1 MEEMDNKPYQPLS
14 KGHHEMEMSYTSSS
28 DESEDGRAA
37 HQRSYASR
45 ETLPDYAHELRL
57 TLGSAHRE
65 RQTGYNQHPPDLDF
79 IKASQMRS
87 PDYHLHQQ
95 QPPLLPP
102 QQQCQQQQQQ
112 QEEEE
117 EEEEGEVV
125 HRSGPP
131 ALGSGRGYSLG
142 VSSDVDTE
150 PEVEPSPAH
159 GLQHMWMSGLK
170 SEQSSCM
177 SSRANSA
184 LSLTDTE
191 HDRKSEPDNELP
203 SSPGGQFTFRPLP
216 PPPPPPHACTC
227 ARPAPYAQVSLQRKT
242 MPTRCPSSHQGSQ
255 PGTESGTNTDPAQ
268 LHNSWVL
275 NSNIP
280 LETRHFLFKQGSG
293 SSALL
298 SGAGQGY
305 PLTSGTVYSPP
316 PRPLPRGSV
325 TRPLFTF
332 NKPHRC
338 CNWKCTA
345 LSASLLTL
353 TLALLLT
360 YVIAVHLLGLTWH
373 LQHGENQLYENG
385 LSSADHAQ
393 DSSRPTSSIHLLDT
407 LTPEHTHAGDK
418 EKWVRG
424 RAIDKGEVDVGT
436 QQSQAIPPGLFW
448 RFHMTVHHPTYVKFN
463 LSLSHSALL
472 GVYGRRN
479 IPPTHTQFDFVKL
492 LDGKALPRSIA
503 DPVSAAKAPRG
514 LLLNALQETGFI
526 EYMDPGTWHLAL
538 YNDGRNME
546 QVLLHST
553 TIDSMDGCSTDCN
566 GNGEC
571 VAGHC
576 HCFAGFLGPDCAKD
590 SCPVLCSG
598 NGVYEKGRCVCLT
611 GWKGAECNVEEG
623 QCIDPTCS
631 NHGSCIQ
638 GICICG
644 PAYKGVNCEQV
655 DCADPQCG
663 GHGVCVRGECVCSS
677 GWAGVSCDDPLPACQ
692 DQCSGHGTY
701 LPESDRCACQ
711 PNWTGPDC
719 STELCPVPCGSH
731 GVCSEGQCQCEEG
744 WVGAACDQRACHP
757 RCEEHG
763 QCHDGTCVCQPGW
776 EGEHCNMDGC
786 PGLCSGHGRC
796 TLEQSGWRCICQAG
810 WSGPGCSV
818 VMETDCSDGADND
831 GDGLMDCVDP
841 DCCEQLSCA
850 SDPLCQGS
858 ADPLALLLQ
867 KPPPPAA
874 SATTAAA
881 SSPAASHTQ
890 SFYQRVR
897 FLLGKTA
904 THILP
909 GEVPFDTSRVAVVRG
924 NVVLQDG
931 SPLVGVNISFLQ
943 HPEYGYTISR
953 QDGSFDLL
961 TSGASSMTLM
971 FQRPPFLPQT
981 RPIWTPNNNFLVLD
995 QVTMSREEAPPT
1007 RCDIKMVL
1015 SPYPLVLPS
1024 PLPRY
1029 TGACAER
1036 GPVIPELQAVQEEV
1050 PIPGSFVRLSYLST
1064 RAGGY
1069 MSLLRVL
1076 LTPATPSAPVSPLGS
1091 LSKVHVRTSV
1101 QGRLYQRWYPASP
1114 GLVHRM
1120 VWNKTDIYGQPVW
1133 GLTHATVS
1141 VGYEYESCPGVIQW
1155 ELRTAMMQGFELVPS
1170 NLGGWSLDKHHALNI
1185 ASGILHKGN
1194 GENVFLSQQ
1203 PPVIA
1208 TVMGNGFYRSVPC
1221 GPGCSGAAR
1230 DMMLFAPVALACGSD
1245 GSLYVGDFNFIRR
1258 VHPDGYTRTVL
1269 ELKNRDTRHSTS
1281 PAHKYYLAMDPMG
1294 DILYVSDTS
1303 SRRVYRVR
1311 NLGQPKD
1318 PARNLEVV
1326 AGTGEQ
1332 CLPFDQN
1339 HCGEGGK
1346 ATEAALSNPRGIAV
1360 DKRGV
1365 VYFVDGT
1372 TIQKINERGLL
1383 STVIGSNGLMSTQPL
1398 SCDSRMD
1405 ITQVRLEWPTDL
1417 AINPLDN
1424 SLYILDNNIVLQVS
1438 DSLHVRIVAGR
1449 PIHCQVPGIDHHL
1462 VSRAAVRATLEAA
1475 KAIALSHLGTLF
1487 IAETDERRI
1496 NRVQQVSTNGE
1507 ISIISGA
1514 PTDCDCKID
1523 PNCDCFS
1530 GDSGYAR
1537 DARLKAPSSLAVA
1550 PNGTLYIA
1558 DLGNIR
1564 IRAVSPNQPLP
1575 GPTGLVE
1582 ISSPLDQELYLF
1594 SQNGSHLFTK
1604 HLITGHHLY
1613 NFSYGS
1619 DGQLFAVSGR
1629 DGRGLQVRRDAHGV
1643 PLWLA
1648 LPGGQVYW
1656 LSLSNSGTLRKVSAQ
1671 GHDVAHITYHGNS
1684 GLLATKSDENSW
1696 TTVYEYNNEGHVT
1709 NITLPTGEV
1718 SGFHGNPERWSRVE
1732 VEASNRE
1739 NFVTSTNLSASDTI
1753 YTFRQD
1759 HAQSSYRVS
1768 ADGSFLVSLASGME
1782 LSLNTEPL
1790 LPGGVGGGVSPTAS
1804 RCNISLPGDHA
1815 PSLIEW
1821 RQRKEQAKT
1830 NFSTYERRLR
1840 AHNRNLLSIDFDQS
1854 TRVGK
1859 IYDDHRKFTLHIQYD
1874 LLGRPVVWS
1883 PSSKYTEVNV
1893 SYSSGGLLTAIHRGD
1908 WSERLE
1914 YEGNRVVSRAWVNGK
1929 IWSYTYVDR
1938 STMLLLHSQRRYVF
1952 EYDHTDR
1959 LVAVTMPSMVRHVL
1973 QSFLSVGYYRN
1984 MYTPP
1989 DSQAHF
1995 LQDYSLNGRLLK
2007 TQYLGTGR
2015 SVVYRYTPAARL
2027 SEVVYDSTLVTFTYD
2042 EALGTVKTIHLTH
2055 NGFISSI
2062 RYRQTGPL
2070 TTRQIFR
2077 FSEEGLVNA
2086 RFDYSYNNFRVTSM
2100 QAVINENPLPIDLY
2114 RYVDVSGRVE
2124 QFGKFSVIFYD
2135 LNQVITTHLM
2145 KHTKVFNSYGQ
2156 VVEVQYEILKSIA
2169 YWMTIQYDAAGRT
2182 TTCDIRVGVDSNV
2195 TRYAYEYD
2203 ADSQLQSASV
2213 NERPQWRYSYDLNGN
2228 INLLSHG
2235 TSARLTP
2242 LRYDQ
2247 RDRIT
2252 RLGELQYTVDE
2263 DGFLRQRG
2271 NDLFHYNSNGLL
2283 TRVLNRVSE
2292 RSVRYRY
2299 DGLGRRVA
2307 TRTSQGH
2314 QLQFFY
2320 ADLSRPTR
2328 VTHLFNHS
2336 SSQITSLY
2344 YDLQGHLIAMERTG
2358 GEEYYVACDSTGT
2371 PRAVFSSRGRL
2382 VKEVLYTPY
2391 GEVYQDTNPEFQ
2403 LVIGF
2408 HGGLYDP
2415 FTRLVH
2421 LGRRDYDTL
2430 AGRWT
2435 SPNHEL
2441 WAELSEEP
2449 QPFNLYTFRNNC
2461 PVGRVEEVTQFT
2473 SDIGS
2478 WLQLFGFQL
2487 HNVVPGFPKPEVGSM
2502 EQAYELMKTQTKTQD
2517 WDSSKVALG
2526 IQCELQRQLRSF
2538 ISLERLPLVSDPV
2551 GSTCHRP
2558 LHPPPFATRP
2568 SLLGPSIRFSAAGGR
2583 VTAEI
2588 IGVASEDSRRVA
2600 AILNGAVHLGGL
2612 SFTVQGCDTHHFLQ
2626 SRPIEEDLGLGL
2638 GVGGRVLD
2646 SGVNVSVSQ
2655 MSATVGG
2662 RTRRFADI
2670 VLQQGALCLCVR
2682 YGGSEE
2688 EERAR
2693 VREEAWRRAV
2703 DGAWEAERKRAEEGD
2718 AGSRAW
2724 SETEKQQL
2732 LSEGRVASYDGYYS
2746 LPVEQQPELSDCP
2759 SNIHFMTLSEVGGR

>member
-1 MEEMDNKPYQPLS
+1 KP
-14 KGHHEMEMSYTSSS
+14 TS
-28 DESEDGRAA
+28 
-37 HQRSYASR
+37 RSAY
-45 ETLPDYAHELRL
+45 
-57 TLGSAHRE
+57 
-65 RQTGYNQHPPDLDF
+65 LDF
-79 IKASQMRS
+79 CKSGPMRS
-87 PDYHLHQQ
+87 PDFHLR
-95 QPPLLPP
+95 QP
-102 QQQCQQQQQQ
+102 QSQQQQQQ
-112 QEEEE
+112 QEEEALC
-117 EEEEGEVV
+117 
-125 HRSGPP
+125 SGPG
-131 ALGSGRGYSLG
+131 AHVGRPGGRSYSLG
-142 VSSDVDTE
+142 VGSDGDTE
-150 PEVEPSPAH
+150 PEVEASP
-159 GLQHMWMSGLK
+159 GLQHMWMRGIK
-170 SEQSSCM
+170 SEQSSCLT
-177 SSRANSA
+177 SRANSA

-191 HDRKSEPDNELP
+191 HDRKSEPDNGELTQDSMAIVKPFSMSLTTNSLVFPHLFTELP

-227 ARPAPYAQVSLQRKT
+227 ARPAPYTQVSLQRKT
-242 MPTRCPSSHQGSQ
+242 MPSRCPTNQTGQGAD
-255 PGTESGTNTDPAQ
+255 NTSNSDQAQ

-316 PRPLPRGSV
+316 PRPLPRSSV

-373 LQHGENQLYENG
+373 LRHGESHLYENG
-385 LSSADHAQ
+385 LSSADHQQ
-393 DSSRPTSSIHLLDT
+393 DERGKTRPTSSIHLLDT
-407 LTPEHTHAGDK
+407 LNPENTHA
-418 EKWVRG
+418 
-424 RAIDKGEVDVGT
+424 AIDRGEVDVGAH
-436 QQSQAIPPGLFW
+436 QSQAIPPGLFW
-448 RFHMTVHHPTYVKFN
+448 RFHMTVHHPTYIKFN
-463 LSLSHSALL
+463 LSLSHNALL

-492 LDGKALPRSIA
+492 LDGKALPRSLT
-503 DPVSAAKAPRG
+503 DPVSAAKTPKG
-514 LLLNALQETGFI
+514 LLLSGLQETGFI

-538 YNDGRNME
+538 YNDGRNLE

-553 TIDSMDGCSTDCN
+553 PIDSMDGCSTDCN

-598 NGVYEKGRCVCLT
+598 NGVYEKGRCVCLP

-638 GICICG
+638 GMCICS

-655 DCADPQCG
+655 DCIDPQCSS
-663 GHGVCVRGECVCSS
+663 HGVCVRGECVCQA
-677 GWAGVSCDDPLPACQ
+677 GWAGVNCDDPLPACQ

-701 LPESDRCACQ
+701 LPETDSCACQ

-719 STELCPVPCGSH
+719 FTELCPVPCGSH
-731 GVCSEGQCQCEEG
+731 GVCSQGQCQCEEG

-776 EGEHCNMDGC
+776 EGEHCNIDGC

-796 TLEQSGWRCICQAG
+796 TLEQSGWRCVCQAG

-818 VMETDCSDGADND
+818 VMETDCSDGTDND
-831 GDGLMDCVDP
+831 GDGLVDCVDP
-841 DCCEQLSCA
+841 DCCEQLSCG
-850 SDPLCQGS
+850 SDPLCHE
-858 ADPLALLLQ
+858 
-867 KPPPPAA
+867 PPAP
-874 SATTAAA
+874 TGPT
-881 SSPAASHTQ
+881 H
-890 SFYQRVR
+890 SFYRRIR
-897 FLLGKTA
+897 FLLGKSA
-904 THILP
+904 THTLP
-909 GEVPFDTSRVAVVRG
+909 GEVPFDTSRVAVIRG

-931 SPLVGVNISFLQ
+931 SPLVGVNITFPQ

-953 QDGSFDLL
+953 KDGSFDLVTL
-961 TSGASSMTLM
+961 GAMSVTLM

-981 RPIWTPNNNFLVLD
+981 RTLWTPNNNFLVFD
-995 QVTMSREEAPPT
+995 QVTMSREEAET
-1007 RCDIKMVL
+1007 AKCDDLSVL
-1015 SPYPLVLPS
+1015 SPYPLVLPY

-1029 TGACAER
+1029 TGVCADK
-1036 GPVIPELQAVQEEV
+1036 GTAIPELQAVQEEV
-1050 PIPGSFVRLSYLST
+1050 SIPGAFVKLNYLST
-1064 RAGGY
+1064 RAAGY
-1069 MSLLRVL
+1069 QSLLRVL
-1076 LTPATPSAPVSPLGS
+1076 LTPPSTASPVSPLGG
-1091 LSKVHVRTSV
+1091 LSKVHVRASV
-1101 QGRLYQRWYPASP
+1101 QGRLYQRWYPAGP
-1114 GLVHRM
+1114 GLVHRL
-1120 VWNKTDIYGQPVW
+1120 VWNKTDIYGQEVW
-1133 GLTHATVS
+1133 GLTHATVA
-1141 VGYEYESCPGVIQW
+1141 VGYEFESCPGVIQW
-1155 ELRTAMMQGFELVPS
+1155 ERRTAMMQGFELVPS
-1170 NLGGWSLDKHHALNI
+1170 NLGGWSLDRHHALNLR
-1185 ASGILHKGN
+1185 SGILHKGN

-1203 PPVIA
+1203 PPVIS

-1221 GPGCSGAAR
+1221 GPSCSGAAR
-1230 DMMLFAPVALACGSD
+1230 DMMLFAPVALASGPD

-1258 VHPDGYTRTVL
+1258 VHADGYTRTIL
-1269 ELKNRDTRHSTS
+1269 ELNTS

-1294 DILYVSDTS
+1294 EVLYVSDTS

-1318 PARNLEVV
+1318 PSRNLEVV

-1332 CLPFDQN
+1332 CLPFDQS
-1339 HCGEGGK
+1339 HCGEGRK
-1346 ATEAALSNPRGIAV
+1346 ATEAALNNPRGIAV

-1383 STVIGSNGLMSTQPL
+1383 STVIGSNSLMSTQPL
-1398 SCDSRMD
+1398 SCDARMD
-1405 ITQVRLEWPTDL
+1405 ISQVRLEWPTDL

-1438 DSLHVRIVAGR
+1438 ESLHVRIVAGR
-1449 PIHCQVPGIDHHL
+1449 PIHCQVPRIDHHL

-1475 KAIALSHLGTLF
+1475 KAIAMSHLGTLY

-1496 NRVQQVSTNGE
+1496 NRIQQVSTNGE
-1507 ISIISGA
+1507 ISVISGA

-1530 GDSGYAR
+1530 GDNGYAR

-1564 IRAVSPNQPLP
+1564 IRAVSLNQPQP
-1575 GPTGLVE
+1575 NVAGLVE

-1594 SQNGSHLFTK
+1594 SQNGSHLYTK
-1604 HLITGHHLY
+1604 HLITGHYLY
-1613 NFSYGS
+1613 NFTYGT
-1619 DGQLFAVSGR
+1619 DGQLSGTSFR
-1629 DGRGLQVRRDAHGV
+1629 DGQGLQVRRDAHGV

-1671 GHDVAHITYHGNS
+1671 GHDIAHISYHGNT

-1696 TTVYEYNNEGHVT
+1696 TTVYEYNSEGRVT
-1709 NITLPTGEV
+1709 NITMPTGEV
-1718 SGFHGNPERWSRVE
+1718 SGFHGNLERWSRVE
-1732 VEASNRE
+1732 VEVSNRE
-1739 NFVTSTNLSASDTI
+1739 NFVTSTNLSASDTV

-1768 ADGSFLVSLASGME
+1768 ADGSFLVSLANGME
-1782 LSLNTEPL
+1782 LTLSTEPL
-1790 LPGGVGGGVSPTAS
+1790 LPGATGGGVSPIAS

-1821 RQRKEQAKT
+1821 RQRKEQSKT
-1830 NFSTYERRLR
+1830 NYSTYERRLR
-1840 AHNRNLLSIDFDQS
+1840 AHNRNLLSIDFDQN

-1874 LLGRPVVWS
+1874 ALGRPVVWS
-1883 PSSKYTEVNV
+1883 PSSKYTDVNIT
-1893 SYSSGGLLTAIHRGD
+1893 YSGAGLLSSIHRGD
-1908 WSERLE
+1908 WSERLD
-1914 YEGNRVVSRAWVNGK
+1914 YESERVVSRAWVNGK
-1929 IWSYTYVDR
+1929 IWTYTYADK
-1938 STMLLLHSQRRYVF
+1938 SIMLLLHSQRRYVF
-1952 EYDHTDR
+1952 EYDQTDR
-1959 LVAVTMPSMVRHVL
+1959 LVAVTMPSMVKHTL
-1973 QSFLSVGYYRN
+1973 QSLLSVGYYRN
-1984 MYTPP
+1984 IYTPP
-1989 DSQAHF
+1989 DSQASY
-1995 LQDYSLNGRLLK
+1995 LQDYTLDGRLLR

-2015 SVVYRYTPAARL
+2015 SVIYRYTAAARL
-2027 SEVVYDSTLVTFTYD
+2027 SEVVYDSTLATFTYD
-2042 EALGTVKTIHLTH
+2042 EATGTIKTIHLTH

-2070 TTRQIFR
+2070 TSRQIFR

-2100 QAVINENPLPIDLY
+2100 QAVINETPLPIDLY

-2156 VVEVQYEILKSIA
+2156 VVEVQYEILKSIS

-2195 TRYAYEYD
+2195 TRYTYEYD
-2203 ADSQLQSASV
+2203 ADSQLQSVSV

-2252 RLGELQYTVDE
+2252 HLGELQYSVDD
-2263 DGFLRQRG
+2263 DGFLRQRAS
-2271 NDLFHYNSNGLL
+2271 DLFDYNSNGLL
-2283 TRVLNRVSE
+2283 TRVFNRVSE
-2292 RSVRYRY
+2292 RTVSYRY

-2307 TRTSQGH
+2307 TKSSEGQ

-2320 ADLSRPTR
+2320 ADLSQPTR
-2328 VTHLFNHS
+2328 VTHMYNRTSNL
-2336 SSQITSLY
+2336 ITSLY
-2344 YDLQGHLIAMERTG
+2344 YDLQGHLIAMELSS
-2358 GEEYYVACDSTGT
+2358 GEEYYVACDSTGS
-2371 PRAVFSSRGRL
+2371 PRAVFSSKGRL
-2382 VKEVLYTPY
+2382 VKEILYTPY
-2391 GEVYQDTNPEFQ
+2391 GEVYQDTNPDFQ

-2408 HGGLYDP
+2408 HGGLYDSS
-2415 FTRLVH
+2415 TRLVH

-2441 WAELSEEP
+2441 WAELSKEP
-2449 QPFNLYTFRNNC
+2449 KPFNLYAFKSNY

-2473 SDIGS
+2473 TDIES

-2487 HNVVPGFPKPEVGSM
+2487 HNVVPGFPRPEVASM
-2502 EQAYELMKTQTKTQD
+2502 EQTYELMKTQTKTQD
-2517 WDSSKVALG
+2517 WDTTKVVLG
-2526 IQCELQRQLRSF
+2526 IQCELRRQLRSF
-2538 ISLERLPLVSDPV
+2538 ISLERLPLVSEPV
-2551 GSTCHRP
+2551 GSACHRP
-2558 LHPPPFATRP
+2558 PHPPPFASRP
-2568 SLLGPSIRFSAAGGR
+2568 SILGPSIRFAVSHGR
-2583 VTAEI
+2583 VSAEV

-2600 AILNGAVHLGGL
+2600 AILNGAVHLSGL

-2626 SRPIEEDLGLGL
+2626 SRPIEEDLALGL
-2638 GVGGRVLD
+2638 GVGGRVLEG
-2646 SGVNVSVSQ
+2646 GVNVSVSQ
-2655 MSATVGG
+2655 MSANVNG
-2662 RTRRFADI
+2662 RTRRFADFT
-2670 VLQQGALCLCVR
+2670 LQQGALCLCVR
-2682 YGGSEE
+2682 YGGTEE
-2688 EERAR
+2688 EEWAR
-2693 VREEAWRRAV
+2693 VREEARRRAV
-2703 DGAWEAERKRAEEGD
+2703 EGAWERERRRVEQGD
-2718 AGSRAW
+2718 TGSRAW
-2724 SETEKQQL
+2724 SDAEKQQL
-2732 LSEGRVASYDGYYS
+2732 LSKGRVPGYDGYYS

-2759 SNIHFMTLSEVGGR
+2759 TNIHFMTLSEVGGR

>member
-1 MEEMDNKPYQPLS
+1 MEEMDSKPYQPLS
-14 KGHHEMEMSYTSSS
+14 KGRHEMEMSYTSSS
-28 DESEDGRAA
+28 DESEDGHA
-37 HQRSYASR
+37 HHRSYTSR
-45 ETLPDYAHELRL
+45 ETLPDYTHELRL
-57 TLGSAHRE
+57 TLGSHRE
-65 RQTGYNQHPPDLDF
+65 RQNNYSQAQPGIPYAQDF
-79 IKASQMRS
+79 CNAAQLRS
-87 PDYHLHQQ
+87 PDYVH
-95 QPPLLPP
+95 
-102 QQQCQQQQQQ
+102 QQQQQQ
-112 QEEEE
+112 QHQEDDEEALCA
-117 EEEEGEVV
+117 
-125 HRSGPP
+125 GPT
-131 ALGSGRGYSLG
+131 AHIHSRGYSLG
-142 VSSDVDTE
+142 IGSDVDTE
-150 PEVEPSPAH
+150 PDVEPSAAH
-159 GLQHMWMSGLK
+159 GLQHMWMRGLK
-170 SEQSSCM
+170 SEQSSCLT
-177 SSRANSA
+177 SRANSA

-227 ARPAPYAQVSLQRKT
+227 ARPAPYTQVSLQRKT
-242 MPTRCPSSHQGSQ
+242 MPTRCQASQGVQGADTSSS
-255 PGTESGTNTDPAQ
+255 TDQAQ
-268 LHNSWVL
+268 LHDSWVL

-316 PRPLPRGSV
+316 PRPLPRSSV

-373 LQHGENQLYENG
+373 LRHGESQLYENG
-385 LSSADHAQ
+385 VSSADHQ
-393 DSSRPTSSIHLLDT
+393 QEDRKTRPTSSIHLLDT
-407 LTPEHTHAGDK
+407 LNPENTHASDR

-424 RAIDKGEVDVGT
+424 RTIDSGEVDIGT
-436 QQSQAIPPGLFW
+436 QQNQAIPPGVFW
-448 RFHMTVHHPTYVKFN
+448 RFHMTVHHPTHIKFN
-463 LSLSHSALL
+463 LSLSHNALL

-492 LDGKALPRSIA
+492 LEGKALPRSLS
-503 DPVSAAKAPRG
+503 DHVSAGKAPKG
-514 LLLNALQETGFI
+514 LLLSGFQETRFI

-538 YNDGRNME
+538 YNDGRNLE

-553 TIDSMDGCSTDCN
+553 PIETMDGCSKGCN

-571 VAGHC
+571 VAGRC
-576 HCFAGFLGPDCAKD
+576 HCFAGFMGPNCAKD

-631 NHGSCIQ
+631 NHGSCLH
-638 GICICG
+638 GICICS
-644 PAYKGVNCEQV
+644 PAYKGVNCELV
-655 DCADPQCG
+655 DCVDPQCG
-663 GHGVCVRGECVCSS
+663 GHGVCVRGECVCSP

-692 DQCSGHGTY
+692 EQCSGHGTY
-701 LPESDRCACQ
+701 LPESDTCACQ

-719 STELCPVPCGSH
+719 YIELCPVPCGSH

-744 WVGAACDQRACHP
+744 WLGAACDQRACHP

-763 QCHDGTCVCQPGW
+763 QCHDGTCICQPGW
-776 EGEHCNMDGC
+776 EGEHCNIVAHDLDIVVKDGC

-796 TLEQSGWRCICQAG
+796 TLEQSGWRCVCQAG

-818 VMETDCSDGADND
+818 VMETDCSDGTDND
-831 GDGLMDCVDP
+831 GDGLIDCVDP
-841 DCCEQLSCA
+841 DCCEQLSCG
-850 SDPLCQGS
+850 SDPLCRGS
-858 ADPLALLLQ
+858 ADPMALLQRSPL
-867 KPPPPAA
+867 PPTAPA
-874 SATTAAA
+874 
-881 SSPAASHTQ
+881 SPINTHTY
-890 SFYQRVR
+890 SFYRR
-897 FLLGKTA
+897 IHFLLGKAA
-904 THILP
+904 THALP
-909 GEVPFDTSRVAVVRG
+909 GDVPFDTSRVAVIRG
-924 NVVLQDG
+924 SVALQDG
-931 SPLVGVNISFLQ
+931 SSLVGVNITFPQ

-953 QDGSFDLL
+953 QDGSYDLVTL
-961 TSGASSMTLM
+961 GAMSVTLM
-971 FQRPPFLPQT
+971 FQRPPFLSQT
-981 RPIWTPNNNFLVLD
+981 RTVWTPNNNFLVLD
-995 QVTMSREEAPPT
+995 QVIMSREEVQPQK
-1007 RCDIKMVL
+1007 CDIRTVL
-1015 SPYPLVLPS
+1015 SPYPLVLPY
-1024 PLPRY
+1024 PLPKY
-1029 TGACAER
+1029 TGTCAEK
-1036 GPVIPELQAVQEEV
+1036 GSAVPELQAVQEEV
-1050 PIPGSFVRLSYLST
+1050 AIPGSFMKLNYLST
-1064 RAGGY
+1064 RAAGY
-1069 MSLLRVL
+1069 LSLLRIL
-1076 LTPATPSAPVSPLGS
+1076 LTPSSASSPISPLGS
-1091 LSKVHVRTSV
+1091 LSKVHVRASV
-1101 QGRLYQRWYPASP
+1101 QGRLYQRWYPAGP
-1114 GLVHRM
+1114 GLVHRV
-1120 VWNKTDIYGQPVW
+1120 VWNKTDVYGQKVW

-1155 ELRTAMMQGFELVPS
+1155 ERRTALMQGFELVPS
-1170 NLGGWSLDKHHALNI
+1170 HLGGWSLDKHHSLNI
-1185 ASGILHKGN
+1185 RSGILHKGN

-1203 PPVIA
+1203 PAVIA

-1221 GPGCSGAAR
+1221 GPSCSGAAR
-1230 DMMLFAPVALACGSD
+1230 DLMLYAPVALCSGPD

-1258 VHPDGYTRTVL
+1258 VHPDGYTRTIL

-1294 DILYVSDTS
+1294 EVLYVSDTS

-1318 PARNLEVV
+1318 PSRNLEVV

-1332 CLPFDQN
+1332 CLPFDQS
-1339 HCGEGGK
+1339 HCGEGRK
-1346 ATEAALSNPRGIAV
+1346 ATEAALNNPRGIAV
-1360 DKRGV
+1360 DKKGV

-1372 TIQKINERGLL
+1372 TIQKINERGFL

-1398 SCDSRMD
+1398 SCDARMD
-1405 ITQVRLEWPTDL
+1405 ISQVRLEWPTDL

-1438 DSLHVRIVAGR
+1438 ETLQVRIVAGR

-1462 VSRAAVRATLEAA
+1462 MSRAAVRATLEAA
-1475 KAIALSHLGTLF
+1475 KAIAVSHLGTLY

-1496 NRVQQVSTNGE
+1496 NRIQQVSTNGE
-1507 ISIISGA
+1507 ISVICGA

-1530 GDSGYAR
+1530 GDGGYAR
-1537 DARLKAPSSLAVA
+1537 DARLKAPSSLAVG

-1564 IRAVSPNQPLP
+1564 IRAVSPNQPQP
-1575 GPTGLVE
+1575 GPAGLVE

-1594 SQNGSHLFTK
+1594 SQNGSHLHTK
-1604 HLITGHHLY
+1604 HLITGHYLY
-1613 NFSYGS
+1613 NFSYGR
-1619 DGQLFAVSGR
+1619 DGLLSAVTGR
-1629 DGRGLQVRRDAHGV
+1629 DAHGLQVKRDAHGV

-1648 LPGGQVYW
+1648 LPGGQVYR

-1671 GHDVAHITYHGNS
+1671 GHDVAHIIYHGNT

-1696 TTVYEYNNEGHVT
+1696 TTVYEYNNEGRLT
-1709 NITLPTGEV
+1709 NITLPTGDV
-1718 SGFHGNPERWSRVE
+1718 RGFQGNLERWSRVE

-1753 YTFRQD
+1753 YTFKRD
-1759 HAQSSYRVS
+1759 HAQSSYKVN
-1768 ADGSFLVSLASGME
+1768 ADGSFFVSLASGME
-1782 LSLNTEPL
+1782 LSLSTEPF

-1821 RQRKEQAKT
+1821 RQRKEQSKT
-1830 NFSTYERRLR
+1830 NYTTYERRLR

-1874 LLGRPVVWS
+1874 ILGRPVVWS

-1893 SYSSGGLLTAIHRGD
+1893 SYSGGGLLSAIHRGE
-1908 WSERLE
+1908 WFERLK
-1914 YEGNRVVSRAWVNGK
+1914 YENDKVVSRAWVNGK
-1929 IWSYTYVDR
+1929 IWSYTYIDR
-1938 STMLLLHSQRRYVF
+1938 AVMLLLHSQRRYVF
-1952 EYDHTDR
+1952 EYDQTDR
-1959 LVAVTMPSMVRHVL
+1959 LIAVTMPSMAKHNLRSL
-1973 QSFLSVGYYRN
+1973 LSIGYYRN

-1989 DSQAHF
+1989 DSLASF
-1995 LQDYSLNGRLLK
+1995 LQDYTLDGRLLR

-2015 SVVYRYTPAARL
+2015 SVIYRYTPAAHL
-2027 SEVVYDSTLVTFTYD
+2027 SEVTYDSTLVTFTYD
-2042 EALGTVKTIHLTH
+2042 EASGSVKIIHLTH

-2062 RYRQTGPL
+2062 RYRQTG
-2070 TTRQIFR
+2070 TRAF
-2077 FSEEGLVNA
+2077 VW
-2086 RFDYSYNNFRVTSM
+2086 
-2100 QAVINENPLPIDLY
+2100 
-2114 RYVDVSGRVE
+2114 VE

-2169 YWMTIQYDAAGRT
+2169 YWMTIQYDSAGRT

-2195 TRYAYEYD
+2195 TRYTYEYD
-2203 ADSQLQSASV
+2203 ADSQLQSAAV

-2235 TSARLTP
+2235 TSARLVP

-2252 RLGELQYTVDE
+2252 HLGEIQYSVDD
-2263 DGFLRQRG
+2263 DGFLRQRA
-2271 NDLFHYNSNGLL
+2271 NDLFDYNSNG
-2283 TRVLNRVSE
+2283 
-2292 RSVRYRY
+2292 
-2299 DGLGRRVA
+2299 A
-2307 TRTSQGH
+2307 
-2314 QLQFFY
+2314 
-2320 ADLSRPTR
+2320 
-2328 VTHLFNHS
+2328 
-2336 SSQITSLY
+2336 LY
-2344 YDLQGHLIAMERTG
+2344 YDLQGHLIAMELSS
-2358 GEEYYVACDSTGT
+2358 GEEYYVACDSVGT
-2371 PRAVFSSRGRL
+2371 PRAVFSSKGRL
-2382 VKEVLYTPY
+2382 VKEILYTPY
-2391 GEVYQDTNPEFQ
+2391 GEVYQDTNPDFQ
-2403 LVIGF
+2403 LIIGF

-2415 FTRLVH
+2415 LTRLVH

-2441 WAELSEEP
+2441 WVELSKEP
-2449 QPFNLYTFRNNC
+2449 RPFNLYAFKNNC
-2461 PVGRVEEVTQFT
+2461 PMGKVEEVTQFT
-2473 SDIGS
+2473 TDIGS

-2487 HNVVPGFPKPEVGSM
+2487 HNVVPGFPKPEISRL
-2502 EQAYELMKTQTKTQD
+2502 EQTYELMKTQTKTQD
-2517 WDSSKVALG
+2517 WDSSKVVLG
-2526 IQCELQRQLRSF
+2526 IQCELRRQLRRF
-2538 ISLERLPLVSDPV
+2538 ISLERLPLVSAPV

-2558 LHPPPFATRP
+2558 TRPPPFGSRP
-2568 SLLGPSIRFSAAGGR
+2568 FLLGPSIRFAISHSRVSAE
-2583 VTAEI
+2583 V

-2600 AILNGAVHLGGL
+2600 AILNGAVYLDGL
-2612 SFTVQGCDTHHFLQ
+2612 SFTVHGCDSHHFLQ
-2626 SRPIEEDLGLGL
+2626 SRPIEEDLALGL
-2638 GVGGRVLD
+2638 GVGGRVLE

-2655 MSATVGG
+2655 MSAMLNG

-2670 VLQQGALCLCVR
+2670 TLQQGTLCLCIR
-2682 YGGSEE
+2682 YGGNEE

-2693 VREEAWRRAV
+2693 VREEARRRAV
-2703 DGAWEAERKRAEEGD
+2703 EGAWDHERKRVELGD
-2718 AGSRAW
+2718 AGSRTW
-2724 SETEKQQL
+2724 SDVEKQQL
-2732 LSEGRVASYDGYYS
+2732 LSAGRVQGYDGYYS
-2746 LPVEQQPELSDCP
+2746 LPIEQQTELSDCP
-2759 SNIHFMTLSEVGGR
+2759 YNIHFMTLSEVGGR

>member
-1 MEEMDNKPYQPLS
+1 MR
-14 KGHHEMEMSYTSSS
+14 GHAFVRQCRKSRTHCFRKRGKSAPVNIVGCGPAVLRVVCDRGPGGERSTDDAAKFDLFYSFRMNGAPPPTQFFGIHPCAWRPSNFSTPPES
-28 DESEDGRAA
+28 DDW
-37 HQRSYASR
+37 
-45 ETLPDYAHELRL
+45 P
-57 TLGSAHRE
+57 
-65 RQTGYNQHPPDLDF
+65 LDF
-79 IKASQMRS
+79 F
-87 PDYHLHQQ
+87 QQ
-95 QPPLLPP
+95 
-102 QQQCQQQQQQ
+102 
-112 QEEEE
+112 
-117 EEEEGEVV
+117 
-125 HRSGPP
+125 
-131 ALGSGRGYSLG
+131 
-142 VSSDVDTE
+142 
-150 PEVEPSPAH
+150 
-159 GLQHMWMSGLK
+159 
-170 SEQSSCM
+170 
-177 SSRANSA
+177 
-184 LSLTDTE
+184 
-191 HDRKSEPDNELP
+191 
-203 SSPGGQFTFRPLP
+203 
-216 PPPPPPHACTC
+216 
-227 ARPAPYAQVSLQRKT
+227 
-242 MPTRCPSSHQGSQ
+242 
-255 PGTESGTNTDPAQ
+255 
-268 LHNSWVL
+268 
-275 NSNIP
+275 
-280 LETRHFLFKQGSG
+280 HFLFKQGSG

-316 PRPLPRGSV
+316 PRPLPRSSV

-360 YVIAVHLLGLTWH
+360 YVI
-373 LQHGENQLYENG
+373 
-385 LSSADHAQ
+385 
-393 DSSRPTSSIHLLDT
+393 
-407 LTPEHTHAGDK
+407 

-424 RAIDKGEVDVGT
+424 RAIDRGEVDVGT

-448 RFHMTVHHPTYVKFN
+448 RFHMTVHHPTYIKFN
-463 LSLSHSALL
+463 LSLSHNALL

-492 LDGKALPRSIA
+492 LDGKALPRSLT
-503 DPVSAAKAPRG
+503 DPVSTAKAPKG
-514 LLLNALQETGFI
+514 LLLSGLQETGFI

-538 YNDGRNME
+538 YNDGRNLE

-553 TIDSMDGCSTDCN
+553 PIDSMDGCSTDCN
-566 GNGEC
+566 GKGEC

-598 NGVYEKGRCVCLT
+598 NGVYEKGRCVCLA

-655 DCADPQCG
+655 DCTDPQCG
-663 GHGVCVRGECVCSS
+663 GHGVCVRGDCVCSA

-692 DQCSGHGTY
+692 EQCSGHGTY
-701 LPESDRCACQ
+701 LPESDTCACQ

-719 STELCPVPCGSH
+719 YTELCPVPCGSH

-744 WVGAACDQRACHP
+744 WIGAACDQRACHP

-763 QCHDGTCVCQPGW
+763 QCHDGTCICQPGW
-776 EGEHCNMDGC
+776 EGEHCNIGELYGC

-796 TLEQSGWRCICQAG
+796 TLEQSGWRCVCQAG

-818 VMETDCSDGADND
+818 VMETDCSDGTDND

-841 DCCEQLSCA
+841 DCCEQLSCG
-850 SDPLCQGS
+850 SDPLCHGS
-858 ADPLALLLQ
+858 ADPLALLQQGPLPPTAS
-867 KPPPPAA
+867 PPPTSTHA
-874 SATTAAA
+874 
-881 SSPAASHTQ
+881 H
-890 SFYQRVR
+890 SFYRRIR
-897 FLLGKTA
+897 FLLGKAA
-904 THILP
+904 THSLP
-909 GEVPFDTSRVAVVRG
+909 GDVPFDTSRVAVIRG
-924 NVVLQDG
+924 SVALQDG
-931 SPLVGVNISFLQ
+931 SPLVGVNITFPQ

-953 QDGSFDLL
+953 QDGSFDLVTL
-961 TSGASSMTLM
+961 GTMSMTLM

-981 RPIWTPNNNFLVLD
+981 RTIWTPNNNFLVLD
-995 QVTMSREEAPPT
+995 QVTMSREEAQTPT
-1007 RCDIKMVL
+1007 CDIQSVL
-1015 SPYPLVLPS
+1015 SPYPLVLPY

-1029 TGACAER
+1029 MGACAEK
-1036 GPVIPELQAVQEEV
+1036 GPAVPELQAVQEEV
-1050 PIPGSFVRLSYLST
+1050 SIPGAFLKLSYLST
-1064 RAGGY
+1064 RSAGY
-1069 MSLLRVL
+1069 LSLLRIL
-1076 LTPATPSAPVSPLGS
+1076 LTPPSLLSPISPLGG
-1091 LSKVHVRTSV
+1091 LSKVHVRASV
-1101 QGRLYQRWYPASP
+1101 QGRLYQRWYPAGP
-1114 GLVHRM
+1114 GLVHRL
-1120 VWNKTDIYGQPVW
+1120 VWNKTDIYGQEVW

-1141 VGYEYESCPGVIQW
+1141 VGYEYEACPGFIQW
-1155 ELRTAMMQGFELVPS
+1155 ERRTALMQGFELIPS

-1185 ASGILHKGN
+1185 RSGILHKGN

-1203 PPVIA
+1203 PPVIS

-1221 GPGCSGAAR
+1221 GPSCSGAAR
-1230 DMMLFAPVALACGSD
+1230 DMMLFAPVALASGPD

-1258 VHPDGYTRTVL
+1258 VHPDGYTRTIL
-1269 ELKNRDTRHSTS
+1269 ELN

-1294 DILYVSDTS
+1294 EVLYVSDTS

-1318 PARNLEVV
+1318 PSRNLEVV

-1332 CLPFDQN
+1332 CLPFDQS
-1339 HCGEGGK
+1339 HCGEGRK
-1346 ATEAALSNPRGIAV
+1346 ATEAALNNPRGIAV

-1398 SCDSRMD
+1398 SCDARMD
-1405 ITQVRLEWPTDL
+1405 ISQVRLEWPTDL
-1417 AINPLDN
+1417 AINPLDD

-1438 DSLHVRIVAGR
+1438 ENLQVRIVAGR

-1462 VSRAAVRATLEAA
+1462 VRWAAVRATLEAA

-1496 NRVQQVSTNGE
+1496 NRIQQVSTNGE
-1507 ISIISGA
+1507 ISVISGA

-1530 GDSGYAR
+1530 GGRRRAT
-1537 DARLKAPSSLAVA
+1537 PV
-1550 PNGTLYIA
+1550 T
-1558 DLGNIR
+1558 
-1564 IRAVSPNQPLP
+1564 AVSPNQPQP
-1575 GPTGLVE
+1575 SPVGLVE

-1594 SQNGSHLFTK
+1594 SQNGSHMHTK
-1604 HLITGHHLY
+1604 HLITGQYLH
-1613 NFSYGS
+1613 NFSYIS
-1619 DGQLFAVSGR
+1619 DGQLSGLTSR
-1629 DGRGLQVRRDAHGV
+1629 DGHELQVRRDARGV

-1656 LSLSNSGTLRKVSAQ
+1656 LSLSNSGTMRKVSAQ
-1671 GHDVAHITYHGNS
+1671 GHDIAHITYHGNT

-1696 TTVYEYNNEGHVT
+1696 TTVYEYNSEGRVT

-1718 SGFHGNPERWSRVE
+1718 SGFHGNLERWSRVE
-1732 VEASNRE
+1732 VESSTRE

-1768 ADGSFLVSLASGME
+1768 ADGSFLVTLASGME
-1782 LSLNTEPL
+1782 LSLITEPL
-1790 LPGGVGGGVSPTAS
+1790 LPGGAGGGVSPTAS

-1821 RQRKEQAKT
+1821 RQRKEQSKT
-1830 NFSTYERRLR
+1830 NYSTYERRLR

-1874 LLGRPVVWS
+1874 SLGRPVVWS
-1883 PSSKYTEVNV
+1883 PSSKYTEVNI
-1893 SYSSGGLLTAIHRGD
+1893 SYSAGGLLSSIHRGD

-1914 YEGNRVVSRAWVNGK
+1914 YENDRVVSRAWVNGK
-1929 IWSYTYVDR
+1929 IWSYTYADK
-1938 STMLLLHSQRRYVF
+1938 SIMLLLHSQRRYVF
-1952 EYDHTDR
+1952 EYDQTNR
-1959 LVAVTMPSMVRHVL
+1959 LVAVTMPSMVKHTL
-1973 QSFLSVGYYRN
+1973 QSLLSIGYYRN
-1984 MYTPP
+1984 IYTPP
-1989 DSQAHF
+1989 DSRSSF
-1995 LQDYSLNGRLLK
+1995 IQDYTLDGRLLR

-2015 SVVYRYTPAARL
+2015 SVIYRYTPAARL
-2027 SEVVYDSTLVTFTYD
+2027 FEVVYDSTLVTFTYD
-2042 EALGTVKTIHLTH
+2042 EASGTVKTIHLTH
-2055 NGFISSI
+2055 SGFISSI

-2070 TTRQIFR
+2070 TSRQIFR

-2100 QAVINENPLPIDLY
+2100 QAVINETPLPIDLY

-2169 YWMTIQYDAAGRT
+2169 YWMTIQYDSAGRT
-2182 TTCDIRVGVDSNV
+2182 TTCDIRVGVDNNV
-2195 TRYAYEYD
+2195 TRYTYEYD

-2252 RLGELQYTVDE
+2252 HLGELQYSVDD
-2263 DGFLRQRG
+2263 DGFLRQRA
-2271 NDLFHYNSNGLL
+2271 NDLFDYNSNGLL
-2283 TRVLNRVSE
+2283 TRVFNRATE
-2292 RSVRYRY
+2292 RTVWYRY

-2307 TRTSQGH
+2307 TKSSQGE

-2320 ADLSRPTR
+2320 ADLSHPTR
-2328 VTHLFNHS
+2328 VSHLYNHS
-2336 SSQITSLY
+2336 SNLITSLY
-2344 YDLQGHLIAMERTG
+2344 YDLQGHLIAMELSS
-2358 GEEYYVACDSTGT
+2358 GEEYYVACDSVGT
-2371 PRAVFSSRGRL
+2371 PRAVFSSKGRL
-2382 VKEVLYTPY
+2382 VKEILYTPY
-2391 GEVYQDTNPEFQ
+2391 GEVYQDTNPDFQ

-2415 FTRLVH
+2415 LTRLVH

-2441 WAELSEEP
+2441 WGELSKEP
-2449 QPFNLYTFRNNC
+2449 KPFNVYAFKNNC
-2461 PVGRVEEVTQFT
+2461 PVGRVEEVT
-2473 SDIGS
+2473 D

-2487 HNVVPGFPKPEVGSM
+2487 HNVVPGFPKPEVGRM
-2502 EQAYELMKTQTKTQD
+2502 EQT
-2517 WDSSKVALG
+2517 
-2526 IQCELQRQLRSF
+2526 QLRSF
-2538 ISLERLPLVSDPV
+2538 ISLERLPLVSEPV
-2551 GSTCHRP
+2551 GSTCHSP
-2558 LHPPPFATRP
+2558 THPPPFGSRP
-2568 SLLGPSIRFSAAGGR
+2568 SLLGPSIRFAVSHGR
-2583 VTAEI
+2583 VSAEV

-2600 AILNGAVHLGGL
+2600 AILNGAVHLSGL
-2612 SFTVQGCDTHHFLQ
+2612 SFTVHGCDTHHFLQ
-2626 SRPIEEDLGLGL
+2626 SRPIEEDLALGL
-2638 GVGGRVLD
+2638 GVGGRVLE

-2655 MSATVGG
+2655 MSATVNG

-2670 VLQQGALCLCVR
+2670 TLQQGLLCLCVR

-2693 VREEAWRRAV
+2693 VREEARKRAV
-2703 DGAWEAERKRAEEGD
+2703 EGAWEKERKRVDLGD
-2718 AGSRAW
+2718 VGGRPW
-2724 SETEKQQL
+2724 SEAEKQQL
-2732 LSEGRVASYDGYYS
+2732 LSGGLVQGYDGYYS
-2746 LPVEQQPELSDCP
+2746 LPIEQQPELSDCP

>member
-1 MEEMDNKPYQPLS
+1 
-14 KGHHEMEMSYTSSS
+14 
-28 DESEDGRAA
+28 
-37 HQRSYASR
+37 
-45 ETLPDYAHELRL
+45 
-57 TLGSAHRE
+57 
-65 RQTGYNQHPPDLDF
+65 
-79 IKASQMRS
+79 
-87 PDYHLHQQ
+87 
-95 QPPLLPP
+95 
-102 QQQCQQQQQQ
+102 
-112 QEEEE
+112 
-117 EEEEGEVV
+117 
-125 HRSGPP
+125 
-131 ALGSGRGYSLG
+131 
-142 VSSDVDTE
+142 
-150 PEVEPSPAH
+150 
-159 GLQHMWMSGLK
+159 
-170 SEQSSCM
+170 
-177 SSRANSA
+177 
-184 LSLTDTE
+184 
-191 HDRKSEPDNELP
+191 
-203 SSPGGQFTFRPLP
+203 
-216 PPPPPPHACTC
+216 
-227 ARPAPYAQVSLQRKT
+227 
-242 MPTRCPSSHQGSQ
+242 
-255 PGTESGTNTDPAQ
+255 
-268 LHNSWVL
+268 
-275 NSNIP
+275 
-280 LETRHFLFKQGSG
+280 
-293 SSALL
+293 
-298 SGAGQGY
+298 
-305 PLTSGTVYSPP
+305 
-316 PRPLPRGSV
+316 
-325 TRPLFTF
+325 
-332 NKPHRC
+332 
-338 CNWKCTA
+338 
-345 LSASLLTL
+345 
-353 TLALLLT
+353 
-360 YVIAVHLLGLTWH
+360 
-373 LQHGENQLYENG
+373 
-385 LSSADHAQ
+385 
-393 DSSRPTSSIHLLDT
+393 
-407 LTPEHTHAGDK
+407 
-418 EKWVRG
+418 
-424 RAIDKGEVDVGT
+424 
-436 QQSQAIPPGLFW
+436 
-448 RFHMTVHHPTYVKFN
+448 
-463 LSLSHSALL
+463 
-472 GVYGRRN
+472 
-479 IPPTHTQFDFVKL
+479 
-492 LDGKALPRSIA
+492 
-503 DPVSAAKAPRG
+503 
-514 LLLNALQETGFI
+514 
-526 EYMDPGTWHLAL
+526 
-538 YNDGRNME
+538 
-546 QVLLHST
+546 
-553 TIDSMDGCSTDCN
+553 
-566 GNGEC
+566 
-571 VAGHC
+571 
-576 HCFAGFLGPDCAKD
+576 
-590 SCPVLCSG
+590 
-598 NGVYEKGRCVCLT
+598 
-611 GWKGAECNVEEG
+611 
-623 QCIDPTCS
+623 
-631 NHGSCIQ
+631 
-638 GICICG
+638 
-644 PAYKGVNCEQV
+644 
-655 DCADPQCG
+655 
-663 GHGVCVRGECVCSS
+663 
-677 GWAGVSCDDPLPACQ
+677 
-692 DQCSGHGTY
+692 
-701 LPESDRCACQ
+701 
-711 PNWTGPDC
+711 
-719 STELCPVPCGSH
+719 
-731 GVCSEGQCQCEEG
+731 
-744 WVGAACDQRACHP
+744 
-757 RCEEHG
+757 
-763 QCHDGTCVCQPGW
+763 
-776 EGEHCNMDGC
+776 
-786 PGLCSGHGRC
+786 
-796 TLEQSGWRCICQAG
+796 
-810 WSGPGCSV
+810 
-818 VMETDCSDGADND
+818 
-831 GDGLMDCVDP
+831 
-841 DCCEQLSCA
+841 
-850 SDPLCQGS
+850 
-858 ADPLALLLQ
+858 
-867 KPPPPAA
+867 
-874 SATTAAA
+874 
-881 SSPAASHTQ
+881 
-890 SFYQRVR
+890 
-897 FLLGKTA
+897 
-904 THILP
+904 
-909 GEVPFDTSRVAVVRG
+909 
-924 NVVLQDG
+924 
-931 SPLVGVNISFLQ
+931 
-943 HPEYGYTISR
+943 
-953 QDGSFDLL
+953 
-961 TSGASSMTLM
+961 
-971 FQRPPFLPQT
+971 
-981 RPIWTPNNNFLVLD
+981 
-995 QVTMSREEAPPT
+995 
-1007 RCDIKMVL
+1007 
-1015 SPYPLVLPS
+1015 
-1024 PLPRY
+1024 
-1029 TGACAER
+1029 
-1036 GPVIPELQAVQEEV
+1036 
-1050 PIPGSFVRLSYLST
+1050 
-1064 RAGGY
+1064 
-1069 MSLLRVL
+1069 
-1076 LTPATPSAPVSPLGS
+1076 
-1091 LSKVHVRTSV
+1091 
-1101 QGRLYQRWYPASP
+1101 
-1114 GLVHRM
+1114 
-1120 VWNKTDIYGQPVW
+1120 
-1133 GLTHATVS
+1133 
-1141 VGYEYESCPGVIQW
+1141 
-1155 ELRTAMMQGFELVPS
+1155 
-1170 NLGGWSLDKHHALNI
+1170 
-1185 ASGILHKGN
+1185 
-1194 GENVFLSQQ
+1194 
-1203 PPVIA
+1203 
-1208 TVMGNGFYRSVPC
+1208 
-1221 GPGCSGAAR
+1221 
-1230 DMMLFAPVALACGSD
+1230 
-1245 GSLYVGDFNFIRR
+1245 
-1258 VHPDGYTRTVL
+1258 
-1269 ELKNRDTRHSTS
+1269 
-1281 PAHKYYLAMDPMG
+1281 
-1294 DILYVSDTS
+1294 
-1303 SRRVYRVR
+1303 
-1311 NLGQPKD
+1311 
-1318 PARNLEVV
+1318 
-1326 AGTGEQ
+1326 
-1332 CLPFDQN
+1332 
-1339 HCGEGGK
+1339 
-1346 ATEAALSNPRGIAV
+1346 IAV

-1383 STVIGSNGLMSTQPL
+1383 STVIGSNGLMPTQPL

-1438 DSLHVRIVAGR
+1438 ESLYVRIVAGR

-1575 GPTGLVE
+1575 GPAGLVE

-1619 DGQLFAVSGR
+1619 DGQLSALAGR

-1790 LPGGVGGGVSPTAS
+1790 LPGAVGGGVSPTAS

-1874 LLGRPVVWS
+1874 LQGRPVVWS

-1914 YEGNRVVSRAWVNGK
+1914 YEGGRVVSRAWVNGK

-1959 LVAVTMPSMVRHVL
+1959 LVAVTMPSMVRHTL

-2015 SVVYRYTPAARL
+2015 SVVYRYTPSARL

-2169 YWMTIQYDAAGRT
+2169 YWMTLQYDAAGRT

-2320 ADLSRPTR
+2320 ADLARPTR

-2358 GEEYYVACDSTGT
+2358 GEEYYVACDGTGT
-2371 PRAVFSSRGRL
+2371 PRAVFSSKGRL

-2449 QPFNLYTFRNNC
+2449 RPFNLYTFRNNC
-2461 PVGRVEEVTQFT
+2461 PVGKVEEVTQFT

-2538 ISLERLPLVSDPV
+2538 ISLERLPLVSHPV

-2558 LHPPPFATRP
+2558 LHLPPFATRP
-2568 SLLGPSIRFSAAGGR
+2568 SLLGPSIRFAAAAGGR
-2583 VTAEI
+2583 VTAEV

-2612 SFTVQGCDTHHFLQ
+2612 SFSVHGCDTHHFLQ
-2626 SRPIEEDLGLGL
+2626 SRPVEEDLAPGLGL
-2638 GVGGRVLD
+2638 GGRVLD

-2655 MSATVGG
+2655 VSATVGG

-2703 DGAWEAERKRAEEGD
+2703 DGAWRAERRRAEEGD

>member
-1 MEEMDNKPYQPLS
+1 MEEMDSKPYQPLS
-14 KGHHEMEMSYTSSS
+14 KGRHEMEMSYTSSS
-28 DESEDGRAA
+28 DESEDGRT
-37 HQRSYASR
+37 HHRSYTSR
-45 ETLPDYAHELRL
+45 ETLPDYTNELRL
-57 TLGSAHRE
+57 TLGSHRE
-65 RQTGYNQHPPDLDF
+65 RQNNYKEAL
-79 IKASQMRS
+79 
-87 PDYHLHQQ
+87 
-95 QPPLLPP
+95 
-102 QQQCQQQQQQ
+102 C
-112 QEEEE
+112 
-117 EEEEGEVV
+117 
-125 HRSGPP
+125 SGP
-131 ALGSGRGYSLG
+131 AAHVHSRAYSLG
-142 VSSDVDTE
+142 VGSDVDTE

-159 GLQHMWMSGLK
+159 GLQHMWMRGLK
-170 SEQSSCM
+170 SEQSSCLT
-177 SSRANSA
+177 SRANSA

-191 HDRKSEPDNELP
+191 HDRKSEPDNGCWTPPCCPNDGPLQLLP

-216 PPPPPPHACTC
+216 PPPPPPHSCTC
-227 ARPAPYAQVSLQRKT
+227 ARPAPYTQVSLQRKT
-242 MPTRCPSSHQGSQ
+242 MPTRCQASQGSQ
-255 PGTESGTNTDPAQ
+255 GADTGSSTDQAQ

-316 PRPLPRGSV
+316 PRPLPRSSV

-373 LQHGENQLYENG
+373 LRHNESQLYENG
-385 LSSADHAQ
+385 LSSADHQ
-393 DSSRPTSSIHLLDT
+393 QEDQGRSSPTSS
-407 LTPEHTHAGDK
+407 
-418 EKWVRG
+418 KWVRG
-424 RAIDKGEVDVGT
+424 RAIDRGEVDIGT

-463 LSLSHSALL
+463 LSLTHNALL

-492 LDGKALPRSIA
+492 LDGKALPRSLT
-503 DPVSAAKAPRG
+503 DPVSNAKAPKG
-514 LLLNALQETGFI
+514 LLLNGLQETGFI

-538 YNDGRNME
+538 YNDGRNLE

-553 TIDSMDGCSTDCN
+553 PIDSMDGCSSDCN

-576 HCFAGFLGPDCAKD
+576 HCFAGFLGPECAKD

-598 NGVYEKGRCVCLT
+598 NGLYEKGKCACLA
-611 GWKGAECNVEEG
+611 GWKGAECNVEED

-631 NHGSCIQ
+631 NHGTCIQ
-638 GICICG
+638 GVCICS

-655 DCADPQCG
+655 DCTDPQCG
-663 GHGVCVRGECVCSS
+663 GHGVCVRGECVCSA
-677 GWAGVSCDDPLPACQ
+677 GWAGQNCDEPLPACQ
-692 DQCSGHGTY
+692 EQCSGHGTY
-701 LPESDRCACQ
+701 LPESDSCACQ

-719 STELCPVPCGSH
+719 FTELCPVPCGSH

-744 WVGAACDQRACHP
+744 WTGAACDQRACHP

-763 QCHDGTCVCQPGW
+763 QCHDGTCICQPGW
-776 EGEHCNMDGC
+776 EGEHCNIGAYGC

-796 TLEQSGWRCICQAG
+796 TLEQNGWRCICQPG

-818 VMETDCSDGADND
+818 VMETDCSDGTDND
-831 GDGLMDCVDP
+831 GDGLIDCVDP
-841 DCCEQLSCA
+841 DCCEQLSCS
-850 SDPLCQGS
+850 SDPLCHGS
-858 ADPLALLLQ
+858 ADPLALLQQSPL
-867 KPPPPAA
+867 PSNTPPA
-874 SATTAAA
+874 STGT
-881 SSPAASHTQ
+881 HTQ
-890 SFYQRVR
+890 GFYSRIR
-897 FLLGKTA
+897 FLLSKAA
-904 THILP
+904 THTIP
-909 GEVPFDTSRVAVVRG
+909 GDVPFDTSRVAVIRG
-924 NVVLQDG
+924 SVVLQDG
-931 SPLVGVNISFLQ
+931 SPLVGVNVTFPQ

-953 QDGSFDLL
+953 QDGSFDLV
-961 TSGASSMTLM
+961 TFGAMSVTLM
-971 FQRPPFLPQT
+971 FQRPPFLQQT
-981 RPIWTPNNNFLVLD
+981 RTVWTPNNDFLVLD
-995 QVTMSREEAPPT
+995 QVIMSREEAHSPK
-1007 RCDIKMVL
+1007 CDIKSVL
-1015 SPYPLVLPS
+1015 SPYPLVLPY

-1029 TGACAER
+1029 TGACPDK
-1036 GPVIPELQAVQEEV
+1036 GPAVPELQAVQEEV
-1050 PIPGSFVRLSYLST
+1050 SIPGAFVRLNYLST
-1064 RAGGY
+1064 RAAGY
-1069 MSLLRVL
+1069 LSLLRIL
-1076 LTPATPSAPVSPLGS
+1076 LTPPSPSSPVSPLGG
-1091 LSKVHVRTSV
+1091 LSKVHVRASV
-1101 QGRLYQRWYPASP
+1101 QGRLYQRWYPAGP
-1114 GLVHRM
+1114 GLVHRL
-1120 VWNKTDIYGQPVW
+1120 VWNKTDVYGQEVH
-1133 GLTHATVS
+1133 GLTYAAVS
-1141 VGYEYESCPGVIQW
+1141 VGYEYESCPGVIHW
-1155 ELRTAMMQGFELVPS
+1155 ERRTALMQGFELVPS
-1170 NLGGWSLDKHHALNI
+1170 HLGGWSLDKHHALNI
-1185 ASGILHKGN
+1185 QSGILHKGN
-1194 GENVFLSQQ
+1194 GENLFLSQQ
-1203 PPVIA
+1203 PPVIS

-1221 GPGCSGAAR
+1221 GPSCNGPAR
-1230 DMMLFAPVALACGSD
+1230 DMMLFAPVALACGPD
-1245 GSLYVGDFNFIRR
+1245 GSLYIGDFNFIRR
-1258 VHPDGYTRTVL
+1258 VYPDGYTRTIL
-1269 ELKNRDTRHSTS
+1269 ELNTS
-1281 PAHKYYLAMDPMG
+1281 PAHKYYLAMDPVG
-1294 DILYVSDTS
+1294 EVLYVSDTS

-1318 PARNLEVV
+1318 PSRNLEVV

-1332 CLPFDQN
+1332 CLPFDQS
-1339 HCGEGGK
+1339 HCGEGRK
-1346 ATEAALSNPRGIAV
+1346 ATEAALNNPRGIAV

-1398 SCDSRMD
+1398 SCDARMD
-1405 ITQVRLEWPTDL
+1405 ISQVRLEWPTDL

-1438 DSLHVRIVAGR
+1438 ENLQVRIVAGR

-1496 NRVQQVSTNGE
+1496 NRIQQVSTNGE

-1514 PTDCDCKID
+1514 PTECDCKID

-1530 GDSGYAR
+1530 GDGGYAR

-1564 IRAVSPNQPLP
+1564 IRAVCPNQPQP
-1575 GPTGLVE
+1575 NQNGMVE

-1594 SQNGSHLFTK
+1594 SQNGSHMHTK
-1604 HLITGHHLY
+1604 HLITGHYLF
-1613 NFSYGS
+1613 NFSYGT
-1619 DGQLFAVSGR
+1619 DGLLSGLTCQ
-1629 DGRGLQVRRDAHGV
+1629 DGRGFQVRRDAHGV

-1671 GHDVAHITYHGNS
+1671 GHDIAHITYHGNT

-1696 TTVYEYNNEGHVT
+1696 TTVYEYNGEGRVT

-1718 SGFHGNPERWSRVE
+1718 SGLHGNLERWSRVE
-1732 VEASNRE
+1732 VEASNHE
-1739 NFVTSTNLSASDTI
+1739 NYVTSTNLSASDTI
-1753 YTFRQD
+1753 YTFKQD
-1759 HAQSSYRVS
+1759 HTQSSYRVS
-1768 ADGSFLVSLASGME
+1768 SDGSFLVSLASGME
-1782 LSLNTEPL
+1782 LSLSTEPL
-1790 LPGGVGGGVSPTAS
+1790 LPGIIGGGVSPTAS

-1821 RQRKEQAKT
+1821 RQRKEQSKT
-1830 NFSTYERRLR
+1830 NYSTYERRLR

-1854 TRVGK
+1854 TRIGK

-1883 PSSKYTEVNV
+1883 PNSKYTEVNV
-1893 SYSSGGLLTAIHRGD
+1893 SYSSGGLLSNIHRGE

-1914 YEGNRVVSRAWVNGK
+1914 YENDRVVSRAWVNGK
-1929 IWSYTYVDR
+1929 IWSYTYADK
-1938 STMLLLHSQRRYVF
+1938 SIMLLLHSQRRYVF
-1952 EYDHTDR
+1952 EYDQTDR
-1959 LVAVTMPSMVRHVL
+1959 LIAVTMPSMVKHSL
-1973 QSFLSVGYYRN
+1973 QSLLSVGYYRN
-1984 MYTPP
+1984 VYTPP
-1989 DSQAHF
+1989 DSQASF
-1995 LQDYSLNGRLLK
+1995 TQDYALDGRLLR

-2015 SVVYRYTPAARL
+2015 SIIYRYTSAARL

-2042 EALGTVKTIHLTH
+2042 EASGTVKTIHLTH

-2070 TTRQIFR
+2070 TSRQIFR

-2100 QAVINENPLPIDLY
+2100 QAVINETPLPIDLY
-2114 RYVDVSGRVE
+2114 RNVDVSGLVE
-2124 QFGKFSVIFYD
+2124 QFGKFNVIYYD
-2135 LNQVITTHLM
+2135 LNQVITTQLM

-2169 YWMTIQYDAAGRT
+2169 YWMTIQYDSAGRT

-2195 TRYAYEYD
+2195 TRYTYEYD

-2213 NERPQWRYSYDLNGN
+2213 NDLGMSASHFE
-2228 INLLSHG
+2228 ILLKQKVLSF
-2235 TSARLTP
+2235 TFRLTP

-2252 RLGELQYTVDE
+2252 HLGELQYSVDE
-2263 DGFLRQRG
+2263 DGFLRQRA
-2271 NDLFHYNSNGLL
+2271 NDLFDYNSNGLL
-2283 TRVLNRVSE
+2283 TRVYNRVTQ
-2292 RSVRYRY
+2292 RTVWYHY

-2307 TRTSQGH
+2307 TKSSEGG

-2320 ADLSRPTR
+2320 ADLSQPTR
-2328 VTHLFNHS
+2328 VSHLYNHS
-2336 SSQITSLY
+2336 SNSITSLY
-2344 YDLQGHLIAMERTG
+2344 YDLQGHLIAMELSS
-2358 GEEYYVACDSTGT
+2358 GEEYYVACDSVGS
-2371 PRAVFSSRGRL
+2371 PRAVFSSKGRL
-2382 VKEVLYTPY
+2382 IKEILYTPY
-2391 GEVYQDTNPEFQ
+2391 GEVYQDTNPSFQ

-2408 HGGLYDP
+2408 HGGLYDTV
-2415 FTRLVH
+2415 TRLVH

-2441 WAELSEEP
+2441 WEELSKDP
-2449 QPFNLYTFRNNC
+2449 KPFNLYAFKNNC
-2461 PVGRVEEVTQFT
+2461 PVGRVEEVTKFT
-2473 SDIGS
+2473 TGISS
-2478 WLQLFGFQL
+2478 WLQLFGIKL
-2487 HNVVPGFPKPEVGSM
+2487 HNVVPGFPKPEVGKM
-2502 EQAYELMKTQTKTQD
+2502 EQTYELMNTQTKTQD
-2517 WDSSKVALG
+2517 WDSSKMALG
-2526 IQCELQRQLRSF
+2526 IQCELRRQLRNF
-2538 ISLERLPLVSDPV
+2538 ISLERLPLVPDSV
-2551 GSTCHRP
+2551 GSTYHKP
-2558 LHPPPFATRP
+2558 SHPPPFGSRP
-2568 SLLGPSIRFSAAGGR
+2568 SILGPSIRFAVSHGR
-2583 VTAEI
+2583 VSAEV
-2588 IGVASEDSRRVA
+2588 IGVASEDSRRLA
-2600 AILNGAVHLGGL
+2600 AILNGAIYLSGL

-2626 SRPIEEDLGLGL
+2626 TRPIEEDLALGL
-2638 GVGGRVLD
+2638 GVGGRLLEG
-2646 SGVNVSVSQ
+2646 GVNVSVSQ
-2655 MSATVGG
+2655 MSSTVNG

-2670 VLQQGALCLCVR
+2670 TLQQGALCLCVR

-2693 VREEAWRRAV
+2693 VREEARKRAV
-2703 DGAWEAERKRAEEGD
+2703 DAAWEKERRRLESGE

-2724 SETEKQQL
+2724 SKAEKQQL
-2732 LSEGRVASYDGYYS
+2732 QSTGRVQGYDGYYS
-2746 LPVEQQPELSDCP
+2746 LPVEQQLELSDSA

>member
-1 MEEMDNKPYQPLS
+1 MEEMDSKPYQPLS
-14 KGHHEMEMSYTSSS
+14 KGRHEMEMSYTSSS
-28 DESEDGRAA
+28 DESEDGRT
-37 HQRSYASR
+37 HHRSYTSR
-45 ETLPDYAHELRL
+45 ETLPDYTNELRL
-57 TLGSAHRE
+57 TLGSHRE
-65 RQTGYNQHPPDLDF
+65 RQSNY
-79 IKASQMRS
+79 K
-87 PDYHLHQQ
+87 
-95 QPPLLPP
+95 
-102 QQQCQQQQQQ
+102 
-112 QEEEE
+112 EEALC
-117 EEEEGEVV
+117 
-125 HRSGPP
+125 SGP
-131 ALGSGRGYSLG
+131 AAHVHSRAYSHG
-142 VSSDVDTE
+142 VGSDVDTE

-159 GLQHMWMSGLK
+159 GLQHMWMRGLK
-170 SEQSSCM
+170 SEQSSCLT
-177 SSRANSA
+177 SRANSA

-191 HDRKSEPDNELP
+191 HDRKSEPDNGCWTPPCCPNDGPLQLLP

-227 ARPAPYAQVSLQRKT
+227 ARPAPYTQVSLQRKT
-242 MPTRCPSSHQGSQ
+242 MPTRCQASQGSQ
-255 PGTESGTNTDPAQ
+255 GADTGSSTDQAQ

-316 PRPLPRGSV
+316 PRPLPRSSV

-373 LQHGENQLYENG
+373 LRHNESQLYENG
-385 LSSADHAQ
+385 LSSADHQ
-393 DSSRPTSSIHLLDT
+393 QEDQGRSSPTSS
-407 LTPEHTHAGDK
+407 
-418 EKWVRG
+418 KWVRG
-424 RAIDKGEVDVGT
+424 RAIDRGEVDIGT

-463 LSLSHSALL
+463 LSLTHNALL

-492 LDGKALPRSIA
+492 LDGKALPRSLT
-503 DPVSAAKAPRG
+503 DPVSNAKAPKG
-514 LLLNALQETGFI
+514 LLLNGLQETGFI

-538 YNDGRNME
+538 YNDGRNLE

-553 TIDSMDGCSTDCN
+553 PIDSMDGCSSDCN

-576 HCFAGFLGPDCAKD
+576 HCFAGFLGPECAKD

-598 NGVYEKGRCVCLT
+598 NGLYEKGKCACLA
-611 GWKGAECNVEEG
+611 GWKGAECNVEED

-631 NHGSCIQ
+631 NHGTCIQ
-638 GICICG
+638 GVCICS

-655 DCADPQCG
+655 DCTDPQCG
-663 GHGVCVRGECVCSS
+663 GHGVCVRGECVCSA
-677 GWAGVSCDDPLPACQ
+677 GWAGQNCNEPLPACQ
-692 DQCSGHGTY
+692 EQCSGHGTY
-701 LPESDRCACQ
+701 LPESDSCACQ

-719 STELCPVPCGSH
+719 FTELCPVPCGSH

-744 WVGAACDQRACHP
+744 WTGAACDQRACHP

-763 QCHDGTCVCQPGW
+763 QCHDGTCICQPGW
-776 EGEHCNMDGC
+776 EGEHCNIVTHDLDVVVKDGC

-796 TLEQSGWRCICQAG
+796 TLEQNGWRCICQPG

-818 VMETDCSDGADND
+818 VMETDCSDGTDND
-831 GDGLMDCVDP
+831 GDGLIDCVDP
-841 DCCEQLSCA
+841 DCCEQLSCS
-850 SDPLCQGS
+850 SDPLCHGS
-858 ADPLALLLQ
+858 ADPLALLQQSPL
-867 KPPPPAA
+867 PSNAPPA
-874 SATTAAA
+874 STST
-881 SSPAASHTQ
+881 HTQ
-890 SFYQRVR
+890 GFYSRIR
-897 FLLGKTA
+897 FLLSKAA
-904 THILP
+904 THTIP
-909 GEVPFDTSRVAVVRG
+909 GDVPFDTSRVAVIRG
-924 NVVLQDG
+924 SVVLQDG
-931 SPLVGVNISFLQ
+931 SPLVGVNVTFPQ

-953 QDGSFDLL
+953 QDGSFDLV
-961 TSGASSMTLM
+961 TFGAMSVTLM
-971 FQRPPFLPQT
+971 FQRPPFLQQT
-981 RPIWTPNNNFLVLD
+981 RTVWTPNNDFLVLD
-995 QVTMSREEAPPT
+995 QVIMSREEAHSPK
-1007 RCDIKMVL
+1007 CDIKSVL
-1015 SPYPLVLPS
+1015 SPYPLVLPY

-1029 TGACAER
+1029 TGACPDK
-1036 GPVIPELQAVQEEV
+1036 GPAVPELQAVQEEV
-1050 PIPGSFVRLSYLST
+1050 SIPGAFVRLNYLST
-1064 RAGGY
+1064 RAAGY
-1069 MSLLRVL
+1069 LSLLRIL
-1076 LTPATPSAPVSPLGS
+1076 LTPPSPSSPVSPLGG
-1091 LSKVHVRTSV
+1091 LSKVHVRASV
-1101 QGRLYQRWYPASP
+1101 QGRLYQRWYPAGP
-1114 GLVHRM
+1114 GLVHRL
-1120 VWNKTDIYGQPVW
+1120 VWNKTDVYGQEVH
-1133 GLTHATVS
+1133 GLTYAAVS
-1141 VGYEYESCPGVIQW
+1141 VGYEYESCPGVIHW
-1155 ELRTAMMQGFELVPS
+1155 ERRTALMQGFELVPS
-1170 NLGGWSLDKHHALNI
+1170 HLGGWSLDKHHALNI
-1185 ASGILHKGN
+1185 QSGILHKGN
-1194 GENVFLSQQ
+1194 GENLFLSQQ
-1203 PPVIA
+1203 PPVIS

-1221 GPGCSGAAR
+1221 GPSCNGPAR
-1230 DMMLFAPVALACGSD
+1230 DMMLFAPVALACGPD
-1245 GSLYVGDFNFIRR
+1245 GSLYIGDFNFIRR
-1258 VHPDGYTRTVL
+1258 VYPDGYTRTIL

-1281 PAHKYYLAMDPMG
+1281 PAHKYYLAMDPVG
-1294 DILYVSDTS
+1294 EVLYVSDTS

-1318 PARNLEVV
+1318 PSRNLEVV

-1332 CLPFDQN
+1332 CLPFDQS
-1339 HCGEGGK
+1339 HCGEGRK
-1346 ATEAALSNPRGIAV
+1346 ATEAALNNPRGIAV

-1398 SCDSRMD
+1398 SCDARMD
-1405 ITQVRLEWPTDL
+1405 ISQVRLEWPTDL

-1438 DSLHVRIVAGR
+1438 ENLQVRIVAGR

-1496 NRVQQVSTNGE
+1496 NRIQQVSTNGE

-1514 PTDCDCKID
+1514 PTECDCKID

-1530 GDSGYAR
+1530 GDGGYAR

-1564 IRAVSPNQPLP
+1564 IRAVCPNQPQP
-1575 GPTGLVE
+1575 NQNGMVE

-1594 SQNGSHLFTK
+1594 SQNGSHMHTK
-1604 HLITGHHLY
+1604 HLITGHYLF
-1613 NFSYGS
+1613 NFSYGT
-1619 DGQLFAVSGR
+1619 DGLLSGLTCQ
-1629 DGRGLQVRRDAHGV
+1629 DGRGFQVRRDAHGV

-1671 GHDVAHITYHGNS
+1671 GHDIAHITYHGNT

-1696 TTVYEYNNEGHVT
+1696 TTVYEYNGEGRVT

-1718 SGFHGNPERWSRVE
+1718 SGLHGNLERWSRVE

-1739 NFVTSTNLSASDTI
+1739 NYVTSTNLSASDTI
-1753 YTFRQD
+1753 YTFKQD
-1759 HAQSSYRVS
+1759 HTQSSYRVS
-1768 ADGSFLVSLASGME
+1768 SDGSFLVSLASGME
-1782 LSLNTEPL
+1782 LSLSTEPL
-1790 LPGGVGGGVSPTAS
+1790 LPGIIGGGVSPTAS

-1821 RQRKEQAKT
+1821 RQRKEQSKT
-1830 NFSTYERRLR
+1830 NYSTYERRLR

-1854 TRVGK
+1854 TRIGK

-1883 PSSKYTEVNV
+1883 PNSKYTEVNV
-1893 SYSSGGLLTAIHRGD
+1893 SYSSGGLLSNIHRGE

-1914 YEGNRVVSRAWVNGK
+1914 YENDKVVSRAWVNGK
-1929 IWSYTYVDR
+1929 IWSYTYADK
-1938 STMLLLHSQRRYVF
+1938 SIMLLLHSQRRYVF
-1952 EYDHTDR
+1952 EYDRTDR
-1959 LVAVTMPSMVRHVL
+1959 LIAVTMPSMVKHSL
-1973 QSFLSVGYYRN
+1973 QSLLSVGYYRN
-1984 MYTPP
+1984 VYTPP
-1989 DSQAHF
+1989 DSQASF
-1995 LQDYSLNGRLLK
+1995 TQDYALDGRLLR

-2015 SVVYRYTPAARL
+2015 SIIYRYTSAARL

-2042 EALGTVKTIHLTH
+2042 EASGTVKTIHLTH

-2070 TTRQIFR
+2070 TSRQIFR

-2100 QAVINENPLPIDLY
+2100 QAVINETPLPIDLY
-2114 RYVDVSGRVE
+2114 RNVDVSGLVE
-2124 QFGKFSVIFYD
+2124 QFGKFNVIYYD
-2135 LNQVITTHLM
+2135 LNQVITTQLM

-2169 YWMTIQYDAAGRT
+2169 YWMTIQYDSAGRT

-2195 TRYAYEYD
+2195 TRYTYEYD

-2228 INLLSHG
+2228 INLLS
-2235 TSARLTP
+2235 
-2242 LRYDQ
+2242 
-2247 RDRIT
+2247 
-2252 RLGELQYTVDE
+2252 LGMSMTTIQFEILLKQKYSVDE
-2263 DGFLRQRG
+2263 DVWY
-2271 NDLFHYNSNGLL
+2271 H
-2283 TRVLNRVSE
+2283 
-2292 RSVRYRY
+2292 Y

-2307 TRTSQGH
+2307 TKSSEGG

-2320 ADLSRPTR
+2320 ADLSQPTR
-2328 VTHLFNHS
+2328 VSHLYNHS
-2336 SSQITSLY
+2336 SNSITSLY
-2344 YDLQGHLIAMERTG
+2344 YDLQGHLIAMELSS
-2358 GEEYYVACDSTGT
+2358 GEEYYVACDSVGS
-2371 PRAVFSSRGRL
+2371 PRAVFSSKGRL
-2382 VKEVLYTPY
+2382 IKEILYTPY
-2391 GEVYQDTNPEFQ
+2391 GEVYQDTNPSFQ

-2408 HGGLYDP
+2408 HGGLYDTV
-2415 FTRLVH
+2415 TRLVH

-2441 WAELSEEP
+2441 WEELSKDP
-2449 QPFNLYTFRNNC
+2449 KPFNLYAFKNNC
-2461 PVGRVEEVTQFT
+2461 PVGRVEEVTKFT
-2473 SDIGS
+2473 TGISS
-2478 WLQLFGFQL
+2478 WLQLFGIKL
-2487 HNVVPGFPKPEVGSM
+2487 HNVVPGFPKPEVDKM
-2502 EQAYELMKTQTKTQD
+2502 EQTYELMNTQTKTQD
-2517 WDSSKVALG
+2517 WDSSKMALG
-2526 IQCELQRQLRSF
+2526 IQCELRRQLRNF
-2538 ISLERLPLVSDPV
+2538 ISLERLPLVPDSV
-2551 GSTCHRP
+2551 GSTYHKP
-2558 LHPPPFATRP
+2558 SHPPPFGSRP
-2568 SLLGPSIRFSAAGGR
+2568 SILGPSIRFAVSHGR
-2583 VTAEI
+2583 VSAEV
-2588 IGVASEDSRRVA
+2588 IGVASEDSRRLA
-2600 AILNGAVHLGGL
+2600 AILNGAIYLSGL

-2626 SRPIEEDLGLGL
+2626 TRPIEEDLALGL
-2638 GVGGRVLD
+2638 GVGGRLLEG
-2646 SGVNVSVSQ
+2646 GVNVSVSQ
-2655 MSATVGG
+2655 MSSTVNG

-2670 VLQQGALCLCVR
+2670 TLQQGALCLCVR

-2693 VREEAWRRAV
+2693 VREEARKRAV
-2703 DGAWEAERKRAEEGD
+2703 DAAWEKERRRLESGE

-2724 SETEKQQL
+2724 SKAEKQQL
-2732 LSEGRVASYDGYYS
+2732 QSTGRVQGYDGYYS
-2746 LPVEQQPELSDCP
+2746 LPVEQQLELSDSA

>member
-1 MEEMDNKPYQPLS
+1 MEEMDSKPYQPLS
-14 KGHHEMEMSYTSSS
+14 KGRHEIELSYTSSS
-28 DESEDGRAA
+28 DESEDGRA
-37 HQRSYASR
+37 HRRSYASR
-45 ETLPDYAHELRL
+45 ETLPDYTHELL
-57 TLGSAHRE
+57 NNGNAKKKKKITMELNFFYPDETLCSGMAAHI
-65 RQTGYNQHPPDLDF
+65 H
-79 IKASQMRS
+79 
-87 PDYHLHQQ
+87 
-95 QPPLLPP
+95 
-102 QQQCQQQQQQ
+102 
-112 QEEEE
+112 
-117 EEEEGEVV
+117 
-125 HRSGPP
+125 
-131 ALGSGRGYSLG
+131 GRGYSLG
-142 VSSDVDTE
+142 VGSDVDTE
-150 PEVEPSPAH
+150 PEVDTSPNH
-159 GLQHMWMSGLK
+159 GLQHMWVHGLK
-170 SEQSSCM
+170 SEQSSCLT
-177 SSRANSA
+177 SRANSA

-191 HDRKSEPDNELP
+191 HDRKSEPDNGECALLH
-203 SSPGGQFTFRPLP
+203 SISPGGQFTFRPLP

-227 ARPAPYAQVSLQRKT
+227 ARPAPYTQVSLQRKT
-242 MPTRCPSSHQGSQ
+242 MPTRCPPSQGSQ
-255 PGTESGTNTDPAQ
+255 GADTSSSTDQAQ

-316 PRPLPRGSV
+316 PRPLPRSSV

-373 LQHGENQLYENG
+373 LRHGESQLYENG
-385 LSSADHAQ
+385 LSSRDHQQEELCAQ
-393 DSSRPTSSIHLLDT
+393 TISPLWFLS
-407 LTPEHTHAGDK
+407 A

-424 RAIDKGEVDVGT
+424 RAIDRGEIDVGT
-436 QQSQAIPPGLFW
+436 QQNQVIPPGLFW
-448 RFHMTVHHPTYVKFN
+448 RFHVTVHHPTYIKFN
-463 LSLSHSALL
+463 LSLSHNALL

-492 LDGKALPRSIA
+492 LDGKALPRSLA
-503 DPVSAAKAPRG
+503 DPVSNVKAPKG
-514 LLLNALQETGFI
+514 LLLSSLQETGFI

-538 YNDGRNME
+538 YNDGRNLE

-598 NGVYEKGRCVCLT
+598 NGVYEKGRCVCLA

-638 GICICG
+638 GICICS
-644 PAYKGVNCEQV
+644 PAYKGDNCEQV
-655 DCADPQCG
+655 DCIDPQCG
-663 GHGVCVRGECVCSS
+663 GHGVCVHGECVCSA
-677 GWAGVSCDDPLPACQ
+677 GWAGVNCDDPLPACQ
-692 DQCSGHGTY
+692 EQCSGHGTY
-701 LPESDRCACQ
+701 LPESDTCACQ
-711 PNWTGPDC
+711 PNWTGSFSCLSFSFLPTLMYFLFFFSRISSPTC
-719 STELCPVPCGSH
+719 LAELCPVPCGRH
-731 GVCSEGQCQCEEG
+731 GVCSEGQCQCSEG
-744 WVGAACDQRACHP
+744 WI
-757 RCEEHG
+757 E
-763 QCHDGTCVCQPGW
+763 CVLLT
-776 EGEHCNMDGC
+776 NLSDGC

-796 TLEQSGWRCICQAG
+796 TLEQSGWRCVCQSG

-818 VMETDCSDGADND
+818 VMETDCSDGTDND
-831 GDGLMDCVDP
+831 GDGLTDCVDP
-841 DCCEQLSCA
+841 DCCEQLSCG
-850 SDPLCQGS
+850 SDPLCHGS
-858 ADPLALLLQ
+858 ADPLALLQQNPL
-867 KPPPPAA
+867 P
-874 SATTAAA
+874 TTAHP
-881 SSPAASHTQ
+881 SPASTYTHG
-890 SFYQRVR
+890 FYRRVR
-897 FLLGKTA
+897 FLVGKAA
-904 THILP
+904 THTLP
-909 GEVPFDTSRVAVVRG
+909 GDVPFDTSRVAVIRG
-924 NVVLQDG
+924 TVVLQDS
-931 SPLVGVNISFLQ
+931 SPLVGVNITFPQ
-943 HPEYGYTISR
+943 HPEYGFTISR
-953 QDGSFDLL
+953 QDGSFDLVTL
-961 TSGASSMTLM
+961 GAMSVTLL
-971 FQRPPFLPQT
+971 FQRPPFLSQT
-981 RPIWTPNNNFLVLD
+981 RTIWTPNNNFLVMD
-995 QVTMSREEAPPT
+995 QVFMSREEVQPPK
-1007 RCDIKMVL
+1007 CDIRSVL
-1015 SPYPLVLPS
+1015 SPYPLVLPY

-1029 TGACAER
+1029 TAACAEK
-1036 GPVIPELQAVQEEV
+1036 GPAVPELQVVQEEI
-1050 PIPGSFVRLSYLST
+1050 PIPGAFVKLNYLST
-1064 RAGGY
+1064 RSAGY
-1069 MSLLRVL
+1069 LSMLRIL
-1076 LTPATPSAPVSPLGS
+1076 LTPPSPMSPVSPLGG
-1091 LSKVHVRTSV
+1091 LSKVHVCASV
-1101 QGRLYQRWYPASP
+1101 EGRLYQRWYPAGP
-1114 GLVHRM
+1114 GLVHRL
-1120 VWNKTDIYGQPVW
+1120 VWNKTDVYGQEVW

-1155 ELRTAMMQGFELVPS
+1155 ERRTALMQGYELVPS

-1185 ASGILHKGN
+1185 RSGILHKGN

-1203 PPVIA
+1203 PPVIS

-1221 GPGCSGAAR
+1221 GPSCSGAAR
-1230 DMMLFAPVALACGSD
+1230 DMMLFAPVALASGPD

-1258 VHPDGYTRTVL
+1258 VHPDGYTRTIL
-1269 ELKNRDTRHSTS
+1269 ELNTS

-1294 DILYVSDTS
+1294 EVLYVSDTT

-1318 PARNLEVV
+1318 PSRNMEVV

-1332 CLPFDQN
+1332 CLPFDQS
-1339 HCGEGGK
+1339 HCGEGRK
-1346 ATEAALSNPRGIAV
+1346 ATEAALNNPRGISV

-1398 SCDSRMD
+1398 SCDARMD
-1405 ITQVRLEWPTDL
+1405 ISQVRLEWPTDL

-1438 DSLHVRIVAGR
+1438 ESLQVRIVAGR

-1462 VSRAAVRATLEAA
+1462 VRWAAVRATLEAA
-1475 KAIALSHLGTLF
+1475 KAIALSHLGTLY

-1496 NRVQQVSTNGE
+1496 NRIQQVSANGE
-1507 ISIISGA
+1507 ISVISGA

-1530 GDSGYAR
+1530 GDGGYAR
-1537 DARLKAPSSLAVA
+1537 DARLKAPSSLTVA

-1564 IRAVSPNQPLP
+1564 IRAVSPNQPLA
-1575 GPTGLVE
+1575 GPAGLLE

-1594 SQNGSHLFTK
+1594 SQNGSHMNTK
-1604 HLITGHHLY
+1604 HLVTGHYLY
-1613 NFSYGS
+1613 NFSYGT
-1619 DGQLFAVSGR
+1619 DGQLSGLTSR

-1671 GHDVAHITYHGNS
+1671 GHDITHITYHGS
-1684 GLLATKSDENSW
+1684 TGLLATKSDENSW
-1696 TTVYEYNNEGHVT
+1696 TTVYEYSSEGRVT

-1718 SGFHGNPERWSRVE
+1718 NGFHGNLERWSRVE
-1732 VEASNRE
+1732 VEASSRE

-1759 HAQSSYRVS
+1759 HTQSSYRVS
-1768 ADGSFLVSLASGME
+1768 TDGSFLVSLASGME
-1782 LSLNTEPL
+1782 LSLSTEPL
-1790 LPGGVGGGVSPTAS
+1790 LLGVIGGGVSPTAS

-1821 RQRKEQAKT
+1821 RQRKEQSKT
-1830 NFSTYERRLR
+1830 NYSTYERRLR

-1854 TRVGK
+1854 TKVGK

-1874 LLGRPVVWS
+1874 SLGRPVVWS
-1883 PSSKYTEVNV
+1883 PSNKYTEVNI
-1893 SYSSGGLLTAIHRGD
+1893 SYSGGGLLSAIYRGE

-1914 YEGNRVVSRAWVNGK
+1914 YENDRVVSRAWINGK
-1929 IWSYTYVDR
+1929 IWSYTYADR
-1938 STMLLLHSQRRYVF
+1938 SIMLLLHSQRRFVF
-1952 EYDHTDR
+1952 EYDQTDR
-1959 LVAVTMPSMVRHVL
+1959 LVAVTMPSMVKHTL
-1973 QSFLSVGYYRN
+1973 QSLLSIGYYRN
-1984 MYTPP
+1984 IYTPP
-1989 DSQAHF
+1989 DSQASF
-1995 LQDYSLNGRLLK
+1995 MQDYTLDGRLLR
-2007 TQYLGTGR
+2007 TQYLGTRR
-2015 SVVYRYTPAARL
+2015 SVIYRYTPAARL

-2042 EALGTVKTIHLTH
+2042 DASGMVKTIHLTH
-2055 NGFISSI
+2055 KGFISSI

-2070 TTRQIFR
+2070 TSRQIVR

-2100 QAVINENPLPIDLY
+2100 QAVINETPLPIDLY

-2169 YWMTIQYDAAGRT
+2169 YWMTIQYDTAGRT
-2182 TTCDIRVGVDSNV
+2182 ITCDIRVGVDSNV
-2195 TRYAYEYD
+2195 TRYTYEYD

-2252 RLGELQYTVDE
+2252 HLGELQYNVDD
-2263 DGFLRQRG
+2263 DGFLCQRA
-2271 NDLFHYNSNGLL
+2271 NDLFEYNSNGLL
-2283 TRVLNRVSE
+2283 TRVFNRVTGHT
-2292 RSVRYRY
+2292 VWYRY

-2307 TRTSQGH
+2307 TKSSQGE

-2320 ADLSRPTR
+2320 ADLSHPTR
-2328 VTHLFNHS
+2328 VSHLYNHS
-2336 SSQITSLY
+2336 SNLITSLY
-2344 YDLQGHLIAMERTG
+2344 YDLQGQLIAMELSS
-2358 GEEYYVACDSTGT
+2358 GEEYYVACDSLGS
-2371 PRAVFSSRGRL
+2371 PRAVFSSKGRL
-2382 VKEVLYTPY
+2382 VKEILYTPY
-2391 GEVYQDTNPEFQ
+2391 GEVYLDTNPDFQ

-2415 FTRLVH
+2415 LTQLVH

-2441 WAELSEEP
+2441 WGDLSKEP
-2449 QPFNLYTFRNNC
+2449 TPFNLYAFKNNS
-2461 PVGRVEEVTQFT
+2461 PVGKVEEVTQFT
-2473 SDIGS
+2473 TDIGS

-2487 HNVVPGFPKPEVGSM
+2487 HNVVPGFPKPEVGRL
-2502 EQAYELMKTQTKTQD
+2502 EQTYELMKTQTKTQN
-2517 WDSSKVALG
+2517 WDSSKVVLG
-2526 IQCELQRQLRSF
+2526 IQCELRRQLRSF
-2538 ISLERLPLVSDPV
+2538 ISLERLPLVSKPV
-2551 GSTCHRP
+2551 GSTWHRP
-2558 LHPPPFATRP
+2558 ARPPPFSSRP
-2568 SLLGPSIRFSAAGGR
+2568 SLLGPSIRFAVSHGR
-2583 VTAEI
+2583 VSAEV

-2600 AILNGAVHLGGL
+2600 AILNGAIHLSGL
-2612 SFTVQGCDTHHFLQ
+2612 SFTLNICDTHHFLQ
-2626 SRPIEEDLGLGL
+2626 SRPIEEDLALGL

-2655 MSATVGG
+2655 MSALVNG

-2670 VLQQGALCLCVR
+2670 TLQQGALCLCVR

-2693 VREEAWRRAV
+2693 VKEEARKRAV
-2703 DGAWEAERKRAEEGD
+2703 VGAWEKERKRLDLGD
-2718 AGSRAW
+2718 VGSRAW
-2724 SETEKQQL
+2724 SEAEKQQL
-2732 LSEGRVASYDGYYS
+2732 LTEGLVQGYDGYYS
-2746 LPVEQQPELSDCP
+2746 LPIDQQPELSDCP

>member
-1 MEEMDNKPYQPLS
+1 MEEMDSKPYQPLS
-14 KGHHEMEMSYTSSS
+14 KGRHEMEMSYTSSS
-28 DESEDGRAA
+28 DESEDGRA
-37 HQRSYASR
+37 HHRSYTSR
-45 ETLPDYAHELRL
+45 ETLPDYTHELRL
-57 TLGSAHRE
+57 TLGSHRE
-65 RQTGYNQHPPDLDF
+65 RQSNYSQPQPGTTLR
-79 IKASQMRS
+79 ASS
-87 PDYHLHQQ
+87 
-95 QPPLLPP
+95 
-102 QQQCQQQQQQ
+102 
-112 QEEEE
+112 
-117 EEEEGEVV
+117 
-125 HRSGPP
+125 
-131 ALGSGRGYSLG
+131 
-142 VSSDVDTE
+142 
-150 PEVEPSPAH
+150 
-159 GLQHMWMSGLK
+159 
-170 SEQSSCM
+170 
-177 SSRANSA
+177 
-184 LSLTDTE
+184 
-191 HDRKSEPDNELP
+191 ELP

-242 MPTRCPSSHQGSQ
+242 MPTRCQASQGGQGADTSSS
-255 PGTESGTNTDPAQ
+255 TDQAQ

-316 PRPLPRGSV
+316 PRPLPRSSV

-373 LQHGENQLYENG
+373 LRHGDSQLYENG
-385 LSSADHAQ
+385 LKRSVHLDNSAA
-393 DSSRPTSSIHLLDT
+393 R
-407 LTPEHTHAGDK
+407 LTGITCLWFLPA

-424 RAIDKGEVDVGT
+424 RAIDRGEVDMGT

-448 RFHMTVHHPTYVKFN
+448 RFHMTVHHPTYIKFN
-463 LSLSHSALL
+463 LSLSHNALL

-492 LDGKALPRSIA
+492 LDGKALPRSLT
-503 DPVSAAKAPRG
+503 DPVSTAKAPKG
-514 LLLNALQETGFI
+514 LLLSGLQETGFI

-538 YNDGRNME
+538 YNDGRNLE

-553 TIDSMDGCSTDCN
+553 PIGEVDYYRFTENNCN

-576 HCFAGFLGPDCAKD
+576 HCFAGFLGPDY

-598 NGVYEKGRCVCLT
+598 NGVYEKGRCVCLA

-638 GICICG
+638 GICICS

-655 DCADPQCG
+655 DCVDPQCG
-663 GHGVCVRGECVCSS
+663 GHGVCVRGECVCSA

-692 DQCSGHGTY
+692 EQCSGHGTY
-701 LPESDRCACQ
+701 LPESDTCACQ

-719 STELCPVPCGSH
+719 YTELCPVPCGSH
-731 GVCSEGQCQCEEG
+731 GVCSEGRCQCEEG
-744 WVGAACDQRACHP
+744 WIGAACDQRACHP

-763 QCHDGTCVCQPGW
+763 QCHDGTCICQPGW
-776 EGEHCNMDGC
+776 EGEHCNIDGC

-796 TLEQSGWRCICQAG
+796 TLEQSGWRCVCQAG

-818 VMETDCSDGADND
+818 VMETDCSDGTDND

-841 DCCEQLSCA
+841 DCCEQLSCG
-850 SDPLCQGS
+850 SDPLCHGS
-858 ADPLALLLQ
+858 ADPLALLQ
-867 KPPPPAA
+867 QSPQPPTAPP
-874 SATTAAA
+874 
-881 SSPAASHTQ
+881 SPTSTHTY
-890 SFYQRVR
+890 SFYRRIR
-897 FLLGKTA
+897 FLLGKAA
-904 THILP
+904 THTLP
-909 GEVPFDTSRVAVVRG
+909 GDVPFDTSRVAVIRG
-924 NVVLQDG
+924 SVVLQDG
-931 SPLVGVNISFLQ
+931 SPLVGVNVTFPQ

-953 QDGSFDLL
+953 QDGSFDLVTL
-961 TSGASSMTLM
+961 GAMSVTLM

-981 RPIWTPNNNFLVLD
+981 RTVWTPNNNFLVLD
-995 QVTMSREEAPPT
+995 QVTMSREEAQPSK
-1007 RCDIKMVL
+1007 CDIKSVL
-1015 SPYPLVLPS
+1015 SPYPLVLPY

-1029 TGACAER
+1029 TGACAEK
-1036 GPVIPELQAVQEEV
+1036 GPAVPELQAVQEEV
-1050 PIPGSFVRLSYLST
+1050 SIPGAFVKLNYLST
-1064 RAGGY
+1064 RAAGY
-1069 MSLLRVL
+1069 LSLLRIL
-1076 LTPATPSAPVSPLGS
+1076 LTPPSPSSPVSPLGG
-1091 LSKVHVRTSV
+1091 LSKVHVRASV
-1101 QGRLYQRWYPASP
+1101 QGRLYQRWYPAGP
-1114 GLVHRM
+1114 GLVHRV
-1120 VWNKTDIYGQPVW
+1120 VWNKTDVYGQEVW

-1155 ELRTAMMQGFELVPS
+1155 ERRTALMQGFELVPS
-1170 NLGGWSLDKHHALNI
+1170 NLGGWSLDKHHSLNVQ
-1185 ASGILHKGN
+1185 SGILHKGN

-1203 PPVIA
+1203 PPVIS

-1221 GPGCSGAAR
+1221 GPSCSGAAR
-1230 DMMLFAPVALACGSD
+1230 DMMLFAPVALASGPD

-1258 VHPDGYTRTVL
+1258 VHPDGYTRTIL
-1269 ELKNRDTRHSTS
+1269 ELN

-1294 DILYVSDTS
+1294 EVLYVSDTS

-1318 PARNLEVV
+1318 PSRNLEVV

-1332 CLPFDQN
+1332 CLPFDQS
-1339 HCGEGGK
+1339 HCGEGRK
-1346 ATEAALSNPRGIAV
+1346 ATEAALNNPRGIAV

-1372 TIQKINERGLL
+1372 TIQKINERGML

-1398 SCDSRMD
+1398 SCDARMD
-1405 ITQVRLEWPTDL
+1405 ISQVRLEWPTDL

-1438 DSLHVRIVAGR
+1438 ESLQVRIVAGR

-1462 VSRAAVRATLEAA
+1462 VSRAAVHATLEAA

-1496 NRVQQVSTNGE
+1496 NRIQQVSTNGE
-1507 ISIISGA
+1507 ISVISGA

-1530 GDSGYAR
+1530 GDGGYAR

-1564 IRAVSPNQPLP
+1564 IRAVSPNQPQP
-1575 GPTGLVE
+1575 SPAGLVE

-1594 SQNGSHLFTK
+1594 SQNGSHMYTK
-1604 HLITGHHLY
+1604 HLITGHFLY
-1613 NFSYGS
+1613 NFSYGT
-1619 DGQLFAVSGR
+1619 DGQLSAVTCRNGH
-1629 DGRGLQVRRDAHGV
+1629 GLQVRRDAHGV

-1671 GHDVAHITYHGNS
+1671 GHDIAHITYHGNT

-1696 TTVYEYNNEGHVT
+1696 TTVYEYNSEGRVT

-1718 SGFHGNPERWSRVE
+1718 SGFQGNLERWSRVE

-1753 YTFRQD
+1753 YTFRQGR
-1759 HAQSSYRVS
+1759 SSYRVS
-1768 ADGSFLVSLASGME
+1768 ADGSFHVSLASGME
-1782 LSLNTEPL
+1782 LSLSTEPL
-1790 LPGGVGGGVSPTAS
+1790 LPGGIGGGVSPTAS
-1804 RCNISLPGDHA
+1804 RCNISLPGDHT

-1821 RQRKEQAKT
+1821 RQRKEQSKT
-1830 NFSTYERRLR
+1830 NYSTYERRFR
-1840 AHNRNLLSIDFDQS
+1840 AHNRNLLSIDFDQN

-1874 LLGRPVVWS
+1874 ALGRPVVWS
-1883 PSSKYTEVNV
+1883 PSSKYTEVNI
-1893 SYSSGGLLTAIHRGD
+1893 SYSGGGLLSAIHRGE

-1914 YEGNRVVSRAWVNGK
+1914 YENDRVVSRAWVNGK
-1929 IWSYTYVDR
+1929 IWSYTYADR
-1938 STMLLLHSQRRYVF
+1938 SIMLLLHSQRRYVF
-1952 EYDHTDR
+1952 EYDQTDR
-1959 LVAVTMPSMVRHVL
+1959 LVAVTMPSMVKHTL
-1973 QSFLSVGYYRN
+1973 QSMLSIGYYRN
-1984 MYTPP
+1984 IYTPP
-1989 DSQAHF
+1989 DSQASF
-1995 LQDYSLNGRLLK
+1995 MQDYTLDGRLLR

-2015 SVVYRYTPAARL
+2015 SIIYRYTPAARL

-2042 EALGTVKTIHLTH
+2042 EASGTVKTIHLTH

-2070 TTRQIFR
+2070 TSRQIFR

-2100 QAVINENPLPIDLY
+2100 QAVINETPLPIDLY

-2169 YWMTIQYDAAGRT
+2169 YWMTIQYDSAGRT

-2195 TRYAYEYD
+2195 TRYTYEYD

-2252 RLGELQYTVDE
+2252 HLGELQYTVDD
-2263 DGFLRQRG
+2263 DGFLRQRA
-2271 NDLFHYNSNGLL
+2271 NDLFDYNSNGLL
-2283 TRVLNRVSE
+2283 TRVFNRVTE
-2292 RSVRYRY
+2292 HTVWYRY

-2307 TRTSQGH
+2307 TKTSQGE

-2320 ADLSRPTR
+2320 ADLSHPTR
-2328 VTHLFNHS
+2328 VSHLYNHS
-2336 SSQITSLY
+2336 SNLITSLY
-2344 YDLQGHLIAMERTG
+2344 YDLQGHLIAMELSS
-2358 GEEYYVACDSTGT
+2358 GEEYYVACDSVGS
-2371 PRAVFSSRGRL
+2371 PRAVFSSKGRL
-2382 VKEVLYTPY
+2382 VKEILYTPY
-2391 GEVYQDTNPEFQ
+2391 GEVYQDTNPDFQ

-2415 FTRLVH
+2415 LTRLVH

-2435 SPNHEL
+2435 LPNHEL
-2441 WAELSEEP
+2441 WSELSKEP
-2449 QPFNLYTFRNNC
+2449 KPFNLYAFKNNC

-2473 SDIGS
+2473 TDIGS

-2487 HNVVPGFPKPEVGSM
+2487 HNVVPGFPKPEVGRM
-2502 EQAYELMKTQTKTQD
+2502 EQTYELMKTQTKTQD
-2517 WDSSKVALG
+2517 WDSSKLILG
-2526 IQCELQRQLRSF
+2526 IQCELRRQLRSF
-2538 ISLERLPLVSDPV
+2538 ISLDRLPLVSEPV

-2558 LHPPPFATRP
+2558 TRPPPFSSKP
-2568 SLLGPSIRFSAAGGR
+2568 SLLGPNIRFAVSHGR
-2583 VTAEI
+2583 VGAEV

-2600 AILNGAVHLGGL
+2600 AILNGAIHLSGL
-2612 SFTVQGCDTHHFLQ
+2612 SFTVHGCDTHHFLQ
-2626 SRPIEEDLGLGL
+2626 SRPIEEDLALGL
-2638 GVGGRVLD
+2638 GVGGRVLE

-2655 MSATVGG
+2655 MSATVNG

-2670 VLQQGALCLCVR
+2670 TLQQGALCLCVR
-2682 YGGSEE
+2682 YGGNEE

-2693 VREEAWRRAV
+2693 VREEARKRAV
-2703 DGAWEAERKRAEEGD
+2703 EGAWEKERKRVDLGD

-2724 SETEKQQL
+2724 TEAEKQQL
-2732 LSEGRVASYDGYYS
+2732 LSGGRVQGYDGYYS
-2746 LPVEQQPELSDCP
+2746 LPIEQQPELSDCP

>member
-1 MEEMDNKPYQPLS
+1 MEEMDSKPYQPLS
-14 KGHHEMEMSYTSSS
+14 KGRHEMEMSYTSSS
-28 DESEDGRAA
+28 DESEDGRA
-37 HQRSYASR
+37 HHRSYTSR
-45 ETLPDYAHELRL
+45 ETLPDYTHELRL
-57 TLGSAHRE
+57 TLGSHRE
-65 RQTGYNQHPPDLDF
+65 RQNNYSQAQPDLDF
-79 IKASQMRS
+79 CKAGQMSS
-87 PDYHLHQQ
+87 PDYIH
-95 QPPLLPP
+95 
-102 QQQCQQQQQQ
+102 QQQQQQ
-112 QEEEE
+112 HQHQED
-117 EEEEGEVV
+117 EVEALC
-125 HRSGPP
+125 SGPTVHIH
-131 ALGSGRGYSLG
+131 SRGYSLG
-142 VSSDVDTE
+142 IGSDVDTE

-159 GLQHMWMSGLK
+159 GLQHMWMRGLK
-170 SEQSSCM
+170 SEQSSCL

-227 ARPAPYAQVSLQRKT
+227 VRPAPYTQVSLQRKT
-242 MPTRCPSSHQGSQ
+242 MPTRCQASQGVQGADTSSS
-255 PGTESGTNTDPAQ
+255 TDQAQ
-268 LHNSWVL
+268 LHDSWVL

-316 PRPLPRGSV
+316 PRPLPRSSV

-373 LQHGENQLYENG
+373 LRHGESQLYENG
-385 LSSADHAQ
+385 GSSADHQ
-393 DSSRPTSSIHLLDT
+393 QEDRKSRPTSSIHLLDT
-407 LTPEHTHAGDK
+407 LNPENTHASDR

-424 RAIDKGEVDVGT
+424 RAIDRGEVNIGM
-436 QQSQAIPPGLFW
+436 QQNQAIPPGVFW
-448 RFHMTVHHPTYVKFN
+448 RFHMTVHHPTHMKFN
-463 LSLSHSALL
+463 LSLSHNALL

-492 LDGKALPRSIA
+492 LDGKAVPRSLS
-503 DPVSAAKAPRG
+503 DPISAGNEPKG
-514 LLLNALQETGFI
+514 LLLSGLQETRFI

-538 YNDGRNME
+538 YNDGRNLE

-553 TIDSMDGCSTDCN
+553 PIDTMDGCSKGCN

-571 VAGHC
+571 VAGRC
-576 HCFAGFLGPDCAKD
+576 HCFAGFMGPNCAK
-590 SCPVLCSG
+590 
-598 NGVYEKGRCVCLT
+598 
-611 GWKGAECNVEEG
+611 
-623 QCIDPTCS
+623 
-631 NHGSCIQ
+631 
-638 GICICG
+638 
-644 PAYKGVNCEQV
+644 V
-655 DCADPQCG
+655 DCVDPQCG
-663 GHGVCVRGECVCSS
+663 RHGVCVRGECVCSP
-677 GWAGVSCDDPLPACQ
+677 GWAGVICDDPLPACQ
-692 DQCSGHGTY
+692 EQCSGHGTY
-701 LPESDRCACQ
+701 LPESDTCACQ

-719 STELCPVPCGSH
+719 YIELCPVPCGSH

-744 WVGAACDQRACHP
+744 WLSAACDQRACHP

-763 QCHDGTCVCQPGW
+763 QCHDGTCICQPGW
-776 EGEHCNMDGC
+776 EGEHCNIVTHDLDIVVKDGC

-796 TLEQSGWRCICQAG
+796 TLEQSGWRCVCQAG

-818 VMETDCSDGADND
+818 VMETDCSDGTDND
-831 GDGLMDCVDP
+831 GDGLIDCVDP
-841 DCCEQLSCA
+841 DCCEQLSCG
-850 SDPLCQGS
+850 SDPLCRGS
-858 ADPLALLLQ
+858 ADPMALLQRNPL
-867 KPPPPAA
+867 PPAA
-874 SATTAAA
+874 PP
-881 SSPAASHTQ
+881 SPINTHTH
-890 SFYQRVR
+890 SFYQRIN
-897 FLLGKTA
+897 FLLGKAA
-904 THILP
+904 THTLP
-909 GEVPFDTSRVAVVRG
+909 GDVPFDTSRVAVIRG
-924 NVVLQDG
+924 NVALQDG
-931 SPLVGVNISFLQ
+931 SPLVGVNITFPQ

-953 QDGSFDLL
+953 QDGSYDLVTL
-961 TSGASSMTLM
+961 GAMSVTLM
-971 FQRPPFLPQT
+971 FQRPPFLAQT
-981 RPIWTPNNNFLVLD
+981 RSVWTPNNNFLVLD
-995 QVTMSREEAPPT
+995 QVIMSREEVQPPK
-1007 RCDIKMVL
+1007 CDIRTVL
-1015 SPYPLVLPS
+1015 SPYPLVLPY

-1029 TGACAER
+1029 TETCAEK
-1036 GPVIPELQAVQEEV
+1036 GPAVPELQAVQEEV
-1050 PIPGSFVRLSYLST
+1050 AIPGAAMKLNYLST
-1064 RAGGY
+1064 RAAGY
-1069 MSLLRVL
+1069 LALLRIL
-1076 LTPATPSAPVSPLGS
+1076 LTPPSPSSPISPLGG
-1091 LSKVHVRTSV
+1091 LSKVHVRASV
-1101 QGRLYQRWYPASP
+1101 QGRLYQRWYPAGP
-1114 GLVHRM
+1114 GLVHRL
-1120 VWNKTDIYGQPVW
+1120 VWNKTDVYGQEVW

-1155 ELRTAMMQGFELVPS
+1155 EKRTALIQAFELVPS
-1170 NLGGWSLDKHHALNI
+1170 HLGGWSLDKHHSLNI
-1185 ASGILHKGN
+1185 RSGILHKGN

-1203 PPVIA
+1203 PAVIA

-1221 GPGCSGAAR
+1221 GPSCSGAAR
-1230 DMMLFAPVALACGSD
+1230 DMMLYGPVALSSGPD

-1258 VHPDGYTRTVL
+1258 VHPDGYTRTIL

-1281 PAHKYYLAMDPMG
+1281 PAHKYYLAMDPKG
-1294 DILYVSDTS
+1294 EVLYVSDTS

-1318 PARNLEVV
+1318 PSRNLEVI

-1332 CLPFDQN
+1332 CLPFDQS
-1339 HCGEGGK
+1339 HCGEGRK
-1346 ATEAALSNPRGIAV
+1346 ATEAALNNPRGIAV
-1360 DKRGV
+1360 DKEGV

-1372 TIQKINERGLL
+1372 TIQRINERGLL

-1398 SCDSRMD
+1398 SCDARMD
-1405 ITQVRLEWPTDL
+1405 ISQVRLEWPTDL

-1438 DSLHVRIVAGR
+1438 ETLQVRIVAGR

-1462 VSRAAVRATLEAA
+1462 MSRAAVRATLEAA
-1475 KAIALSHLGTLF
+1475 KAIAVSHLGTLF

-1496 NRVQQVSTNGE
+1496 NRIQQVSTNGE
-1507 ISIISGA
+1507 LSVIAGA

-1530 GDSGYAR
+1530 GDGGYAR
-1537 DARLKAPSSLAVA
+1537 DARLKAPSSLAVG

-1564 IRAVSPNQPLP
+1564 IRAVSPNQPQP
-1575 GPTGLVE
+1575 GPAGLVE

-1594 SQNGSHLFTK
+1594 SKNGSHLYTK
-1604 HLITGHHLY
+1604 HLITGHYLY
-1613 NFSYGS
+1613 NFSYS
-1619 DGQLFAVSGR
+1619 RDGLLSAVTGR
-1629 DGRGLQVRRDAHGV
+1629 DAHGLQVKRDAHGV
-1643 PLWLA
+1643 PIWLA
-1648 LPGGQVYW
+1648 LPGGQVYR

-1671 GHDVAHITYHGNS
+1671 GHDVAHIIYHGNT

-1696 TTVYEYNNEGHVT
+1696 TTVYEYNNEGRVT
-1709 NITLPTGEV
+1709 NITLPTGDV
-1718 SGFHGNPERWSRVE
+1718 RGFQGNLERWSRVE

-1753 YTFRQD
+1753 YTFKRD
-1759 HAQSSYRVS
+1759 HAQSSYKVN
-1768 ADGSFLVSLASGME
+1768 ADGSFFASLASGME
-1782 LSLNTEPL
+1782 LSLSTEPF

-1821 RQRKEQAKT
+1821 RQRKEQSKT
-1830 NFSTYERRLR
+1830 NYTTYERRLR

-1874 LLGRPVVWS
+1874 IHGRPVVWS

-1893 SYSSGGLLTAIHRGD
+1893 SYSGGGFLSAIHRGE
-1908 WSERLE
+1908 WFERLK
-1914 YEGNRVVSRAWVNGK
+1914 YENDKVVSRAWVNGK
-1929 IWSYTYVDR
+1929 IWSYTYIDKSV
-1938 STMLLLHSQRRYVF
+1938 MLLLHSQRRYLF
-1952 EYDHTDR
+1952 EYDQTDR
-1959 LVAVTMPSMVRHVL
+1959 LMAVTMPSMTKHSL
-1973 QSFLSVGYYRN
+1973 HSLLSIGYYRN

-1989 DSQAHF
+1989 DSLASF
-1995 LQDYSLNGRLLK
+1995 LQDFTLDGRLLR

-2015 SVVYRYTPAARL
+2015 SVIYRYTPAARL
-2027 SEVVYDSTLVTFTYD
+2027 SEVTYDSTLVTFTYD
-2042 EALGTVKTIHLTH
+2042 EASGSVKTIHLTH

-2070 TTRQIFR
+2070 TSRQIFR

-2100 QAVINENPLPIDLY
+2100 QAVINETPLPIDLY

-2169 YWMTIQYDAAGRT
+2169 YWMTIQYDSAGRA

-2195 TRYAYEYD
+2195 TRYTYEYD
-2203 ADSQLQSASV
+2203 ADSQLQSAAV

-2235 TSARLTP
+2235 TSARLVP

-2252 RLGELQYTVDE
+2252 HLGEIQYSVDE
-2263 DGFLRQRG
+2263 DGFLRQRA
-2271 NDLFHYNSNGLL
+2271 NDFFDYNSNGLL
-2283 TRVLNRVSE
+2283 MRVFNRATEHTVW
-2292 RSVRYRY
+2292 YRY

-2307 TRTSQGH
+2307 TKTSQGE

-2320 ADLSRPTR
+2320 ADLSYPTR
-2328 VTHLFNHS
+2328 VSHLYNHS
-2336 SSQITSLY
+2336 SSLITSLY
-2344 YDLQGHLIAMERTG
+2344 YDLQGHLIAMELSS
-2358 GEEYYVACDSTGT
+2358 GEEYYVACDSVGT
-2371 PRAVFSSRGRL
+2371 PRAVFSSKGRL
-2382 VKEVLYTPY
+2382 VKEILYTPY
-2391 GEVYQDTNPEFQ
+2391 GEVYQDTNPDFQ
-2403 LVIGF
+2403 LIIGF

-2415 FTRLVH
+2415 LTRLVH

-2441 WAELSEEP
+2441 WAELSKEP
-2449 QPFNLYTFRNNC
+2449 RPFNLYAFKNNC
-2461 PVGRVEEVTQFT
+2461 PVGKVEEVTQFT
-2473 SDIGS
+2473 TDIGS

-2487 HNVVPGFPKPEVGSM
+2487 HNVVPGFPKPEISHM
-2502 EQAYELMKTQTKTQD
+2502 EQTYELMKTQTKTQD
-2517 WDSSKVALG
+2517 WDSSKVVLG
-2526 IQCELQRQLRSF
+2526 IQCELRRQLRRF
-2538 ISLERLPLVSDPV
+2538 ISLERLPLVSTPV

-2558 LHPPPFATRP
+2558 TRPPPFGSRP
-2568 SLLGPSIRFSAAGGR
+2568 FLLGPSIRFAISHNRVSAE
-2583 VTAEI
+2583 V

-2600 AILNGAVHLGGL
+2600 AILNGAIHLSGL
-2612 SFTVQGCDTHHFLQ
+2612 SFTVHGCDTHHFLQ
-2626 SRPIEEDLGLGL
+2626 SRPIEEDLALGL
-2638 GVGGRVLD
+2638 GVGGRVLE

-2655 MSATVGG
+2655 MSAMVNG

-2670 VLQQGALCLCVR
+2670 TLQQGALCLCIR

-2688 EERAR
+2688 EERER
-2693 VREEAWRRAV
+2693 VREEARRRAV
-2703 DGAWEAERKRAEEGD
+2703 EVAWIHEKKRVELGD
-2718 AGSRAW
+2718 AGSRPW
-2724 SETEKQQL
+2724 SDVEKQQL
-2732 LSEGRVASYDGYYS
+2732 LSAGRVQGYDGYYS
-2746 LPVEQQPELSDCP
+2746 LPIEQHPELSDCAY
-2759 SNIHFMTLSEVGGR
+2759 NIHFMTLSEVGGR

>member
-1 MEEMDNKPYQPLS
+1 
-14 KGHHEMEMSYTSSS
+14 MSPV
-28 DESEDGRAA
+28 
-37 HQRSYASR
+37 SYANHHVSKMSCNLHD
-45 ETLPDYAHELRL
+45 TFLWYLGLL
-57 TLGSAHRE
+57 TMARM
-65 RQTGYNQHPPDLDF
+65 TF
-79 IKASQMRS
+79 
-87 PDYHLHQQ
+87 
-95 QPPLLPP
+95 
-102 QQQCQQQQQQ
+102 
-112 QEEEE
+112 
-117 EEEEGEVV
+117 
-125 HRSGPP
+125 
-131 ALGSGRGYSLG
+131 
-142 VSSDVDTE
+142 
-150 PEVEPSPAH
+150 
-159 GLQHMWMSGLK
+159 
-170 SEQSSCM
+170 
-177 SSRANSA
+177 
-184 LSLTDTE
+184 LSLC
-191 HDRKSEPDNELP
+191 
-203 SSPGGQFTFRPLP
+203 F
-216 PPPPPPHACTC
+216 
-227 ARPAPYAQVSLQRKT
+227 
-242 MPTRCPSSHQGSQ
+242 SH
-255 PGTESGTNTDPAQ
+255 
-268 LHNSWVL
+268 
-275 NSNIP
+275 
-280 LETRHFLFKQGSG
+280 RHFLFKQGSG

-298 SGAGQGY
+298 SGTGQGY

-316 PRPLPRGSV
+316 PRPLPRSSV

-360 YVIAVHLLGLTWH
+360 YVI
-373 LQHGENQLYENG
+373 
-385 LSSADHAQ
+385 
-393 DSSRPTSSIHLLDT
+393 
-407 LTPEHTHAGDK
+407 

-424 RAIDKGEVDVGT
+424 RAIDRGELDIGT

-448 RFHMTVHHPTYVKFN
+448 RFHLTVHHPTYIKFN
-463 LSLSHSALL
+463 LSLSHNALL

-479 IPPTHTQFDFVKL
+479 IPPTHTQVKE
-492 LDGKALPRSIA
+492 A
-503 DPVSAAKAPRG
+503 PVVASPKG
-514 LLLNALQETGFI
+514 LLLSGLQETGFI

-538 YNDGRNME
+538 YNDGRNLE

-553 TIDSMDGCSTDCN
+553 PIDSMDGCSTDCN

-598 NGVYEKGRCVCLT
+598 NGVYEKGRCVCLA

-623 QCIDPTCS
+623 HCIDPTCS

-638 GICICG
+638 GICICS

-655 DCADPQCG
+655 DCIDPQCG
-663 GHGVCVRGECVCSS
+663 GHGVCVRGECVCSA

-692 DQCSGHGTY
+692 EQCSGHGTY
-701 LPESDRCACQ
+701 LPESDTCACQ

-719 STELCPVPCGSH
+719 YTELCPVPCGSH
-731 GVCSEGQCQCEEG
+731 GVCSEGRCQCGEG
-744 WVGAACDQRACHP
+744 WIGAACDQRACHP

-763 QCHDGTCVCQPGW
+763 QCHDGTCICQPGW
-776 EGEHCNMDGC
+776 EGEHCNIGELYGC

-796 TLEQSGWRCICQAG
+796 TLEQSGWRCVCQAG

-818 VMETDCSDGADND
+818 VMETDCSDGTDND

-841 DCCEQLSCA
+841 DCCEQLSCS
-850 SDPLCQGS
+850 SDPLCHGS
-858 ADPLALLLQ
+858 ADPLALLQQSPL
-867 KPPPPAA
+867 PPTAPP
-874 SATTAAA
+874 
-881 SSPAASHTQ
+881 SPTNTHTH
-890 SFYQRVR
+890 SFYHRIR
-897 FLLGKTA
+897 FLLGKAA
-904 THILP
+904 THTLP
-909 GEVPFDTSRVAVVRG
+909 GDVPFDTSRVAVIRG
-924 NVVLQDG
+924 SVVLQDG
-931 SPLVGVNISFLQ
+931 SPLVGVNITFPQ

-953 QDGSFDLL
+953 QDGSFDLVTL
-961 TSGASSMTLM
+961 GAMSMTLM

-981 RPIWTPNNNFLVLD
+981 RTIWTPNNNFLVLD
-995 QVTMSREEAPPT
+995 QVTMSREETQPPK
-1007 RCDIKMVL
+1007 CDIRSVL
-1015 SPYPLVLPS
+1015 SPYPLVLPY

-1029 TGACAER
+1029 TGACAEK
-1036 GPVIPELQAVQEEV
+1036 GPAVPELQAVQEEV
-1050 PIPGSFVRLSYLST
+1050 SIPGAFLKLSYLST
-1064 RAGGY
+1064 RAAGY
-1069 MSLLRVL
+1069 LSLLRIL
-1076 LTPATPSAPVSPLGS
+1076 LTPPSPLSPISLLGG
-1091 LSKVHVRTSV
+1091 LSKVHVRASV
-1101 QGRLYQRWYPASP
+1101 QGRLYQRWYPAGP
-1114 GLVHRM
+1114 GLVHRL
-1120 VWNKTDIYGQPVW
+1120 VWNKTDVYGQEVW
-1133 GLTHATVS
+1133 GLTYATVS
-1141 VGYEYESCPGVIQW
+1141 VGYEYESCPGVILW
-1155 ELRTAMMQGFELVPS
+1155 ERRTALMQGFELVPS
-1170 NLGGWSLDKHHALNI
+1170 NLGGWSVDKHHALNI
-1185 ASGILHKGN
+1185 RSGILHKGN

-1203 PPVIA
+1203 PPVIS

-1221 GPGCSGAAR
+1221 GPSCSGAAR
-1230 DMMLFAPVALACGSD
+1230 DMMLFAPVALASGPD

-1258 VHPDGYTRTVL
+1258 VHPDGYTRTIL
-1269 ELKNRDTRHSTS
+1269 ELNTS

-1294 DILYVSDTS
+1294 EVLYVSDTS

-1318 PARNLEVV
+1318 PSRNLEVV

-1332 CLPFDQN
+1332 CLPFDQS
-1339 HCGEGGK
+1339 HCGEGRK
-1346 ATEAALSNPRGIAV
+1346 ATESALNNPRGIAV
-1360 DKRGV
+1360 DKRGL

-1383 STVIGSNGLMSTQPL
+1383 STMIGSNGLMSTQPL
-1398 SCDSRMD
+1398 SCDARMD
-1405 ITQVRLEWPTDL
+1405 ISQVRLEWPTDL

-1438 DSLHVRIVAGR
+1438 ENLQVRIVAGR

-1462 VSRAAVRATLEAA
+1462 VRWAAVRATLEAA
-1475 KAIALSHLGTLF
+1475 KAIALSHLGTLY

-1496 NRVQQVSTNGE
+1496 NRIQQVSTNGE
-1507 ISIISGA
+1507 ISVISGA

-1530 GDSGYAR
+1530 GDGGYAR
-1537 DARLKAPSSLAVA
+1537 DARLKAPSSIAVA

-1564 IRAVSPNQPLP
+1564 IRAVSPNQPQP
-1575 GPTGLVE
+1575 SPVGLVE

-1594 SQNGSHLFTK
+1594 SQNGSHMYTK
-1604 HLITGHHLY
+1604 HLITGHYLY
-1613 NFSYGS
+1613 NFSYGT
-1619 DGQLFAVSGR
+1619 DGQLSGLTSR
-1629 DGRGLQVRRDAHGV
+1629 DGHGLQVRRDAHGV

-1671 GHDVAHITYHGNS
+1671 GHDIAHITYHGNT

-1696 TTVYEYNNEGHVT
+1696 TTVYEYNGEGRVT

-1718 SGFHGNPERWSRVE
+1718 SGFHGNLERWSRVE

-1753 YTFRQD
+1753 YTFKQD

-1768 ADGSFLVSLASGME
+1768 ADGSFLVTLASGME
-1782 LSLNTEPL
+1782 LSLITEPL
-1790 LPGGVGGGVSPTAS
+1790 LPGGAGGGVSPTAS

-1821 RQRKEQAKT
+1821 RQRKEQSKT
-1830 NFSTYERRLR
+1830 NYSTYERRLR

-1874 LLGRPVVWS
+1874 SLGRPVVWS
-1883 PSSKYTEVNV
+1883 PSSKYTEVNI
-1893 SYSSGGLLTAIHRGD
+1893 SYSGGGLLSSIHRGD

-1914 YEGNRVVSRAWVNGK
+1914 YENDRVVSRAWVNGK
-1929 IWSYTYVDR
+1929 IWSYTYADK
-1938 STMLLLHSQRRYVF
+1938 SIMLLLHSQRRYVF
-1952 EYDHTDR
+1952 EYDQTDR
-1959 LVAVTMPSMVRHVL
+1959 LVAVTMPSMVKHTL
-1973 QSFLSVGYYRN
+1973 QSLLSIGYYRN
-1984 MYTPP
+1984 IYTPP
-1989 DSQAHF
+1989 DSQSSF
-1995 LQDYSLNGRLLK
+1995 MQDYKYYRLL
-2007 TQYLGTGR
+2007 
-2015 SVVYRYTPAARL
+2015 VL
-2027 SEVVYDSTLVTFTYD
+2027 SVVYDSTLVTFTYD
-2042 EALGTVKTIHLTH
+2042 EASGTVKTIHLTH

-2070 TTRQIFR
+2070 TSRQIFR
-2077 FSEEGLVNA
+2077 FSEEHLVNA

-2100 QAVINENPLPIDLY
+2100 QAVINETPLPIDLY

-2169 YWMTIQYDAAGRT
+2169 YWMTIQYDSAGRT
-2182 TTCDIRVGVDSNV
+2182 TTCDIRVGVDNNV
-2195 TRYAYEYD
+2195 TRYTYEYD

-2252 RLGELQYTVDE
+2252 HLGELQYSVDD
-2263 DGFLRQRG
+2263 DGFLRQRA
-2271 NDLFHYNSNGLL
+2271 NDLFDYNSNGLL
-2283 TRVLNRVSE
+2283 TRVYNRVTE
-2292 RSVRYRY
+2292 RTVWYRY

-2307 TRTSQGH
+2307 TKSSQGE

-2320 ADLSRPTR
+2320 ADLSHPTR
-2328 VTHLFNHS
+2328 ASHLYNHS
-2336 SSQITSLY
+2336 SNLITSLY
-2344 YDLQGHLIAMERTG
+2344 YDLQGHLIAMELSS
-2358 GEEYYVACDSTGT
+2358 GEEYYVACDSVGS
-2371 PRAVFSSRGRL
+2371 PRAVFSSKGRL
-2382 VKEVLYTPY
+2382 VKEILYTPY
-2391 GEVYQDTNPEFQ
+2391 GEVYQDTNPDFQ

-2415 FTRLVH
+2415 LTRLVH

-2441 WAELSEEP
+2441 WGELSKEP
-2449 QPFNLYTFRNNC
+2449 KPFNVYAFKNNC
-2461 PVGRVEEVTQFT
+2461 PDSHASDQLVFLTQVAV
-2473 SDIGS
+2473 

-2487 HNVVPGFPKPEVGSM
+2487 HNVVPGFPKPEVGRM
-2502 EQAYELMKTQTKTQD
+2502 EQTYELMKTQTKTQD
-2517 WDSSKVALG
+2517 WDSSKV
-2526 IQCELQRQLRSF
+2526 
-2538 ISLERLPLVSDPV
+2538 SLPHS
-2551 GSTCHRP
+2551 
-2558 LHPPPFATRP
+2558 RP
-2568 SLLGPSIRFSAAGGR
+2568 SLLGPSIRFAVSHGR
-2583 VTAEI
+2583 VSAEV

-2600 AILNGAVHLGGL
+2600 AILNGAVHLSGL
-2612 SFTVQGCDTHHFLQ
+2612 SFTVHGCDTHHFLQ
-2626 SRPIEEDLGLGL
+2626 TRPIEEDLTLGL
-2638 GVGGRVLD
+2638 GVGGRVLE

-2655 MSATVGG
+2655 MSAMVNG

-2670 VLQQGALCLCVR
+2670 TLQQGALCLCVR

-2688 EERAR
+2688 EEMAR
-2693 VREEAWRRAV
+2693 VREEARKRAV
-2703 DGAWEAERKRAEEGD
+2703 EGAWEKERKRVEVGD
-2718 AGSRAW
+2718 VGSRAW
-2724 SETEKQQL
+2724 SEVEKQQL
-2732 LSEGRVASYDGYYS
+2732 LSGGLVQGYDGYYS
-2746 LPVEQQPELSDCP
+2746 LPIEQQPELSDCP

>member
-1 MEEMDNKPYQPLS
+1 MDRRERRVVPARFEVRGSCFCESVCVATPVTATAATRLS
-14 KGHHEMEMSYTSSS
+14 ITQCMWKELESNSGPQSRNTLSMLKISNRMCECELCIIADGPAAINNNGRTATFRCETPACFSETMKYMRDVRNQDVMSDGEIVFYLCQYA
-28 DESEDGRAA
+28 EDGDKELITCSKDHAA
-37 HQRSYASR
+37 IWHHGDITRKCFIDYFTSFLQQR
-45 ETLPDYAHELRL
+45 
-57 TLGSAHRE
+57 
-65 RQTGYNQHPPDLDF
+65 
-79 IKASQMRS
+79 
-87 PDYHLHQQ
+87 
-95 QPPLLPP
+95 
-102 QQQCQQQQQQ
+102 
-112 QEEEE
+112 
-117 EEEEGEVV
+117 
-125 HRSGPP
+125 
-131 ALGSGRGYSLG
+131 
-142 VSSDVDTE
+142 
-150 PEVEPSPAH
+150 
-159 GLQHMWMSGLK
+159 LQHFSR
-170 SEQSSCM
+170 SCKCEF
-177 SSRANSA
+177 SN
-184 LSLTDTE
+184 
-191 HDRKSEPDNELP
+191 NQLP

-227 ARPAPYAQVSLQRKT
+227 ARPAPYTQVSLQRKT
-242 MPTRCPSSHQGSQ
+242 MPTRCQASQGGQGAETGSS
-255 PGTESGTNTDPAQ
+255 TDQAQ

-280 LETRHFLFKQGSG
+280 LETSTPSIFLDVYLMNLYRDVLTLRQRRLRLFEVCIDFLFFRRRIRYVSEEA
-293 SSALL
+293 SLSACDLTHSAARLL
-298 SGAGQGY
+298 PRHITLTAAGIN
-305 PLTSGTVYSPP
+305 PP
-316 PRPLPRGSV
+316 GEHAVTWANHCCLPLPRSSV

-360 YVIAVHLLGLTWH
+360 YVIALRNPLAFAKTAVTAREAFRKIALNGCTDSDNNRFEPVKLHVQAEIIGVSVSQTLSYIRS
-373 LQHGENQLYENG
+373 QLYENG
-385 LSSADHAQ
+385 LSSADHQ
-393 DSSRPTSSIHLLDT
+393 QEDHSKTRPTSSINLLDT
-407 LTPEHTHAGDK
+407 LNPENTHAGDR

-424 RAIDKGEVDVGT
+424 RAIDRGEVDVGT

-448 RFHMTVHHPTYVKFN
+448 RFHMTVHHPTYIKFN
-463 LSLSHSALL
+463 LSLSHNALL

-492 LDGKALPRSIA
+492 LDGKALPRSLT
-503 DPVSAAKAPRG
+503 DPVSAAKAPKG
-514 LLLNALQETGFI
+514 LLLSGLQETGFI
-526 EYMDPGTWHLAL
+526 EYMDPGSWHLAL
-538 YNDGRNME
+538 YNDGRNLE

-553 TIDSMDGCSTDCN
+553 PI
-566 GNGEC
+566 
-571 VAGHC
+571 
-576 HCFAGFLGPDCAKD
+576 D

-598 NGVYEKGRCVCLT
+598 NGVYEKGRCVCLA

-638 GICICG
+638 GICICS
-644 PAYKGVNCEQV
+644 PAYKGVNCEQ
-655 DCADPQCG
+655 
-663 GHGVCVRGECVCSS
+663 
-677 GWAGVSCDDPLPACQ
+677 
-692 DQCSGHGTY
+692 
-701 LPESDRCACQ
+701 
-711 PNWTGPDC
+711 
-719 STELCPVPCGSH
+719 ELCPVPCGSH
-731 GVCSEGQCQCEEG
+731 GVCSEGRCQCEEG
-744 WVGAACDQRACHP
+744 WIGAACDQRACHP

-763 QCHDGTCVCQPGW
+763 QCHDGTCICQPGW
-776 EGEHCNMDGC
+776 EGEHCNIVTHD
-786 PGLCSGHGRC
+786 LD
-796 TLEQSGWRCICQAG
+796 
-810 WSGPGCSV
+810 V
-818 VMETDCSDGADND
+818 VVK
-831 GDGLMDCVDP
+831 DGLMDCVDP
-841 DCCEQLSCA
+841 DCCEQLSCG
-850 SDPLCQGS
+850 SDPLCHGS
-858 ADPLALLLQ
+858 ADPLALLQQSPL
-867 KPPPPAA
+867 PPTAPPSSA
-874 SATTAAA
+874 SA
-881 SSPAASHTQ
+881 HTH
-890 SFYQRVR
+890 SFYRRIR
-897 FLLGKTA
+897 FLLGRAA
-904 THILP
+904 THTLP
-909 GEVPFDTSRVAVVRG
+909 GDVPFDTSRVAVIRG
-924 NVVLQDG
+924 SVVLQDG
-931 SPLVGVNISFLQ
+931 SPLVGVNITFPQ

-953 QDGSFDLL
+953 QDGSFDLVTL
-961 TSGASSMTLM
+961 GAMSMTLM

-981 RPIWTPNNNFLVLD
+981 RTIWTPNNNFLVLD
-995 QVTMSREEAPPT
+995 HVTMSREEGQPPK
-1007 RCDIKMVL
+1007 CDIRSVL
-1015 SPYPLVLPS
+1015 SPYPLVLPY
-1024 PLPRY
+1024 PLPRFM
-1029 TGACAER
+1029 GACAEK
-1036 GPVIPELQAVQEEV
+1036 GPAVPELQAVQEEV
-1050 PIPGSFVRLSYLST
+1050 SIPGAFARLNYLST
-1064 RAGGY
+1064 RAAGY
-1069 MSLLRVL
+1069 LSLLRIL
-1076 LTPATPSAPVSPLGS
+1076 LTPPSPSSPVSPLGG
-1091 LSKVHVRTSV
+1091 LSKVHVRASV
-1101 QGRLYQRWYPASP
+1101 QGRLFQRWYPAGP
-1114 GLVHRM
+1114 GLVHRL
-1120 VWNKTDIYGQPVW
+1120 VWNKTDVYGQEVW

-1141 VGYEYESCPGVIQW
+1141 VGYEFEACPGVIQW
-1155 ELRTAMMQGFELVPS
+1155 ERRTALMQGFELVPS

-1185 ASGILHKGN
+1185 RSGILHKGN

-1203 PPVIA
+1203 PPVIN

-1221 GPGCSGAAR
+1221 SPSCSGAAR
-1230 DMMLFAPVALACGSD
+1230 DMMLFAPVALASGPD

-1258 VHPDGYTRTVL
+1258 VHPDGYTRTIL
-1269 ELKNRDTRHSTS
+1269 ELNTS

-1294 DILYVSDTS
+1294 EVLYVSDTS

-1318 PARNLEVV
+1318 PSRNLEVV

-1332 CLPFDQN
+1332 CLPFDQS
-1339 HCGEGGK
+1339 HCGEGRK
-1346 ATEAALSNPRGIAV
+1346 ATEAALNNPRGIAV

-1398 SCDSRMD
+1398 SCDARMD
-1405 ITQVRLEWPTDL
+1405 ISQVRLEWPTDL
-1417 AINPLDN
+1417 SINPLDN

-1438 DSLHVRIVAGR
+1438 EGLQVRIVAGR

-1496 NRVQQVSTNGE
+1496 NRIQQVSTNGE
-1507 ISIISGA
+1507 ISVISGA
-1514 PTDCDCKID
+1514 PTDCDCD
-1523 PNCDCFS
+1523 
-1530 GDSGYAR
+1530 GGYAR

-1564 IRAVSPNQPLP
+1564 IRAVSPNQPQP
-1575 GPTGLVE
+1575 SPAGLVE

-1594 SQNGSHLFTK
+1594 SQNGSHLYTK
-1604 HLITGHHLY
+1604 HLITGHYLY
-1613 NFSYGS
+1613 NFSYGT
-1619 DGQLFAVSGR
+1619 DGQLSALTGQ

-1671 GHDVAHITYHGNS
+1671 GHDIAHITYHGNT

-1696 TTVYEYNNEGHVT
+1696 TTVYEYNSEGRVT
-1709 NITLPTGEV
+1709 NITLPTGDV
-1718 SGFHGNPERWSRVE
+1718 SGFQGNLERWSRVE

-1782 LSLNTEPL
+1782 LSLSTEPL
-1790 LPGGVGGGVSPTAS
+1790 LPGVVGGGVSPTAS

-1821 RQRKEQAKT
+1821 RQRKEQSKT
-1830 NFSTYERRLR
+1830 NYSTYERRLR

-1874 LLGRPVVWS
+1874 PQGRPVVWS
-1883 PSSKYTEVNV
+1883 PSSKYTEVNI
-1893 SYSSGGLLTAIHRGD
+1893 SYSVGGLLSSIHRGE

-1914 YEGNRVVSRAWVNGK
+1914 YENDRVVSRAWVNGK
-1929 IWSYTYVDR
+1929 IWSYTYADR
-1938 STMLLLHSQRRYVF
+1938 SIMLLLHSQRRYVF
-1952 EYDHTDR
+1952 EYEQTDR
-1959 LVAVTMPSMVRHVL
+1959 LVAVTMPSMVKHTL
-1973 QSFLSVGYYRN
+1973 QSLLSIGYYRN
-1984 MYTPP
+1984 IYTPP
-1989 DSQAHF
+1989 DSQASF
-1995 LQDYSLNGRLLK
+1995 LQDYTLDGRLLRS
-2007 TQYLGTGR
+2007 QYLGTGR
-2015 SVVYRYTPAARL
+2015 NVLYRYTPAARL

-2042 EALGTVKTIHLTH
+2042 EASGTVKTIHLTH

-2070 TTRQIFR
+2070 TSRQIFR

-2100 QAVINENPLPIDLY
+2100 QAVINETPLPIDLY

-2169 YWMTIQYDAAGRT
+2169 YWMTIQYDSAGRT

-2195 TRYAYEYD
+2195 TRYTYEYD

-2252 RLGELQYTVDE
+2252 HLGELQYSVDD
-2263 DGFLRQRG
+2263 DGFLRQRA
-2271 NDLFHYNSNGLL
+2271 NDLFDYNSNGLL
-2283 TRVLNRVSE
+2283 TRVFNRVTE
-2292 RSVRYRY
+2292 RTVWYRY

-2307 TRTSQGH
+2307 TKTSQGE

-2320 ADLSRPTR
+2320 ADLSHPTR
-2328 VTHLFNHS
+2328 VSHLYNHS
-2336 SSQITSLY
+2336 SNLITSLY
-2344 YDLQGHLIAMERTG
+2344 YDLQGHLIAMELSS
-2358 GEEYYVACDSTGT
+2358 GEEYYVACDSVGT
-2371 PRAVFSSRGRL
+2371 PRAVFSSKGRL
-2382 VKEVLYTPY
+2382 VKEILYTPY
-2391 GEVYQDTNPEFQ
+2391 GEVYQDTNPDFQ

-2415 FTRLVH
+2415 LTRLVH

-2441 WAELSEEP
+2441 WGELSKEP
-2449 QPFNLYTFRNNC
+2449 KPFNLYAFKNNC

-2473 SDIGS
+2473 TDIGS

-2487 HNVVPGFPKPEVGSM
+2487 HNVVPGFPKPEVGIT
-2502 EQAYELMKTQTKTQD
+2502 EQTYELMKTQSKTQD
-2517 WDSSKVALG
+2517 WDSSKVVLG
-2526 IQCELQRQLRSF
+2526 IQCELRRQLRSF
-2538 ISLERLPLVSDPV
+2538 ISLERLPLVSEPV
-2551 GSTCHRP
+2551 GSACHRP
-2558 LHPPPFATRP
+2558 TRPPPFGSRP
-2568 SLLGPSIRFSAAGGR
+2568 SLLGPSIRFAISHGR
-2583 VTAEI
+2583 VSAEV

-2600 AILNGAVHLGGL
+2600 AILNGAIHLSGL
-2612 SFTVQGCDTHHFLQ
+2612 SFTVHGCDTHHFLQ
-2626 SRPIEEDLGLGL
+2626 SRPIEEDLALGL
-2638 GVGGRVLD
+2638 GVGGRVLE

-2655 MSATVGG
+2655 MSATVNG

-2670 VLQQGALCLCVR
+2670 TLQQGALCLCVR
-2682 YGGSEE
+2682 YGGNEE

-2693 VREEAWRRAV
+2693 VREEA
-2703 DGAWEAERKRAEEGD
+2703 RKRAVEGAWVKEKKKVDLGD

-2724 SETEKQQL
+2724 SEAEKQQL
-2732 LSEGRVASYDGYYS
+2732 LSGGRVQGYDGYYS
-2746 LPVEQQPELSDCP
+2746 LPIEQQPELSDCP

>member
-1 MEEMDNKPYQPLS
+1 MI
-14 KGHHEMEMSYTSSS
+14 
-28 DESEDGRAA
+28 
-37 HQRSYASR
+37 QRCCYSGT
-45 ETLPDYAHELRL
+45 EP
-57 TLGSAHRE
+57 
-65 RQTGYNQHPPDLDF
+65 
-79 IKASQMRS
+79 
-87 PDYHLHQQ
+87 HQQ
-95 QPPLLPP
+95 QHHPSASSSSTAAKRSAPGSLSHSTAELARVQRLQGALSSPHKSFRRPLSAFQRRVSSASAPPP
-102 QQQCQQQQQQ
+102 QNQTSRQRERCLIHILAGAPRL
-112 QEEEE
+112 ESHFYR
-117 EEEEGEVV
+117 GDCTVFSV
-125 HRSGPP
+125 CRVLIAWNRTKGM
-131 ALGSGRGYSLG
+131 ALR
-142 VSSDVDTE
+142 
-150 PEVEPSPAH
+150 
-159 GLQHMWMSGLK
+159 
-170 SEQSSCM
+170 
-177 SSRANSA
+177 
-184 LSLTDTE
+184 
-191 HDRKSEPDNELP
+191 RKELP

-242 MPTRCPSSHQGSQ
+242 MPTRCQASQGSQ
-255 PGTESGTNTDPAQ
+255 GADASSNTDQAQ

-316 PRPLPRGSV
+316 PRPLPRSSV

-373 LQHGENQLYENG
+373 LRHGESQLYENG
-385 LSSADHAQ
+385 LSLADHQ
-393 DSSRPTSSIHLLDT
+393 QEDRSKTRPTSSIHLLDT
-407 LTPEHTHAGDK
+407 LNPENTHAGDR

-424 RAIDKGEVDVGT
+424 RAIDRGEVDMGT

-448 RFHMTVHHPTYVKFN
+448 RFHMTVHHPTYIKFN
-463 LSLSHSALL
+463 LSLSHNALL

-492 LDGKALPRSIA
+492 LDGKALPRSLT
-503 DPVSAAKAPRG
+503 DPVSTAKTPKG
-514 LLLNALQETGFI
+514 LLLSGLQETGFI

-538 YNDGRNME
+538 YNDGRNLE

-553 TIDSMDGCSTDCN
+553 SIDSMDGCSTDCN

-598 NGVYEKGRCVCLT
+598 NGVYEKGRCVCLA

-631 NHGSCIQ
+631 NHGTCIQ
-638 GICICG
+638 GICICS

-655 DCADPQCG
+655 DCIDPQCG
-663 GHGVCVRGECVCSS
+663 GHGVCVRGECVCSA

-692 DQCSGHGTY
+692 EQCSGHGTY
-701 LPESDRCACQ
+701 LPESDTCACQ

-719 STELCPVPCGSH
+719 YTELCPVPCGSH
-731 GVCSEGQCQCEEG
+731 GVCSEGRCQCEEG
-744 WVGAACDQRACHP
+744 WIGAACDQRACHP

-763 QCHDGTCVCQPGW
+763 QCHDGTCICQPGW
-776 EGEHCNMDGC
+776 EGEHCNIVTHDLDVVVKDGC

-796 TLEQSGWRCICQAG
+796 TLEQSGWRCVCQAG

-818 VMETDCSDGADND
+818 VMETDCSDGTDND
-831 GDGLMDCVDP
+831 GDGLTDCVDP
-841 DCCEQLSCA
+841 DCCEQLSCG
-850 SDPLCQGS
+850 SDPLCHGS
-858 ADPLALLLQ
+858 ADPLALLQ
-867 KPPPPAA
+867 QSQQSPTTPP
-874 SATTAAA
+874 
-881 SSPAASHTQ
+881 SPASTHTH
-890 SFYQRVR
+890 SFYRRIR
-897 FLLGKTA
+897 FLLGKAA
-904 THILP
+904 THTLP
-909 GEVPFDTSRVAVVRG
+909 GDVPFDTSRVAVIRG
-924 NVVLQDG
+924 SVMLQDG
-931 SPLVGVNISFLQ
+931 SPLVGVNITFPQ

-953 QDGSFDLL
+953 QDGSFDLVTL
-961 TSGASSMTLM
+961 GAMSMTLM

-981 RPIWTPNNNFLVLD
+981 RTVWTPNNNFLVLD
-995 QVTMSREEAPPT
+995 QVTMSREESQPSK
-1007 RCDIKMVL
+1007 CDIKSVL
-1015 SPYPLVLPS
+1015 SPYPLVLPY
-1024 PLPRY
+1024 PLPRFM
-1029 TGACAER
+1029 GACPEK
-1036 GPVIPELQAVQEEV
+1036 GPAVPELQAVQEEV
-1050 PIPGSFVRLSYLST
+1050 SIPGAFVKLNYLST
-1064 RAGGY
+1064 RSAGY
-1069 MSLLRVL
+1069 LSLLRIL
-1076 LTPATPSAPVSPLGS
+1076 LTPPSPSSPVSPLGG
-1091 LSKVHVRTSV
+1091 LSKVHVQASV
-1101 QGRLYQRWYPASP
+1101 QGRLYQRWYPAGP
-1114 GLVHRM
+1114 GLVHRL
-1120 VWNKTDIYGQPVW
+1120 VWNKTDVYGQEVW

-1155 ELRTAMMQGFELVPS
+1155 ERRTALMQGFELVPS
-1170 NLGGWSLDKHHALNI
+1170 NLGGWSLDKHHSLNI
-1185 ASGILHKGN
+1185 QSGILHKGN
-1194 GENVFLSQQ
+1194 GENMFLSQQ
-1203 PPVIA
+1203 PPVIS

-1221 GPGCSGAAR
+1221 GPSCSGTAR
-1230 DMMLFAPVALACGSD
+1230 DMMLFAPVALASGPD

-1258 VHPDGYTRTVL
+1258 VHPDGYTRTIL

-1281 PAHKYYLAMDPMG
+1281 PAHKYYLAMDPVG
-1294 DILYVSDTS
+1294 EVLYVSDTS

-1318 PARNLEVV
+1318 PSRNLEVV

-1332 CLPFDQN
+1332 CLPFDQS
-1339 HCGEGGK
+1339 HCGEGRK
-1346 ATEAALSNPRGIAV
+1346 ATEAALNNPRGIAV

-1372 TIQKINERGLL
+1372 TIQKINERGML

-1398 SCDSRMD
+1398 SCDARMD
-1405 ITQVRLEWPTDL
+1405 ISQVRLEWPTDL

-1438 DSLHVRIVAGR
+1438 EGLQVRIVAGR

-1496 NRVQQVSTNGE
+1496 NRIQQVSTNGE

-1530 GDSGYAR
+1530 GDGGYAR

-1564 IRAVSPNQPLP
+1564 IRAVSPNQPQLSP
-1575 GPTGLVE
+1575 GGLVE

-1594 SQNGSHLFTK
+1594 SQNGSHMYTK
-1604 HLITGHHLY
+1604 HLITGHFLY
-1613 NFSYGS
+1613 NFSYGT
-1619 DGQLFAVSGR
+1619 DGQLSGVTCR
-1629 DGRGLQVRRDAHGV
+1629 NGHGLQVRRDAHGV

-1648 LPGGQVYW
+1648 LPGGQVFW

-1671 GHDVAHITYHGNS
+1671 GHDIAHITYHGNT

-1696 TTVYEYNNEGHVT
+1696 TTVYEYNSEGRVT
-1709 NITLPTGEV
+1709 NITHPTGEV
-1718 SGFHGNPERWSRVE
+1718 SGFQGNLERWSRVE
-1732 VEASNRE
+1732 VEASNHE

-1768 ADGSFLVSLASGME
+1768 ADGSFLVTLASGME
-1782 LSLNTEPL
+1782 LSLTTEPL
-1790 LPGGVGGGVSPTAS
+1790 LPGVVGGGVSPTAS

-1821 RQRKEQAKT
+1821 RQRKEQSKT
-1830 NFSTYERRLR
+1830 NYSTYERRLR

-1874 LLGRPVVWS
+1874 SLGRPVVLS
-1883 PSSKYTEVNV
+1883 PSSKYTEVNI
-1893 SYSSGGLLTAIHRGD
+1893 SYSGGGMLSAIHRGE

-1914 YEGNRVVSRAWVNGK
+1914 YENERVVSRAWVNGK
-1929 IWSYTYVDR
+1929 IWSYTYADR
-1938 STMLLLHSQRRYVF
+1938 SIMLLLHSQRRYVF
-1952 EYDHTDR
+1952 EYDQTDR
-1959 LVAVTMPSMVRHVL
+1959 LVAVTMPSMVKHTV
-1973 QSFLSVGYYRN
+1973 QSMLSIGYYRN
-1984 MYTPP
+1984 IYTPP
-1989 DSQAHF
+1989 DSQAF
-1995 LQDYSLNGRLLK
+1995 FMQDYTLDGRLLR

-2015 SVVYRYTPAARL
+2015 SVIYRYTPAARL

-2042 EALGTVKTIHLTH
+2042 EASGTVKTIHLTH

-2070 TTRQIFR
+2070 TSRQIFR

-2086 RFDYSYNNFRVTSM
+2086 RFDYSYNNFKVTSM
-2100 QAVINENPLPIDLY
+2100 QAVINETPLPIDLY

-2169 YWMTIQYDAAGRT
+2169 YWMTIQYDSAGRT

-2195 TRYAYEYD
+2195 TRYTYEYD

-2252 RLGELQYTVDE
+2252 HLGELQYTVDD
-2263 DGFLRQRG
+2263 DGFLRQRA
-2271 NDLFHYNSNGLL
+2271 NDLFDYNSNGLL
-2283 TRVLNRVSE
+2283 TRVFNRVTE
-2292 RSVRYRY
+2292 RTVWYRY

-2307 TRTSQGH
+2307 TKSSQGE

-2320 ADLSRPTR
+2320 ADLSHPTR
-2328 VTHLFNHS
+2328 VSHLYNHS
-2336 SSQITSLY
+2336 SNLITSLY
-2344 YDLQGHLIAMERTG
+2344 YDLQGHLIAMELSS
-2358 GEEYYVACDSTGT
+2358 GEEYYVACDSVGS
-2371 PRAVFSSRGRL
+2371 PRAVFSSKGRL
-2382 VKEVLYTPY
+2382 VKEILYTPY
-2391 GEVYQDTNPEFQ
+2391 GEVYQDTNPDFQ

-2415 FTRLVH
+2415 LTRLVH
-2421 LGRRDYDTL
+2421 LGRRDFDTL

-2435 SPNHEL
+2435 TPNHEL
-2441 WAELSEEP
+2441 WGELSKEP
-2449 QPFNLYTFRNNC
+2449 KPFNLYAFKNNC
-2461 PVGRVEEVTQFT
+2461 PVGSVEEVTQFT
-2473 SDIGS
+2473 TDIGS

-2487 HNVVPGFPKPEVGSM
+2487 HNVVPGFPKPQVGRM
-2502 EQAYELMKTQTKTQD
+2502 EQTYELMKTQTKTQD
-2517 WDSSKVALG
+2517 WDSSRVILG
-2526 IQCELQRQLRSF
+2526 IQCELRRQLRSF
-2538 ISLERLPLVSDPV
+2538 ISLDRLPLVSEPV

-2558 LHPPPFATRP
+2558 TRPPPFGSRP
-2568 SLLGPSIRFSAAGGR
+2568 SLLGPNIRFSVSHGR
-2583 VTAEI
+2583 VSAEA

-2600 AILNGAVHLGGL
+2600 AILNGAVHLSGL
-2612 SFTVQGCDTHHFLQ
+2612 SFTVHGCDTHHFLQ
-2626 SRPIEEDLGLGL
+2626 SRPIEEDLSLGL
-2638 GVGGRVLD
+2638 GVGGRILE

-2655 MSATVGG
+2655 MSATVNG

-2670 VLQQGALCLCVR
+2670 TLQQGPLCLCVR
-2682 YGGSEE
+2682 YGGNEE
-2688 EERAR
+2688 EEMAR
-2693 VREEAWRRAV
+2693 VREEARKRAV
-2703 DGAWEAERKRAEEGD
+2703 EGAWEKEKKRLDLGD

-2724 SETEKQQL
+2724 TEAEKQQL
-2732 LSEGRVASYDGYYS
+2732 LSGGRVQGYDGYYS
-2746 LPVEQQPELSDCP
+2746 LPIEQQPELSDCP

>member
-1 MEEMDNKPYQPLS
+1 MEEMDSKPYQPLS
-14 KGHHEMEMSYTSSS
+14 KGRHEMEMSYTSSS
-28 DESEDGRAA
+28 DESEDGRA
-37 HQRSYASR
+37 HHRSYTSR
-45 ETLPDYAHELRL
+45 ETLPDYTHELRL
-57 TLGSAHRE
+57 TLGSHRE
-65 RQTGYNQHPPDLDF
+65 RQSNY
-79 IKASQMRS
+79 SQA
-87 PDYHLHQQ
+87 
-95 QPPLLPP
+95 QPGTTRRMFAG
-102 QQQCQQQQQQ
+102 CI
-112 QEEEE
+112 
-117 EEEEGEVV
+117 
-125 HRSGPP
+125 
-131 ALGSGRGYSLG
+131 Y
-142 VSSDVDTE
+142 
-150 PEVEPSPAH
+150 
-159 GLQHMWMSGLK
+159 LK
-170 SEQSSCM
+170 IYRYCII
-177 SSRANSA
+177 N
-184 LSLTDTE
+184 
-191 HDRKSEPDNELP
+191 LP

-227 ARPAPYAQVSLQRKT
+227 ARPAPYTQVSLQRKT
-242 MPTRCPSSHQGSQ
+242 MPTRCQASQGSQ
-255 PGTESGTNTDPAQ
+255 GADTSSSTDQAQ

-316 PRPLPRGSV
+316 PRPLPRSSV

-373 LQHGENQLYENG
+373 LRHGESQLYENG
-385 LSSADHAQ
+385 LSSADHQ
-393 DSSRPTSSIHLLDT
+393 QEDHSKTRPT
-407 LTPEHTHAGDK
+407 K
-418 EKWVRG
+418 KWVRG
-424 RAIDKGEVDVGT
+424 RAIDRGEVDIGT

-448 RFHMTVHHPTYVKFN
+448 RFHMTVHHPTYIKFN
-463 LSLSHSALL
+463 LSLSHNALL

-492 LDGKALPRSIA
+492 LDGKALPRSLT
-503 DPVSAAKAPRG
+503 DPISTAKAPKG
-514 LLLNALQETGFI
+514 LLLSSLQETGFI
-526 EYMDPGTWHLAL
+526 EYMDPGTWHLAV
-538 YNDGRNME
+538 YNDGRNLE

-553 TIDSMDGCSTDCN
+553 PIDSMDGCSTDCN

-576 HCFAGFLGPDCAKD
+576 HCFAGFLGPDY

-598 NGVYEKGRCVCLT
+598 NGVYEKGRCVCLA

-638 GICICG
+638 GICICS

-655 DCADPQCG
+655 DCIDPQCG
-663 GHGVCVRGECVCSS
+663 GHGVCVRGECVCSA

-692 DQCSGHGTY
+692 EQCSGHGTY
-701 LPESDRCACQ
+701 LPESDTCACQ

-719 STELCPVPCGSH
+719 YTELCPVPCGSH

-744 WVGAACDQRACHP
+744 WIGAACDQRACHP

-763 QCHDGTCVCQPGW
+763 QCHDGTCICQPGW
-776 EGEHCNMDGC
+776 EGEHCNIDGC

-796 TLEQSGWRCICQAG
+796 TLEQSGWRCVCQTG

-818 VMETDCSDGADND
+818 VMETDCSDGTDND

-841 DCCEQLSCA
+841 DCCEQLSCG
-850 SDPLCQGS
+850 SDPLCHGS
-858 ADPLALLLQ
+858 ADPLALLQQSPLTPTT
-867 KPPPPAA
+867 PP
-874 SATTAAA
+874 
-881 SSPAASHTQ
+881 SPASTHTH
-890 SFYQRVR
+890 SFYRRIR
-897 FLLGKTA
+897 FLLGKAA
-904 THILP
+904 THTLP
-909 GEVPFDTSRVAVVRG
+909 GEVPFDTSRAAVIRGSVA
-924 NVVLQDG
+924 LQDG
-931 SPLVGVNISFLQ
+931 SPLVGVNITFPQ

-953 QDGSFDLL
+953 QDGSFDLVTL
-961 TSGASSMTLM
+961 GAMSMTLM

-981 RPIWTPNNNFLVLD
+981 RTIWTPNNNFLVLD
-995 QVTMSREEAPPT
+995 QVTMSREEAQTPK
-1007 RCDIKMVL
+1007 CDIRSVL
-1015 SPYPLVLPS
+1015 SPYPLVLPY

-1029 TGACAER
+1029 TGACAEK
-1036 GPVIPELQAVQEEV
+1036 GPAVPELQAVQEEV
-1050 PIPGSFVRLSYLST
+1050 SIPGAFVKLNYLST
-1064 RAGGY
+1064 RAAGY
-1069 MSLLRVL
+1069 LSLLRIL
-1076 LTPATPSAPVSPLGS
+1076 LTPPSPLSPISPLGG
-1091 LSKVHVRTSV
+1091 LSKVHVRASV
-1101 QGRLYQRWYPASP
+1101 QGRLYQRWYPAGP
-1114 GLVHRM
+1114 GLVHRL
-1120 VWNKTDIYGQPVW
+1120 VWNKTDVYGQEVW

-1141 VGYEYESCPGVIQW
+1141 VGYEYEACPGVIQW
-1155 ELRTAMMQGFELVPS
+1155 EKRTALMQGFELVPS

-1185 ASGILHKGN
+1185 RILHKGN

-1203 PPVIA
+1203 PPVIS

-1221 GPGCSGAAR
+1221 GPSCSGAAR
-1230 DMMLFAPVALACGSD
+1230 DMMLFAPVALASGPD

-1258 VHPDGYTRTVL
+1258 VHPDGYTRTIL
-1269 ELKNRDTRHSTS
+1269 ELN

-1294 DILYVSDTS
+1294 EVLYVSDTS

-1318 PARNLEVV
+1318 PSRNLEVV

-1332 CLPFDQN
+1332 CLPFDQS
-1339 HCGEGGK
+1339 HCGEGRK
-1346 ATEAALSNPRGIAV
+1346 ATEAALNNPRGIAV

-1372 TIQKINERGLL
+1372 TIQKINEKGLL

-1398 SCDSRMD
+1398 SCDARMD
-1405 ITQVRLEWPTDL
+1405 ISQVRLEWPTDL

-1438 DSLHVRIVAGR
+1438 ENLQVRIVAGR

-1462 VSRAAVRATLEAA
+1462 VRWAAVRATLEAA

-1496 NRVQQVSTNGE
+1496 NRIQQVSTNGE
-1507 ISIISGA
+1507 ISVISGA

-1530 GDSGYAR
+1530 GDGGYAR

-1564 IRAVSPNQPLP
+1564 IRAVSPNQPQP
-1575 GPTGLVE
+1575 SPAGLVE

-1594 SQNGSHLFTK
+1594 SQNGSHMYTK
-1604 HLITGHHLY
+1604 HLITGQYLY
-1613 NFSYGS
+1613 NFSYGT
-1619 DGQLFAVSGR
+1619 DGQLSGLICR
-1629 DGRGLQVRRDAHGV
+1629 DGHGLQVRRDAHGV

-1671 GHDVAHITYHGNS
+1671 GHDIAHITYHGNT

-1696 TTVYEYNNEGHVT
+1696 TTVYEYNSEGRVT

-1718 SGFHGNPERWSRVE
+1718 SGFHGNLERWSRVE

-1782 LSLNTEPL
+1782 LSLSTEPL

-1821 RQRKEQAKT
+1821 RQRKEQSKT
-1830 NFSTYERRLR
+1830 NYSTYERRLR
-1840 AHNRNLLSIDFDQS
+1840 AHNRNLLSIDFDQN

-1874 LLGRPVVWS
+1874 SLGRPVVWS
-1883 PSSKYTEVNV
+1883 PSSKYTEVNI
-1893 SYSSGGLLTAIHRGD
+1893 SYSGGGLLSAIYRGE

-1914 YEGNRVVSRAWVNGK
+1914 YENDRVVSRAWVNGK
-1929 IWSYTYVDR
+1929 IWSYTYADR
-1938 STMLLLHSQRRYVF
+1938 SIMLLLHSQRRYVF
-1952 EYDHTDR
+1952 EYDQTDR
-1959 LVAVTMPSMVRHVL
+1959 LVAVTMPSMVKHTL
-1973 QSFLSVGYYRN
+1973 QSLLSIGYYRN
-1984 MYTPP
+1984 IYTPP
-1989 DSQAHF
+1989 DSQSSF
-1995 LQDYSLNGRLLK
+1995 MQDYTLDGRLLR

-2015 SVVYRYTPAARL
+2015 SVIYRYTPAARL

-2042 EALGTVKTIHLTH
+2042 DASGTVKTIHLTH

-2070 TTRQIFR
+2070 TSRQIFR

-2100 QAVINENPLPIDLY
+2100 QAVINETPLPIDLY

-2169 YWMTIQYDAAGRT
+2169 YWMTIQYDSAGRT
-2182 TTCDIRVGVDSNV
+2182 TTCDIRVGVDNNV
-2195 TRYAYEYD
+2195 TRYTYEYD

-2252 RLGELQYTVDE
+2252 HLGELQYSVDD
-2263 DGFLRQRG
+2263 DGFLRQRA
-2271 NDLFHYNSNGLL
+2271 NDLFDYNSNGLL
-2283 TRVLNRVSE
+2283 NRVFNRVTE
-2292 RSVRYRY
+2292 RTMWYRY

-2307 TRTSQGH
+2307 TKSSQGE

-2320 ADLSRPTR
+2320 ADLSHPTR
-2328 VTHLFNHS
+2328 VSHLYNHS
-2336 SSQITSLY
+2336 SNLITSLY
-2344 YDLQGHLIAMERTG
+2344 YDLQGHLIAMELSS
-2358 GEEYYVACDSTGT
+2358 GEEYYVACDSVGS
-2371 PRAVFSSRGRL
+2371 PRAVFSSKGRL
-2382 VKEVLYTPY
+2382 VKEILYTPY
-2391 GEVYQDTNPEFQ
+2391 GEVYQDTNPDFQ

-2415 FTRLVH
+2415 LTRLVH

-2441 WAELSEEP
+2441 WGELSKEP
-2449 QPFNLYTFRNNC
+2449 KPFNLYAFKNNC

-2473 SDIGS
+2473 TDIGS

-2487 HNVVPGFPKPEVGSM
+2487 HNVVPGFPKPDVGRM
-2502 EQAYELMKTQTKTQD
+2502 EQTYELMKTQTKTQN
-2517 WDSSKVALG
+2517 WDSSKV
-2526 IQCELQRQLRSF
+2526 SF
-2538 ISLERLPLVSDPV
+2538 QSGFLLYFLLSEPV

-2558 LHPPPFATRP
+2558 SRPPPFGSRP
-2568 SLLGPSIRFSAAGGR
+2568 SLLGPSIRFAVSHGR
-2583 VTAEI
+2583 VSAEV

-2600 AILNGAVHLGGL
+2600 AILNGAIHLSGL
-2612 SFTVQGCDTHHFLQ
+2612 SFTVHGCDTHHFLQ
-2626 SRPIEEDLGLGL
+2626 SRPIEEDLALGL
-2638 GVGGRVLD
+2638 GVGGRILE

-2655 MSATVGG
+2655 MSAMVNG

-2670 VLQQGALCLCVR
+2670 TLQQGALCLCVR
-2682 YGGSEE
+2682 YGGNEE

-2693 VREEAWRRAV
+2693 VREEARKRAV
-2703 DGAWEAERKRAEEGD
+2703 EGAWEKERKRVDLGD

-2724 SETEKQQL
+2724 SEAEKQQL
-2732 LSEGRVASYDGYYS
+2732 LSGGLVQGYDGYYS
-2746 LPVEQQPELSDCP
+2746 LPIEQQPELSDCP

>member
-1 MEEMDNKPYQPLS
+1 VPRNKIYS
-14 KGHHEMEMSYTSSS
+14 T
-28 DESEDGRAA
+28 
-37 HQRSYASR
+37 
-45 ETLPDYAHELRL
+45 
-57 TLGSAHRE
+57 
-65 RQTGYNQHPPDLDF
+65 
-79 IKASQMRS
+79 ASQ
-87 PDYHLHQQ
+87 HQQ
-95 QPPLLPP
+95 QH
-102 QQQCQQQQQQ
+102 QHQQQQHQQ
-112 QEEEE
+112 HQEDEEEALC
-117 EEEEGEVV
+117 
-125 HRSGPP
+125 SGP
-131 ALGSGRGYSLG
+131 ATLGHSRYSLG
-142 VSSDVDTE
+142 VGSDVDTE
-150 PEVEPSPAH
+150 PEVDPSPAH
-159 GLQHMWMSGLK
+159 GLQHMWMRGLK
-170 SEQSSCM
+170 SEQSSCLT
-177 SSRANSA
+177 SRANSCNNNKLSTNMA
-184 LSLTDTE
+184 LLFVIYGTALLIKLCLFLPPAPLYPASFLLPPLFLPV
-191 HDRKSEPDNELP
+191 SPCAELP

-227 ARPAPYAQVSLQRKT
+227 ARPAPYTQVSLQRKT
-242 MPTRCPSSHQGSQ
+242 MPTRCQGGQGGQGADTSSS
-255 PGTESGTNTDPAQ
+255 TDQAQ

-316 PRPLPRGSV
+316 PRPLPRSSV

-373 LQHGENQLYENG
+373 LR
-385 LSSADHAQ
+385 SAEC
-393 DSSRPTSSIHLLDT
+393 DSTISPACVCVCFLFFPR
-407 LTPEHTHAGDK
+407 A

-424 RAIDKGEVDVGT
+424 RAIDRGEVDVGT

-448 RFHMTVHHPTYVKFN
+448 RFHMTVHHPTYIKFN
-463 LSLSHSALL
+463 LSLSHNALL

-492 LDGKALPRSIA
+492 LDGKALPRSLT
-503 DPVSAAKAPRG
+503 DPVSTAKAPKG
-514 LLLNALQETGFI
+514 LLLSGLQETGFI

-538 YNDGRNME
+538 YNDGRNLE

-553 TIDSMDGCSTDCN
+553 PIDSMDGCSTDCN
-566 GNGEC
+566 GKGEC

-598 NGVYEKGRCVCLT
+598 NGVYEKGRCVCLA

-655 DCADPQCG
+655 DCTDPQCG
-663 GHGVCVRGECVCSS
+663 GHGVCVRGDCVCSA

-692 DQCSGHGTY
+692 EQCSGHGTY
-701 LPESDRCACQ
+701 LPESDTCACQ

-719 STELCPVPCGSH
+719 YTELCPVPCGSH

-744 WVGAACDQRACHP
+744 WIGAACDQRACHP

-763 QCHDGTCVCQPGW
+763 QCHDGTCICQPGW
-776 EGEHCNMDGC
+776 EGEHCNIGELYGC

-796 TLEQSGWRCICQAG
+796 TLEQSGWRCVCQAG

-818 VMETDCSDGADND
+818 VMETDCSDGTDND

-841 DCCEQLSCA
+841 DCCEQLSCG
-850 SDPLCQGS
+850 SDPLCHGS
-858 ADPLALLLQ
+858 ADPLALLQQGPLPPTAS
-867 KPPPPAA
+867 PPPTSTHA
-874 SATTAAA
+874 
-881 SSPAASHTQ
+881 H
-890 SFYQRVR
+890 SFYRRIR
-897 FLLGKTA
+897 FLLGKAA
-904 THILP
+904 THSLP
-909 GEVPFDTSRVAVVRG
+909 GDVPFDTSRVAVIRG
-924 NVVLQDG
+924 SVALQDG
-931 SPLVGVNISFLQ
+931 SPLVGVNITFPQ

-953 QDGSFDLL
+953 QDGSFDLVTL
-961 TSGASSMTLM
+961 GTMSMTLM

-981 RPIWTPNNNFLVLD
+981 RTIWTPNNNFLVLD
-995 QVTMSREEAPPT
+995 QVTMSREEAQTPT
-1007 RCDIKMVL
+1007 CDIQSVL
-1015 SPYPLVLPS
+1015 SPYPLVLPY

-1029 TGACAER
+1029 MGACAEK
-1036 GPVIPELQAVQEEV
+1036 GPAVPELQAVQEEV
-1050 PIPGSFVRLSYLST
+1050 SIPGAFLKLSYLST
-1064 RAGGY
+1064 RSAGY
-1069 MSLLRVL
+1069 LSLLRIL
-1076 LTPATPSAPVSPLGS
+1076 LTPPSLLSPISPLGG
-1091 LSKVHVRTSV
+1091 LSKVHVRASV
-1101 QGRLYQRWYPASP
+1101 QGRLYQRWYPAGP
-1114 GLVHRM
+1114 GLVHRL
-1120 VWNKTDIYGQPVW
+1120 VWNKTDIYGQEVW

-1141 VGYEYESCPGVIQW
+1141 VGYEYEACPGFIQW
-1155 ELRTAMMQGFELVPS
+1155 ERRTALMQGFELIPS

-1185 ASGILHKGN
+1185 RSGILHKGN

-1203 PPVIA
+1203 PPVIS

-1221 GPGCSGAAR
+1221 GPSCSGAAR
-1230 DMMLFAPVALACGSD
+1230 DMMLFAPVALASGPD

-1258 VHPDGYTRTVL
+1258 VHPDGYTRTIL
-1269 ELKNRDTRHSTS
+1269 ELNTS

-1294 DILYVSDTS
+1294 EVLYVSDTS

-1318 PARNLEVV
+1318 PSRNLEVV

-1332 CLPFDQN
+1332 CLPFDQS
-1339 HCGEGGK
+1339 HCGEGRK
-1346 ATEAALSNPRGIAV
+1346 ATEAALNNPRGIAV

-1398 SCDSRMD
+1398 SCDARMD
-1405 ITQVRLEWPTDL
+1405 ISQVRLEWPTDL
-1417 AINPLDN
+1417 AINPLDD

-1438 DSLHVRIVAGR
+1438 ENLQVRIVAGR

-1462 VSRAAVRATLEAA
+1462 VRWAAVRATLEAA

-1496 NRVQQVSTNGE
+1496 NRIQQVSTNGE
-1507 ISIISGA
+1507 ISVISGA

-1530 GDSGYAR
+1530 GGRRRAT
-1537 DARLKAPSSLAVA
+1537 PV
-1550 PNGTLYIA
+1550 T
-1558 DLGNIR
+1558 
-1564 IRAVSPNQPLP
+1564 AVSPNQPQP
-1575 GPTGLVE
+1575 SPVGLVE

-1594 SQNGSHLFTK
+1594 SQNGSHMHTK
-1604 HLITGHHLY
+1604 HLITGQYLH
-1613 NFSYGS
+1613 NFSYIS
-1619 DGQLFAVSGR
+1619 DGQLSGLTSR
-1629 DGRGLQVRRDAHGV
+1629 DGHELQVRRDARGV

-1656 LSLSNSGTLRKVSAQ
+1656 LSLSNSGTMRKVSAQ
-1671 GHDVAHITYHGNS
+1671 GHDIAHITYHGNT

-1696 TTVYEYNNEGHVT
+1696 TTVYEYNSEGRVT

-1718 SGFHGNPERWSRVE
+1718 SGFHGNLERWSRVE
-1732 VEASNRE
+1732 VESSTRE

-1768 ADGSFLVSLASGME
+1768 ADGSFLVTLASGME
-1782 LSLNTEPL
+1782 LSLITEPL
-1790 LPGGVGGGVSPTAS
+1790 LPGGAGGGVSPTAS

-1821 RQRKEQAKT
+1821 RQRKEQSKT
-1830 NFSTYERRLR
+1830 NYSTYERRLR

-1874 LLGRPVVWS
+1874 SLGRPVVWS
-1883 PSSKYTEVNV
+1883 PSSKYTEVNI
-1893 SYSSGGLLTAIHRGD
+1893 SYSAGGLLSSIHRGD

-1914 YEGNRVVSRAWVNGK
+1914 YENDRVVSRAWVNGK
-1929 IWSYTYVDR
+1929 IWSYTYADK
-1938 STMLLLHSQRRYVF
+1938 SIMLLLHSQRRYVF
-1952 EYDHTDR
+1952 EYDQTNR
-1959 LVAVTMPSMVRHVL
+1959 LVAVTMPSMVKHTL
-1973 QSFLSVGYYRN
+1973 QSLLSIGYYRN
-1984 MYTPP
+1984 IYTPP
-1989 DSQAHF
+1989 DSRSSF
-1995 LQDYSLNGRLLK
+1995 IQDYTLDGRLLR

-2015 SVVYRYTPAARL
+2015 SVIYRYTPAARL
-2027 SEVVYDSTLVTFTYD
+2027 FEVVYDSTLVTFTYD
-2042 EALGTVKTIHLTH
+2042 EASGTVKTIHLTH
-2055 NGFISSI
+2055 SGFISSI

-2070 TTRQIFR
+2070 TSRQIFR

-2100 QAVINENPLPIDLY
+2100 QAVINETPLPIDLY

-2169 YWMTIQYDAAGRT
+2169 YWMTIQYDSAGRT
-2182 TTCDIRVGVDSNV
+2182 TTCDIRVGVDNNV
-2195 TRYAYEYD
+2195 TRYTYEYD

-2252 RLGELQYTVDE
+2252 HLGELQYSVDD
-2263 DGFLRQRG
+2263 DGFLRQRA
-2271 NDLFHYNSNGLL
+2271 NDLFDYNSNGLL
-2283 TRVLNRVSE
+2283 TRVFNRATE
-2292 RSVRYRY
+2292 RTVWYRY

-2307 TRTSQGH
+2307 TKSSQGE

-2320 ADLSRPTR
+2320 ADLSHPTR
-2328 VTHLFNHS
+2328 VSHLYNHS
-2336 SSQITSLY
+2336 SNLITSLY
-2344 YDLQGHLIAMERTG
+2344 YDLQGHLIAMELSS
-2358 GEEYYVACDSTGT
+2358 GEEYYVACDSVGT
-2371 PRAVFSSRGRL
+2371 PRAVFSSKGRL
-2382 VKEVLYTPY
+2382 VKEILYTPY
-2391 GEVYQDTNPEFQ
+2391 GEVYQDTNPDFQ

-2415 FTRLVH
+2415 LTRLVH

-2441 WAELSEEP
+2441 WGELSKEP
-2449 QPFNLYTFRNNC
+2449 KPFNVYAFKNNC
-2461 PVGRVEEVTQFT
+2461 PVGRVEEVT
-2473 SDIGS
+2473 D

-2487 HNVVPGFPKPEVGSM
+2487 HNVVPGFPKPEVGRM
-2502 EQAYELMKTQTKTQD
+2502 EQT
-2517 WDSSKVALG
+2517 
-2526 IQCELQRQLRSF
+2526 QLRSF
-2538 ISLERLPLVSDPV
+2538 ISLERLPLVSEPV
-2551 GSTCHRP
+2551 GSTCHSP
-2558 LHPPPFATRP
+2558 THPPPFGSRP
-2568 SLLGPSIRFSAAGGR
+2568 SLLGPSIRFAVSHGR
-2583 VTAEI
+2583 VSAEV

-2600 AILNGAVHLGGL
+2600 AILNGAVHLSGL
-2612 SFTVQGCDTHHFLQ
+2612 SFTVHGCDTHHFLQ
-2626 SRPIEEDLGLGL
+2626 SRPIEEDLALGL
-2638 GVGGRVLD
+2638 GVGGRVLE

-2655 MSATVGG
+2655 MSATVNG

-2670 VLQQGALCLCVR
+2670 TLQQGLLCLCVR

-2693 VREEAWRRAV
+2693 VREEARKRAV
-2703 DGAWEAERKRAEEGD
+2703 EGAWEKERKRVDLGD
-2718 AGSRAW
+2718 VGGRPW
-2724 SETEKQQL
+2724 SEAEKQQL
-2732 LSEGRVASYDGYYS
+2732 LSGGLVQGYDGYYS
-2746 LPVEQQPELSDCP
+2746 LPIEQQPELSDCP

>member
-1 MEEMDNKPYQPLS
+1 MEEMDSKPYQPLS
-14 KGHHEMEMSYTSSS
+14 KGRHEMEMSYTSSS
-28 DESEDGRAA
+28 DESEDGRA
-37 HQRSYASR
+37 HHRSYTSR
-45 ETLPDYAHELRL
+45 ETLPDYTHELRL
-57 TLGSAHRE
+57 TLGSHRE
-65 RQTGYNQHPPDLDF
+65 RQ
-79 IKASQMRS
+79 K
-87 PDYHLHQQ
+87 
-95 QPPLLPP
+95 
-102 QQQCQQQQQQ
+102 
-112 QEEEE
+112 QEEEALCT
-117 EEEEGEVV
+117 GPAAHV
-125 HRSGPP
+125 HSH
-131 ALGSGRGYSLG
+131 GYSLG
-142 VSSDVDTE
+142 VGSDVDTE
-150 PEVEPSPAH
+150 PEVDPSPTH
-159 GLQHMWMSGLK
+159 GLQHMWMRGLK
-170 SEQSSCM
+170 SEQSSCLT
-177 SSRANSA
+177 SRANSA

-191 HDRKSEPDNELP
+191 HDRKSEPDNGCWTPPCCPNDGPLH
-203 SSPGGQFTFRPLP
+203 SPGGQFTFRPLP

-242 MPTRCPSSHQGSQ
+242 MPTRCHTSQGGQEAENSS
-255 PGTESGTNTDPAQ
+255 NTDQAQ

-316 PRPLPRGSV
+316 PRPLPRSSV

-360 YVIAVHLLGLTWH
+360 YIIAVHLLGLTWH
-373 LQHGENQLYENG
+373 LRHGESQLYENG
-385 LSSADHAQ
+385 LSSADHQ
-393 DSSRPTSSIHLLDT
+393 QEDHSKIRPT
-407 LTPEHTHAGDK
+407 

-424 RAIDKGEVDVGT
+424 RAIDRGEIDVST

-448 RFHMTVHHPTYVKFN
+448 RFHMTVLHPTYIKFN
-463 LSLSHSALL
+463 LSLSHNALL

-492 LDGKALPRSIA
+492 LDGKALPRSLT
-503 DPVSAAKAPRG
+503 DPVSNAKSPKG
-514 LLLNALQETGFI
+514 LLLSGLQETGFI

-538 YNDGRNME
+538 YNDGRNLE
-546 QVLLHST
+546 QVLIHST

-598 NGVYEKGRCVCLT
+598 NGVYEKGRCVCLA
-611 GWKGAECNVEEG
+611 GWKGTECNVEEG

-631 NHGSCIQ
+631 NHGTCIQ

-644 PAYKGVNCEQV
+644 PGYKGVNCEQV
-655 DCADPQCG
+655 DCVDPQCS
-663 GHGVCVRGECVCSS
+663 GHGVCVRGECVCSA

-692 DQCSGHGTY
+692 EQCSGHGTY
-701 LPESDRCACQ
+701 LPDSTICSPLPLILLVLSHLHAFFLSSFFFSSRVS
-711 PNWTGPDC
+711 PPTC

-744 WVGAACDQRACHP
+744 WIGAAY
-757 RCEEHG
+757 
-763 QCHDGTCVCQPGW
+763 
-776 EGEHCNMDGC
+776 GC

-818 VMETDCSDGADND
+818 VMETDCSDGTDND
-831 GDGLMDCVDP
+831 GDGLVDCVDP
-841 DCCEQLSCA
+841 DCCEQLSCG
-850 SDPLCQGS
+850 SDPLCHGS
-858 ADPLALLLQ
+858 ADPLALLQ
-867 KPPPPAA
+867 QGPQSPTAPPA
-874 SATTAAA
+874 
-881 SSPAASHTQ
+881 SSSTHTHN
-890 SFYQRVR
+890 FYRRIR
-897 FLLGKTA
+897 FLLGKAA
-904 THILP
+904 THTFP
-909 GEVPFDTSRVAVVRG
+909 GDVPFDTSRVAVIRG
-924 NVVLQDG
+924 SVVLQDG
-931 SPLVGVNISFLQ
+931 SPLVGVNITFPQ
-943 HPEYGYTISR
+943 HPEYGNTISR
-953 QDGSFDLL
+953 QDGSFDLV
-961 TSGASSMTLM
+961 TFGAMSVTLM
-971 FQRPPFLPQT
+971 FQRLPFLSQT
-981 RPIWTPNNNFLVLD
+981 RTIWTPNNNFVVLD
-995 QVTMSREEAPPT
+995 QVTMSREETQSPK
-1007 RCDIKMVL
+1007 CDVKSVL
-1015 SPYPLVLPS
+1015 SPYPLVLPY

-1029 TGACAER
+1029 TGTCADK
-1036 GPVIPELQAVQEEV
+1036 GPAVPELQAVQEEV
-1050 PIPGSFVRLSYLST
+1050 PIPGAFVTLNYLST
-1064 RAGGY
+1064 RAAGY
-1069 MSLLRVL
+1069 SSLLRIL
-1076 LTPATPSAPVSPLGS
+1076 LTPPSSSSPVSPLGG
-1091 LSKVHVRTSV
+1091 LSKVHVRASV
-1101 QGRLYQRWYPASP
+1101 QGRLYQRWYPAGP
-1114 GLVHRM
+1114 GLVHKL
-1120 VWNKTDIYGQPVW
+1120 VWNKTDVYGQEVW

-1141 VGYEYESCPGVIQW
+1141 VGYEYESCPGAIQW
-1155 ELRTAMMQGFELVPS
+1155 ERRTALMQGFELVPS
-1170 NLGGWSLDKHHALNI
+1170 SLGGWSLDKHHALNI
-1185 ASGILHKGN
+1185 RSGILHKGN
-1194 GENVFLSQQ
+1194 GENIFLSQQ
-1203 PPVIA
+1203 PAVIS

-1221 GPGCSGAAR
+1221 GPSCSGAAR
-1230 DMMLFAPVALACGSD
+1230 DMMLFAPVALASGPD
-1245 GSLYVGDFNFIRR
+1245 GSLYVGDFNFVRR
-1258 VHPDGYTRTVL
+1258 SHPDGYTRTIL

-1281 PAHKYYLAMDPMG
+1281 PAHKYYLAMDPVG
-1294 DILYVSDTS
+1294 EVLYVSDTS

-1311 NLGQPKD
+1311 NLVQPKD
-1318 PARNLEVV
+1318 PSRNLEVV

-1332 CLPFDQN
+1332 CLPFDQS
-1339 HCGEGGK
+1339 HCGEGRK

-1398 SCDSRMD
+1398 SCDARMD
-1405 ITQVRLEWPTDL
+1405 ISQVRLEWPTDL

-1424 SLYILDNNIVLQVS
+1424 SLFILDNNIVLQVS
-1438 DSLHVRIVAGR
+1438 ESLQVRIVAGR

-1496 NRVQQVSTNGE
+1496 NRIQQVSTNGE

-1530 GDSGYAR
+1530 GDGGYAR
-1537 DARLKAPSSLAVA
+1537 DARLKAPSALAVA

-1564 IRAVSPNQPLP
+1564 IRAVSPNQPQP
-1575 GPTGLVE
+1575 SQAGLVE
-1582 ISSPLDQELYLF
+1582 ISSPQDQELYLF
-1594 SQNGSHLFTK
+1594 SQNGSHMSTK
-1604 HLITGHHLY
+1604 HLITGHYLY
-1613 NFSYGS
+1613 NFSYGV
-1619 DGQLFAVSGR
+1619 DGQLSGVTCR

-1656 LSLSNSGTLRKVSAQ
+1656 LSLSNSGMLRKVSAQ
-1671 GHDVAHITYHGNS
+1671 GHDIGHITYHGNT

-1696 TTVYEYNNEGHVT
+1696 TTVYEYNSEGRVT

-1718 SGFHGNPERWSRVE
+1718 SGFQGNLERWSRVE

-1753 YTFRQD
+1753 YTFKQE
-1759 HAQSSYRVS
+1759 HAQNSYRVS
-1768 ADGSFLVSLASGME
+1768 SDGSFLVTLASGME
-1782 LSLNTEPL
+1782 LLLSTEPL
-1790 LPGGVGGGVSPTAS
+1790 LPGGAGGGVSPTAS
-1804 RCNISLPGDHA
+1804 RCNISLPGDHG

-1821 RQRKEQAKT
+1821 RQRKEQSKT
-1830 NFSTYERRLR
+1830 NYSTYERRLR
-1840 AHNRNLLSIDFDQS
+1840 AHNRNLLSIDFDQN

-1874 LLGRPVVWS
+1874 SLGRPVVWS
-1883 PSSKYTEVNV
+1883 PSSKYTEVNI
-1893 SYSSGGLLTAIHRGD
+1893 SYSAGGLLSAIHRGD
-1908 WSERLE
+1908 WSEQLE
-1914 YEGNRVVSRAWVNGK
+1914 YENDRVVSRAWVNGK
-1929 IWSYTYVDR
+1929 IWSYTYADR
-1938 STMLLLHSQRRYVF
+1938 SIILLLHSQRHYVF
-1952 EYDHTDR
+1952 DYDQTDR
-1959 LVAVTMPSMVRHVL
+1959 LVAVTMPSMVKHTL
-1973 QSFLSVGYYRN
+1973 QSLLSIGYYRN
-1984 MYTPP
+1984 IYTPP
-1989 DSQAHF
+1989 DSQALF
-1995 LQDYSLNGRLLK
+1995 VQDYTLDGRLTR

-2015 SVVYRYTPAARL
+2015 SVIYRYTPAAKL

-2042 EALGTVKTIHLTH
+2042 EASGTVKTIHLTH

-2070 TTRQIFR
+2070 TSRQIFR

-2086 RFDYSYNNFRVTSM
+2086 RFDYSYNSFRVTSM
-2100 QAVINENPLPIDLY
+2100 QAVINETPLPIDLY

-2169 YWMTIQYDAAGRT
+2169 YWMTIQYDSAGRT

-2195 TRYAYEYD
+2195 TRHTYEYD

-2228 INLLSHG
+2228 INLLSLG
-2235 TSARLTP
+2235 TSTRLTP

-2252 RLGELQYTVDE
+2252 HLGELQYNVDD
-2263 DGFLRQRG
+2263 DGFLRQRA
-2271 NDLFHYNSNGLL
+2271 NDLFDYNSNGLL
-2283 TRVLNRVSE
+2283 TRVFDRVME
-2292 RSVRYRY
+2292 RSVWYRY

-2307 TRTSQGH
+2307 TKNSQGE

-2320 ADLSRPTR
+2320 ADLSNPTR
-2328 VTHLFNHS
+2328 VSHLYNHS
-2336 SSQITSLY
+2336 SNLITSLY
-2344 YDLQGHLIAMERTG
+2344 YDLQGHLIAMELSS
-2358 GEEYYVACDSTGT
+2358 GEEYYVACDSVGS
-2371 PRAVFSSRGRL
+2371 PRAVFSSKGRL
-2382 VKEVLYTPY
+2382 IKEILYSPY
-2391 GEVYQDTNPEFQ
+2391 GEVYQDTNPDFQ

-2415 FTRLVH
+2415 FTQLVH

-2441 WAELSEEP
+2441 WGELSKELK
-2449 QPFNLYTFRNNC
+2449 PFNLYAFKNNC

-2473 SDIGS
+2473 TDIGS

-2487 HNVVPGFPKPEVGSM
+2487 HNVVPGFPKPDVGRM
-2502 EQAYELMKTQTKTQD
+2502 EQTYELMKTQTKTQN
-2517 WDSSKVALG
+2517 WDSSKMVLG
-2526 IQCELQRQLRSF
+2526 IQCELRRQLRSF
-2538 ISLERLPLVSDPV
+2538 ISLERLPLVSEPV
-2551 GSTCHRP
+2551 GSACHRP
-2558 LHPPPFATRP
+2558 SRPPPFGSRP
-2568 SLLGPSIRFSAAGGR
+2568 SILGPSIRFAVSHGR
-2583 VTAEI
+2583 VSAEV

-2600 AILNGAVHLGGL
+2600 AILNGAVHLSGL
-2612 SFTVQGCDTHHFLQ
+2612 SFTMHGCDTHHFLQ
-2626 SRPIEEDLGLGL
+2626 SRPIEEDLALGL
-2638 GVGGRVLD
+2638 GVGGRVLE

-2655 MSATVGG
+2655 MSATLNG

-2670 VLQQGALCLCVR
+2670 TLQQGALCLCVR
-2682 YGGSEE
+2682 YGGTEE

-2693 VREEAWRRAV
+2693 VMEEARKRAV
-2703 DGAWEAERKRAEEGD
+2703 DEAWEKERKRLDLGD

-2724 SETEKQQL
+2724 SEAEKQQL
-2732 LSEGRVASYDGYYS
+2732 LSEGRVQGYDGYYS

-2759 SNIHFMTLSEVGGR
+2759 ANIHFMTLSEVGGR

>member
-1 MEEMDNKPYQPLS
+1 MR
-14 KGHHEMEMSYTSSS
+14 GHAFVRQCRKSRTHCFRKRGKSAPVNIVGCGPAVLRVVCDRGPGGERSTDDAAKFDLFYSFRMNGAPPPTQFFGIHPCAWRPSNFSTPPES
-28 DESEDGRAA
+28 DDW
-37 HQRSYASR
+37 
-45 ETLPDYAHELRL
+45 P
-57 TLGSAHRE
+57 
-65 RQTGYNQHPPDLDF
+65 LDF
-79 IKASQMRS
+79 F
-87 PDYHLHQQ
+87 QQ
-95 QPPLLPP
+95 Q
-102 QQQCQQQQQQ
+102 
-112 QEEEE
+112 
-117 EEEEGEVV
+117 
-125 HRSGPP
+125 
-131 ALGSGRGYSLG
+131 
-142 VSSDVDTE
+142 
-150 PEVEPSPAH
+150 
-159 GLQHMWMSGLK
+159 
-170 SEQSSCM
+170 
-177 SSRANSA
+177 
-184 LSLTDTE
+184 
-191 HDRKSEPDNELP
+191 
-203 SSPGGQFTFRPLP
+203 
-216 PPPPPPHACTC
+216 
-227 ARPAPYAQVSLQRKT
+227 
-242 MPTRCPSSHQGSQ
+242 
-255 PGTESGTNTDPAQ
+255 
-268 LHNSWVL
+268 
-275 NSNIP
+275 
-280 LETRHFLFKQGSG
+280 HFLFKQGSG

-316 PRPLPRGSV
+316 PRPLPRSSV

-373 LQHGENQLYENG
+373 LR
-385 LSSADHAQ
+385 SAEC
-393 DSSRPTSSIHLLDT
+393 DSTISPACVCVCFLFFPR
-407 LTPEHTHAGDK
+407 A

-424 RAIDKGEVDVGT
+424 RAIDRGEVDVGT

-448 RFHMTVHHPTYVKFN
+448 RFHMTVHHPTYIKFN
-463 LSLSHSALL
+463 LSLSHNALL

-492 LDGKALPRSIA
+492 LDGKALPRSLT
-503 DPVSAAKAPRG
+503 DPVSTAKAPKG
-514 LLLNALQETGFI
+514 LLLSGLQETGFI

-538 YNDGRNME
+538 YNDGRNLE

-553 TIDSMDGCSTDCN
+553 PIDSMDGCSTDCN
-566 GNGEC
+566 GKGEC

-598 NGVYEKGRCVCLT
+598 NGVYEKGRCVCLA

-655 DCADPQCG
+655 DCTDPQCG
-663 GHGVCVRGECVCSS
+663 GHGVCVRGDCVCSA

-692 DQCSGHGTY
+692 EQCSGHGTY
-701 LPESDRCACQ
+701 LPESDTCACQ

-719 STELCPVPCGSH
+719 YTELCPVPCGSH

-744 WVGAACDQRACHP
+744 WIGAACDQRACHP

-763 QCHDGTCVCQPGW
+763 QCHDGTCICQPGW
-776 EGEHCNMDGC
+776 EGEHCNIGELYGC

-796 TLEQSGWRCICQAG
+796 TLEQSGWRCVCQAG

-818 VMETDCSDGADND
+818 VMETDCSDGTDND

-841 DCCEQLSCA
+841 DCCEQLSCG
-850 SDPLCQGS
+850 SDPLCHGS
-858 ADPLALLLQ
+858 ADPLALLQQGPLPPTAS
-867 KPPPPAA
+867 PPPTSTHA
-874 SATTAAA
+874 
-881 SSPAASHTQ
+881 H
-890 SFYQRVR
+890 SFYRRIR
-897 FLLGKTA
+897 FLLGKAA
-904 THILP
+904 THSLP
-909 GEVPFDTSRVAVVRG
+909 GDVPFDTSRVAVIRG
-924 NVVLQDG
+924 SVALQDG
-931 SPLVGVNISFLQ
+931 SPLVGVNITFPQ

-953 QDGSFDLL
+953 QDGSFDLVTL
-961 TSGASSMTLM
+961 GTMSMTLM

-981 RPIWTPNNNFLVLD
+981 RTIWTPNNNFLVLD
-995 QVTMSREEAPPT
+995 QVTMSREEAQTPT
-1007 RCDIKMVL
+1007 CDIQSVL
-1015 SPYPLVLPS
+1015 SPYPLVLPY

-1029 TGACAER
+1029 MGACAEK
-1036 GPVIPELQAVQEEV
+1036 GPAVPELQAVQEEV
-1050 PIPGSFVRLSYLST
+1050 SIPGAFLKLSYLST
-1064 RAGGY
+1064 RSAGY
-1069 MSLLRVL
+1069 LSLLRIL
-1076 LTPATPSAPVSPLGS
+1076 LTPPSLLSPISPLGG
-1091 LSKVHVRTSV
+1091 LSKVHVRASV
-1101 QGRLYQRWYPASP
+1101 QGRLYQRWYPAGP
-1114 GLVHRM
+1114 GLVHRL
-1120 VWNKTDIYGQPVW
+1120 VWNKTDIYGQEVW

-1141 VGYEYESCPGVIQW
+1141 VGYEYEACPGFIQW
-1155 ELRTAMMQGFELVPS
+1155 ERRTALMQGFELIPS

-1185 ASGILHKGN
+1185 RSGILHKGN

-1203 PPVIA
+1203 PPVIS

-1221 GPGCSGAAR
+1221 GPSCSGAAR
-1230 DMMLFAPVALACGSD
+1230 DMMLFAPVALASGPD

-1258 VHPDGYTRTVL
+1258 VHPDGYTRTIL
-1269 ELKNRDTRHSTS
+1269 ELNTS

-1294 DILYVSDTS
+1294 EVLYVSDTS

-1318 PARNLEVV
+1318 PSRNLEVV

-1332 CLPFDQN
+1332 CLPFDQS
-1339 HCGEGGK
+1339 HCGEGRK
-1346 ATEAALSNPRGIAV
+1346 ATEAALNNPRGIAV

-1398 SCDSRMD
+1398 SCDARMD
-1405 ITQVRLEWPTDL
+1405 ISQVRLEWPTDL
-1417 AINPLDN
+1417 AINPLDD

-1438 DSLHVRIVAGR
+1438 ENLQVRIVAGR

-1462 VSRAAVRATLEAA
+1462 VRWAAVRATLEAA

-1496 NRVQQVSTNGE
+1496 NRIQQVSTNGE
-1507 ISIISGA
+1507 ISVISGA

-1530 GDSGYAR
+1530 GGRRRAT
-1537 DARLKAPSSLAVA
+1537 PV
-1550 PNGTLYIA
+1550 T
-1558 DLGNIR
+1558 
-1564 IRAVSPNQPLP
+1564 AVSPNQPQP
-1575 GPTGLVE
+1575 SPVGLVE

-1594 SQNGSHLFTK
+1594 SQNGSHMHTK
-1604 HLITGHHLY
+1604 HLITGQYLH
-1613 NFSYGS
+1613 NFSYIS
-1619 DGQLFAVSGR
+1619 DGQLSGLTSR
-1629 DGRGLQVRRDAHGV
+1629 DGHELQVRRDARGV

-1656 LSLSNSGTLRKVSAQ
+1656 LSLSNSGTMRKVSAQ
-1671 GHDVAHITYHGNS
+1671 GHDIAHITYHGNT

-1696 TTVYEYNNEGHVT
+1696 TTVYEYNSEGRVT

-1718 SGFHGNPERWSRVE
+1718 SGFHGNLERWSRVE
-1732 VEASNRE
+1732 VESSTRE

-1768 ADGSFLVSLASGME
+1768 ADGSFLVTLASGME
-1782 LSLNTEPL
+1782 LSLITEPL
-1790 LPGGVGGGVSPTAS
+1790 LPGGAGGGVSPTAS

-1821 RQRKEQAKT
+1821 RQRKEQSKT
-1830 NFSTYERRLR
+1830 NYSTYERRLR

-1874 LLGRPVVWS
+1874 SLGRPVVWS
-1883 PSSKYTEVNV
+1883 PSSKYTEVNI
-1893 SYSSGGLLTAIHRGD
+1893 SYSAGGLLSSIHRGD

-1914 YEGNRVVSRAWVNGK
+1914 YENDRVVSRAWVNGK
-1929 IWSYTYVDR
+1929 IWSYTYADK
-1938 STMLLLHSQRRYVF
+1938 SIMLLLHSQRRYVF
-1952 EYDHTDR
+1952 EYDQTNR
-1959 LVAVTMPSMVRHVL
+1959 LVAVTMPSMVKHTL
-1973 QSFLSVGYYRN
+1973 QSLLSIGYYRN
-1984 MYTPP
+1984 IYTPP
-1989 DSQAHF
+1989 DSRSSF
-1995 LQDYSLNGRLLK
+1995 IQDYTLDGRLLR

-2015 SVVYRYTPAARL
+2015 SVIYRYTPAARL
-2027 SEVVYDSTLVTFTYD
+2027 FEVVYDSTLVTFTYD
-2042 EALGTVKTIHLTH
+2042 EASGTVKTIHLTH
-2055 NGFISSI
+2055 SGFISSI

-2070 TTRQIFR
+2070 TSRQIFR

-2100 QAVINENPLPIDLY
+2100 QAVINETPLPIDLY

-2169 YWMTIQYDAAGRT
+2169 YWMTIQYDSAGRT
-2182 TTCDIRVGVDSNV
+2182 TTCDIRVGVDNNV
-2195 TRYAYEYD
+2195 TRYTYEYD

-2252 RLGELQYTVDE
+2252 HLGELQYSVDD
-2263 DGFLRQRG
+2263 DGFLRQRA
-2271 NDLFHYNSNGLL
+2271 NDLFDYNSNGLL
-2283 TRVLNRVSE
+2283 TRVFNRATE
-2292 RSVRYRY
+2292 RTVWYRY

-2307 TRTSQGH
+2307 TKSSQGE

-2320 ADLSRPTR
+2320 ADLSHPTR
-2328 VTHLFNHS
+2328 VSHLYNHS
-2336 SSQITSLY
+2336 SNLITSLY
-2344 YDLQGHLIAMERTG
+2344 YDLQGHLIAMELSS
-2358 GEEYYVACDSTGT
+2358 GEEYYVACDSVGT
-2371 PRAVFSSRGRL
+2371 PRAVFSSKGRL
-2382 VKEVLYTPY
+2382 VKEILYTPY
-2391 GEVYQDTNPEFQ
+2391 GEVYQDTNPDFQ

-2415 FTRLVH
+2415 LTRLVH

-2441 WAELSEEP
+2441 WGELSKEP
-2449 QPFNLYTFRNNC
+2449 KPFNVYAFKNNC
-2461 PVGRVEEVTQFT
+2461 PVGRVEEVT
-2473 SDIGS
+2473 D

-2487 HNVVPGFPKPEVGSM
+2487 HNVVPGFPKPEVGRM
-2502 EQAYELMKTQTKTQD
+2502 EQT
-2517 WDSSKVALG
+2517 
-2526 IQCELQRQLRSF
+2526 QLRSF
-2538 ISLERLPLVSDPV
+2538 ISLERLPLVSEPV
-2551 GSTCHRP
+2551 GSTCHSP
-2558 LHPPPFATRP
+2558 THPPPFGSRP
-2568 SLLGPSIRFSAAGGR
+2568 SLLGPSIRFAVSHGR
-2583 VTAEI
+2583 VSAEV

-2600 AILNGAVHLGGL
+2600 AILNGAVHLSGL
-2612 SFTVQGCDTHHFLQ
+2612 SFTVHGCDTHHFLQ
-2626 SRPIEEDLGLGL
+2626 SRPIEEDLALGL
-2638 GVGGRVLD
+2638 GVGGRVLE

-2655 MSATVGG
+2655 MSATVNG

-2670 VLQQGALCLCVR
+2670 TLQQGLLCLCVR

-2693 VREEAWRRAV
+2693 VREEARKRAV
-2703 DGAWEAERKRAEEGD
+2703 EGAWEKERKRVDLGD
-2718 AGSRAW
+2718 VGGRPW
-2724 SETEKQQL
+2724 SEAEKQQL
-2732 LSEGRVASYDGYYS
+2732 LSGGLVQGYDGYYS
-2746 LPVEQQPELSDCP
+2746 LPIEQQPELSDCP

>member
-1 MEEMDNKPYQPLS
+1 MGLS
-14 KGHHEMEMSYTSSS
+14 VYHI
-28 DESEDGRAA
+28 
-37 HQRSYASR
+37 
-45 ETLPDYAHELRL
+45 
-57 TLGSAHRE
+57 
-65 RQTGYNQHPPDLDF
+65 LD
-79 IKASQMRS
+79 
-87 PDYHLHQQ
+87 
-95 QPPLLPP
+95 
-102 QQQCQQQQQQ
+102 
-112 QEEEE
+112 
-117 EEEEGEVV
+117 
-125 HRSGPP
+125 
-131 ALGSGRGYSLG
+131 
-142 VSSDVDTE
+142 
-150 PEVEPSPAH
+150 
-159 GLQHMWMSGLK
+159 
-170 SEQSSCM
+170 
-177 SSRANSA
+177 
-184 LSLTDTE
+184 SLT
-191 HDRKSEPDNELP
+191 KELP

-227 ARPAPYAQVSLQRKT
+227 ARPAPYTQVSLQRKT
-242 MPTRCPSSHQGSQ
+242 MPTRCQASQGGQGGDTSSS
-255 PGTESGTNTDPAQ
+255 TDQAQ

-316 PRPLPRGSV
+316 PRPLPRSSV

-373 LQHGENQLYENG
+373 LRHGESQLYENG
-385 LSSADHAQ
+385 VISADHQ
-393 DSSRPTSSIHLLDT
+393 QEDRSKPRPTSSIHLLDT
-407 LTPEHTHAGDK
+407 LNPENAHAGDRVDSPALMK
-418 EKWVRG
+418 LSGEKHAERCQWNTLIDSSNPSSWGGLEEPCDPSGFSGTPKMPRTSPPPFTGAAARSAAETERETQESFFFFLASRLHNPPIPYPERHFLSPCCISLRGAVISIRGACLLICPPACQSARSPARLHACMPAKKWVRG
-424 RAIDKGEVDVGT
+424 RAIDRGEVDVGT

-448 RFHMTVHHPTYVKFN
+448 RFQMTMHHPTYIKFN
-463 LSLSHSALL
+463 LSLSHNALL

-492 LDGKALPRSIA
+492 LDGKALPRSLT
-503 DPVSAAKAPRG
+503 DPVLTAKAPKG
-514 LLLNALQETGFI
+514 LLLSGLQETGFI

-538 YNDGRNME
+538 YNDGRNLE

-553 TIDSMDGCSTDCN
+553 PIAHSLVSILTDQSSPADWKELPDPAEEFLFITCVSDDDRGENDFAFFGDALPWRIAPRCWLLAATVSLACVTRASRRVPHSMDGCSTDCN

-576 HCFAGFLGPDCAKD
+576 HCFAGFLGPDCAK
-590 SCPVLCSG
+590 
-598 NGVYEKGRCVCLT
+598 

-623 QCIDPTCS
+623 HCIDPTCS

-638 GICICG
+638 GICICS
-644 PAYKGVNCEQV
+644 PAYKGLTVNKV
-655 DCADPQCG
+655 RLDCADPQCG
-663 GHGVCVRGECVCSS
+663 GHGVCVRGECVCGA

-692 DQCSGHGTY
+692 EQCSGHGTY
-701 LPESDRCACQ
+701 LPESDTCACQ

-719 STELCPVPCGSH
+719 YTELCPVPCGSH

-744 WVGAACDQRACHP
+744 WIGTACDQRACHP

-763 QCHDGTCVCQPGW
+763 QCHDGTCICQPGW
-776 EGEHCNMDGC
+776 EGEHCYIGEPFTHDLDVVVKDGC

-796 TLEQSGWRCICQAG
+796 TLEQSGWRCVCQAG

-818 VMETDCSDGADND
+818 VMETDCSDGTDND

-841 DCCEQLSCA
+841 DCCEQLSCG
-850 SDPLCQGS
+850 SDPLCHGS
-858 ADPLALLLQ
+858 TDPLALLQQSPLTPAA
-867 KPPPPAA
+867 PPRPPAHTHTA
-874 SATTAAA
+874 STAAYA
-881 SSPAASHTQ
+881 SSSANRPHTL
-890 SFYQRVR
+890 S
-897 FLLGKTA
+897 LETCPL
-904 THILP
+904 IP
-909 GEVPFDTSRVAVVRG
+909 GIRVAVIRG
-924 NVVLQDG
+924 SVALQDG
-931 SPLVGVNISFLQ
+931 SPLVGVNITFPQ

-953 QDGSFDLL
+953 QDGSFDLVTL
-961 TSGASSMTLM
+961 GAMAMTLM

-981 RPIWTPNNNFLVLD
+981 RTIWTPNNNFLVLD
-995 QVTMSREEAPPT
+995 QVTMSREEAPPPK
-1007 RCDIKMVL
+1007 CDIRTVL
-1015 SPYPLVLPS
+1015 SPYPLVLPY

-1029 TGACAER
+1029 MGACAEK
-1036 GPVIPELQAVQEEV
+1036 GPAVPELQAVQDEV
-1050 PIPGSFVRLSYLST
+1050 SIPGAFLKLNYLST
-1064 RAGGY
+1064 RAAGY
-1069 MSLLRVL
+1069 LSLLRIL
-1076 LTPATPSAPVSPLGS
+1076 LTPPSLLSPVSPLGG
-1091 LSKVHVRTSV
+1091 LSKVHVRASV
-1101 QGRLYQRWYPASP
+1101 QGRMYQRWYPAGP
-1114 GLVHRM
+1114 GLVHRL
-1120 VWNKTDIYGQPVW
+1120 VWNKTDVYGQEVW
-1133 GLTHATVS
+1133 GLTYATVS

-1155 ELRTAMMQGFELVPS
+1155 ERRTALMQGFELVPS

-1185 ASGILHKGN
+1185 RSGILHKGN

-1221 GPGCSGAAR
+1221 SPSCSGAAR
-1230 DMMLFAPVALACGSD
+1230 DMMLFAPVALASGPD

-1258 VHPDGYTRTVL
+1258 VHPDGYTRTIL
-1269 ELKNRDTRHSTS
+1269 ELKNRDTRHSVLQYLSPLTPTLSLTSTS

-1294 DILYVSDTS
+1294 EVLYVSDTS

-1318 PARNLEVV
+1318 PSRNLEVV

-1332 CLPFDQN
+1332 CLPFDQS
-1339 HCGEGGK
+1339 HCGEGRK
-1346 ATEAALSNPRGIAV
+1346 AADAALNNPRGIAV

-1383 STVIGSNGLMSTQPL
+1383 STVIGSNGLMSMQPL
-1398 SCDSRMD
+1398 SCDARMD
-1405 ITQVRLEWPTDL
+1405 I
-1417 AINPLDN
+1417 
-1424 SLYILDNNIVLQVS
+1424 SQVS
-1438 DSLHVRIVAGR
+1438 ENLQVRIVAGR

-1462 VSRAAVRATLEAA
+1462 VRWAAVRTTLEAA
-1475 KAIALSHLGTLF
+1475 KAIALSHLGTLY

-1496 NRVQQVSTNGE
+1496 NRIQQVSTNGE

-1530 GDSGYAR
+1530 GDGGYAR

-1564 IRAVSPNQPLP
+1564 IRAVSPNQPQP
-1575 GPTGLVE
+1575 SPAGLME

-1594 SQNGSHLFTK
+1594 SQNGSHMHTK
-1604 HLITGHHLY
+1604 HLITGHFLY

-1619 DGQLFAVSGR
+1619 DGQLSGLTNR
-1629 DGRGLQVRRDAHGV
+1629 DGHGMQVRRDAHGV

-1671 GHDVAHITYHGNS
+1671 GHDIAHITYHGNT

-1696 TTVYEYNNEGHVT
+1696 TTVYEYNSEGRLT

-1718 SGFHGNPERWSRVE
+1718 SGFHGNLERWSRVE

-1739 NFVTSTNLSASDTI
+1739 NFITSTNLSASDTI

-1768 ADGSFLVSLASGME
+1768 ADGSFLVTLASGME
-1782 LSLNTEPL
+1782 LSLITEPL
-1790 LPGGVGGGVSPTAS
+1790 LPGGAGGGVSPTAS

-1821 RQRKEQAKT
+1821 RQRKEQSKS
-1830 NFSTYERRLR
+1830 NYSTYERRLR
-1840 AHNRNLLSIDFDQS
+1840 AHNRNLLSIDFDQN

-1874 LLGRPVVWS
+1874 SLGRPVVWS
-1883 PSSKYTEVNV
+1883 PSSKYTEVNI
-1893 SYSSGGLLTAIHRGD
+1893 SYSGGGLLSSIHRGD

-1914 YEGNRVVSRAWVNGK
+1914 YENERVVSRAWVNGK
-1929 IWSYTYVDR
+1929 IWSYTYADK
-1938 STMLLLHSQRRYVF
+1938 SIMLLLHSQRRYVF
-1952 EYDHTDR
+1952 EYDQTDR
-1959 LVAVTMPSMVRHVL
+1959 LVAVTMPSMVKHTL
-1973 QSFLSVGYYRN
+1973 QSLLSIGYYRN
-1984 MYTPP
+1984 IYTPP
-1989 DSQAHF
+1989 DSQASF
-1995 LQDYSLNGRLLK
+1995 MQDYTLDGRLLR

-2015 SVVYRYTPAARL
+2015 TARL
-2027 SEVVYDSTLVTFTYD
+2027 AEVVYDSTLVTFTYD
-2042 EALGTVKTIHLTH
+2042 ESSGTVKTIHLTH

-2070 TTRQIFR
+2070 TSRQIFR

-2100 QAVINENPLPIDLY
+2100 QAVINETPLPIDLY

-2135 LNQVITTHLM
+2135 LNQV
-2145 KHTKVFNSYGQ
+2145 FNSYGQ

-2169 YWMTIQYDAAGRT
+2169 YWMTIQYDSAGRT
-2182 TTCDIRVGVDSNV
+2182 TTCDIRVGVDNNV
-2195 TRYAYEYD
+2195 TRYTYEYD

-2252 RLGELQYTVDE
+2252 HLGELQYNVDD
-2263 DGFLRQRG
+2263 DGFLRQRA
-2271 NDLFHYNSNGLL
+2271 NDLFDYNSNGLL
-2283 TRVLNRVSE
+2283 TRVFNRLTE
-2292 RSVRYRY
+2292 RTAWYRY

-2307 TRTSQGH
+2307 TKSSGGE

-2320 ADLSRPTR
+2320 ADLSHPTR
-2328 VTHLFNHS
+2328 VSHLYNHS
-2336 SSQITSLY
+2336 SNLITSLY
-2344 YDLQGHLIAMERTG
+2344 YDLQGHLIAMELSS
-2358 GEEYYVACDSTGT
+2358 GEEYYVACDSVGT
-2371 PRAVFSSRGRL
+2371 PRAVFSNKGRL
-2382 VKEVLYTPY
+2382 VKEILYTPY
-2391 GEVYQDTNPEFQ
+2391 GEVYQDTNQDFQ

-2415 FTRLVH
+2415 LTRL
-2421 LGRRDYDTL
+2421 RDYDTL

-2441 WAELSEEP
+2441 WGELSKEP
-2449 QPFNLYTFRNNC
+2449 KPCNVYAFKNNC
-2461 PVGRVEEVTQFT
+2461 PVGKVEEVTEFT
-2473 SDIGS
+2473 TDIGS

-2487 HNVVPGFPKPEVGSM
+2487 HNVVPGFPKPEVGRM
-2502 EQAYELMKTQTKTQD
+2502 EQTYELMKTQTKTQD
-2517 WDSSKVALG
+2517 WDSSKVVLG
-2526 IQCELQRQLRSF
+2526 IQCELRRQLRSF
-2538 ISLERLPLVSDPV
+2538 ISLQRLPLVSEPV
-2551 GSTCHRP
+2551 GSACHRP
-2558 LHPPPFATRP
+2558 TRPPPFGSRP
-2568 SLLGPSIRFSAAGGR
+2568 SLLGPSIRFAVSHDRVSAE
-2583 VTAEI
+2583 V

-2600 AILNGAVHLGGL
+2600 AILNGGIHLSGL
-2612 SFTVQGCDTHHFLQ
+2612 SFTLHGCDTHHFLQ
-2626 SRPIEEDLGLGL
+2626 SRPIEEDLALGL
-2638 GVGGRVLD
+2638 GVGGRVLE

-2655 MSATVGG
+2655 MSATVNG

-2670 VLQQGALCLCVR
+2670 TLQQGALCLCVR

-2693 VREEAWRRAV
+2693 VKEEARKRAV
-2703 DGAWEAERKRAEEGD
+2703 EGAWERERKRVDSGD
-2718 AGSRAW
+2718 VGSRAW
-2724 SETEKQQL
+2724 SEAEKQQL
-2732 LSEGRVASYDGYYS
+2732 LSAGLIPGYDGYYS
-2746 LPVEQQPELSDCP
+2746 LPIEQQPELSDCP
-2759 SNIHFMTLSEVGGR
+2759 ANIHFMTLSEVGGR

>member
-1 MEEMDNKPYQPLS
+1 MEEMDSKPYQPLS
-14 KGHHEMEMSYTSSS
+14 KGRHEMEMSYTSSS
-28 DESEDGRAA
+28 DESEDGRA
-37 HQRSYASR
+37 HHRSYTSR
-45 ETLPDYAHELRL
+45 ETLPDYTHELRL
-57 TLGSAHRE
+57 TLGSHRE
-65 RQTGYNQHPPDLDF
+65 RQSNYSQPQPDLDF
-79 IKASQMRS
+79 CKAGQMRS
-87 PDYHLHQQ
+87 PDYHIH
-95 QPPLLPP
+95 P
-102 QQQCQQQQQQ
+102 QQQQQQ
-112 QEEEE
+112 QQHQEEEE
-117 EEEEGEVV
+117 ALC
-125 HRSGPP
+125 SGP
-131 ALGSGRGYSLG
+131 AAHVHSRGYSLG
-142 VSSDVDTE
+142 VGSDVDTE
-150 PEVEPSPAH
+150 PEVDPSPAH
-159 GLQHMWMSGLK
+159 GLQHMWMRGLK
-170 SEQSSCM
+170 SEQSSCLT
-177 SSRANSA
+177 SRANSA

-227 ARPAPYAQVSLQRKT
+227 ARPAPYTQVSLQRKT
-242 MPTRCPSSHQGSQ
+242 MPTRCQTSQGGQGADTSSS
-255 PGTESGTNTDPAQ
+255 TDQAQ

-316 PRPLPRGSV
+316 PRPLPRSSV

-373 LQHGENQLYENG
+373 LRHGESQLYDNG
-385 LSSADHAQ
+385 LSSADHQ
-393 DSSRPTSSIHLLDT
+393 QEDRSKTRPTSSIHLLDT
-407 LTPEHTHAGDK
+407 LNPENPHAGDR

-424 RAIDKGEVDVGT
+424 RAIDRGEVDIGT
-436 QQSQAIPPGLFW
+436 QQSQPIPPGLFW
-448 RFHMTVHHPTYVKFN
+448 RFHMTVHHPTYIKFN
-463 LSLSHSALL
+463 LSLSHNALL

-492 LDGKALPRSIA
+492 LDGKALPRSLT
-503 DPVSAAKAPRG
+503 DPVSAAKAPKG
-514 LLLNALQETGFI
+514 LLLSGLQETGFI

-538 YNDGRNME
+538 YNDGRNLE

-553 TIDSMDGCSTDCN
+553 PIDTMDGCSTDCN

-598 NGVYEKGRCVCLT
+598 NGVYEKGRCVCLA

-638 GICICG
+638 GICICS

-655 DCADPQCG
+655 DCVDPQCG
-663 GHGVCVRGECVCSS
+663 GHGVCVRGECVCSA

-692 DQCSGHGTY
+692 EQCSGHGTY
-701 LPESDRCACQ
+701 LPESDTCACQ

-719 STELCPVPCGSH
+719 YTELCPVPCGSH

-744 WVGAACDQRACHP
+744 WIGAACDQRACHP

-763 QCHDGTCVCQPGW
+763 QCHDGTCICQPGW
-776 EGEHCNMDGC
+776 EGEHCNIVTHDLDVVVKDGC

-796 TLEQSGWRCICQAG
+796 TLEQSGWRCVCQAG

-818 VMETDCSDGADND
+818 VMETDCSDGTDND

-841 DCCEQLSCA
+841 DCCEQLSCG
-850 SDPLCQGS
+850 SDPLCHGS
-858 ADPLALLLQ
+858 ADPLALLQQSPL
-867 KPPPPAA
+867 PPTAPP
-874 SATTAAA
+874 
-881 SSPAASHTQ
+881 SPASTHTH
-890 SFYQRVR
+890 SFYRRIR
-897 FLLGKTA
+897 FLLGKAA
-904 THILP
+904 THTLP
-909 GEVPFDTSRVAVVRG
+909 GDVPFDTSRVAVIRG
-924 NVVLQDG
+924 SVVLQDG
-931 SPLVGVNISFLQ
+931 SPLVGVNITFPQ

-953 QDGSFDLL
+953 QDGSFDLVTL
-961 TSGASSMTLM
+961 GAMSMTLM

-981 RPIWTPNNNFLVLD
+981 RTIWTPNNNFLVLD
-995 QVTMSREEAPPT
+995 QVTMSREEAQPPK
-1007 RCDIKMVL
+1007 CDIRSVL
-1015 SPYPLVLPS
+1015 SPYPLVLPY
-1024 PLPRY
+1024 PLPRFMR
-1029 TGACAER
+1029 ACVEK
-1036 GPVIPELQAVQEEV
+1036 GPAVPELQAVQEEV
-1050 PIPGSFVRLSYLST
+1050 SIPGAFVKLNYLST
-1064 RAGGY
+1064 RAAGY
-1069 MSLLRVL
+1069 LSLLRIL
-1076 LTPATPSAPVSPLGS
+1076 LTPPSPSSPVSPLGG
-1091 LSKVHVRTSV
+1091 LSKVHVRASV
-1101 QGRLYQRWYPASP
+1101 QGRLYQRWYPAGP
-1114 GLVHRM
+1114 GLVHRL
-1120 VWNKTDIYGQPVW
+1120 VWNKTDVYGQEVW

-1155 ELRTAMMQGFELVPS
+1155 ERRTALMQGFELVPS

-1185 ASGILHKGN
+1185 RSGILHKGN

-1203 PPVIA
+1203 PPVIS

-1221 GPGCSGAAR
+1221 GPSCSGAAR
-1230 DMMLFAPVALACGSD
+1230 DMMLFAPVALASGPD

-1258 VHPDGYTRTVL
+1258 VHPDGYTRTIL

-1294 DILYVSDTS
+1294 EVLYVSDTS

-1318 PARNLEVV
+1318 PSRNLEVV

-1332 CLPFDQN
+1332 CLPFDQS
-1339 HCGEGGK
+1339 HCGEGRK
-1346 ATEAALSNPRGIAV
+1346 ATEAALNNPRGIAV

-1398 SCDSRMD
+1398 SCDARMD
-1405 ITQVRLEWPTDL
+1405 ISQVRLEWPTDL

-1438 DSLHVRIVAGR
+1438 EGLQVRIVAGR

-1496 NRVQQVSTNGE
+1496 NRIQQVSTNGE
-1507 ISIISGA
+1507 ISVISGA

-1530 GDSGYAR
+1530 GDGGYAR

-1564 IRAVSPNQPLP
+1564 IRAVSPNQPQP
-1575 GPTGLVE
+1575 SPAGLVE

-1594 SQNGSHLFTK
+1594 SQNGSHLYTK
-1604 HLITGHHLY
+1604 HLITGHYLY
-1613 NFSYGS
+1613 NFSYGT
-1619 DGQLFAVSGR
+1619 DGQLSGLTGR
-1629 DGRGLQVRRDAHGV
+1629 DSRGLQVRRDAHGV

-1671 GHDVAHITYHGNS
+1671 GHDIAHITYHGNT

-1696 TTVYEYNNEGHVT
+1696 TTVYEYNSEGRVT
-1709 NITLPTGEV
+1709 NITLPTGDV
-1718 SGFHGNPERWSRVE
+1718 SGFHGNLERWSRVE

-1782 LSLNTEPL
+1782 LSLSTEPL

-1821 RQRKEQAKT
+1821 RQRKEQSKT
-1830 NFSTYERRLR
+1830 NYSTYERRLR

-1874 LLGRPVVWS
+1874 PLGRPVVWS
-1883 PSSKYTEVNV
+1883 PSSKYTEVNI
-1893 SYSSGGLLTAIHRGD
+1893 SYSGGGLLSSIHRGE

-1914 YEGNRVVSRAWVNGK
+1914 YENDRVVSRAWVNGK
-1929 IWSYTYVDR
+1929 IWSYTYADR
-1938 STMLLLHSQRRYVF
+1938 SIMLLLHSQRRYVF
-1952 EYDHTDR
+1952 EYEQTDR
-1959 LVAVTMPSMVRHVL
+1959 LVAVTMPSMVKHTL
-1973 QSFLSVGYYRN
+1973 QSLLSIGYYRN
-1984 MYTPP
+1984 IYTPP
-1989 DSQAHF
+1989 DSQASF
-1995 LQDYSLNGRLLK
+1995 LQDYTLDGRLLRS
-2007 TQYLGTGR
+2007 QYLGTGR
-2015 SVVYRYTPAARL
+2015 NVIYRYTPAARL

-2042 EALGTVKTIHLTH
+2042 EASGTVKTIHLTH

-2070 TTRQIFR
+2070 TSRQIFR

-2100 QAVINENPLPIDLY
+2100 QAVINETPLPIDLY

-2169 YWMTIQYDAAGRT
+2169 YWMTIQYDSAGRT

-2195 TRYAYEYD
+2195 TRYMYEYD

-2252 RLGELQYTVDE
+2252 HLGELQYSVDD
-2263 DGFLRQRG
+2263 DGFLRQRA
-2271 NDLFHYNSNGLL
+2271 NDLFDYNSNGLL
-2283 TRVLNRVSE
+2283 TRVFNRVTE
-2292 RSVRYRY
+2292 RTVWYRY

-2307 TRTSQGH
+2307 TKTSQGE

-2320 ADLSRPTR
+2320 ADLSHPTR
-2328 VTHLFNHS
+2328 VSHLYNHS
-2336 SSQITSLY
+2336 SNLITSLY
-2344 YDLQGHLIAMERTG
+2344 YDLQGHLIAMELSS
-2358 GEEYYVACDSTGT
+2358 GEEYYVACDSVGT
-2371 PRAVFSSRGRL
+2371 PRAVFSSKGRL
-2382 VKEVLYTPY
+2382 VKEILYTPY
-2391 GEVYQDTNPEFQ
+2391 GEVYQDTNPDFQ

-2441 WAELSEEP
+2441 WGELSKEP
-2449 QPFNLYTFRNNC
+2449 KPFNLYAFKNNC

-2473 SDIGS
+2473 TDIGS

-2487 HNVVPGFPKPEVGSM
+2487 HNVVPGFPKPEVGIT
-2502 EQAYELMKTQTKTQD
+2502 EQTYELMKTQTKTQD
-2517 WDSSKVALG
+2517 WDSSKVVLG
-2526 IQCELQRQLRSF
+2526 IQCELRRQLRSF
-2538 ISLERLPLVSDPV
+2538 ISLQRLPLVSEPV
-2551 GSTCHRP
+2551 GSACHHPTR
-2558 LHPPPFATRP
+2558 PPPFGSRP
-2568 SLLGPSIRFSAAGGR
+2568 SLLGPSIRFAISHGR
-2583 VTAEI
+2583 VSAEV

-2600 AILNGAVHLGGL
+2600 AILNGAVHLSGL
-2612 SFTVQGCDTHHFLQ
+2612 SFTVHGCDTHHFLQ
-2626 SRPIEEDLGLGL
+2626 SRPIEEDLALGL
-2638 GVGGRVLD
+2638 GVGGRVLE

-2655 MSATVGG
+2655 MSATVNG

-2670 VLQQGALCLCVR
+2670 TLQQGALCLCVR
-2682 YGGSEE
+2682 YGGNEE

-2693 VREEAWRRAV
+2693 VREEARKRAV
-2703 DGAWEAERKRAEEGD
+2703 EGAWEKERKKVDLGD
-2718 AGSRAW
+2718 AGSRVW
-2724 SETEKQQL
+2724 SEAEKQQL
-2732 LSEGRVASYDGYYS
+2732 LSGGRVQGYDGYYS
-2746 LPVEQQPELSDCP
+2746 LPIEQQPELSDCS

>member
-1 MEEMDNKPYQPLS
+1 MEEMDSKPYQPLS
-14 KGHHEMEMSYTSSS
+14 KGRHEMEMSYTSSS
-28 DESEDGRAA
+28 DESEDGRA
-37 HQRSYASR
+37 HHHRSYTSR
-45 ETLPDYAHELRL
+45 ETLPDYTHELRL
-57 TLGSAHRE
+57 TLGSHRE
-65 RQTGYNQHPPDLDF
+65 RQSNY
-79 IKASQMRS
+79 SQPQPGETRRRLCFTTNS
-87 PDYHLHQQ
+87 LVFPHLF
-95 QPPLLPP
+95 
-102 QQQCQQQQQQ
+102 
-112 QEEEE
+112 
-117 EEEEGEVV
+117 
-125 HRSGPP
+125 
-131 ALGSGRGYSLG
+131 
-142 VSSDVDTE
+142 T
-150 PEVEPSPAH
+150 
-159 GLQHMWMSGLK
+159 
-170 SEQSSCM
+170 
-177 SSRANSA
+177 
-184 LSLTDTE
+184 
-191 HDRKSEPDNELP
+191 ELP

-227 ARPAPYAQVSLQRKT
+227 ARPAPYTQVSLQRKT
-242 MPTRCPSSHQGSQ
+242 MPSRCPTNQTGQGAD
-255 PGTESGTNTDPAQ
+255 NTSNSDQAQ

-316 PRPLPRGSV
+316 PRPLPRSSV

-373 LQHGENQLYENG
+373 LRHGESHLYENG
-385 LSSADHAQ
+385 LSSADHQQ
-393 DSSRPTSSIHLLDT
+393 D
-407 LTPEHTHAGDK
+407 EQ
-418 EKWVRG
+418 KWVRG
-424 RAIDKGEVDVGT
+424 RAIDRGEVDVGAH
-436 QQSQAIPPGLFW
+436 QSQAIPPGLFW
-448 RFHMTVHHPTYVKFN
+448 RFHMTVHHPTYIKFN
-463 LSLSHSALL
+463 LSLSHNALL

-492 LDGKALPRSIA
+492 LDGKALPRSLT
-503 DPVSAAKAPRG
+503 DPVSAAKTPKG
-514 LLLNALQETGFI
+514 LLLSGLQETGFI

-538 YNDGRNME
+538 YNDGRNLE

-553 TIDSMDGCSTDCN
+553 PIDSMDGCSTDCN

-576 HCFAGFLGPDCAKD
+576 HCFAGFLGPDY

-598 NGVYEKGRCVCLT
+598 NGVYEKGRCVCLP

-638 GICICG
+638 GMCICS

-655 DCADPQCG
+655 DCIDPQCSS
-663 GHGVCVRGECVCSS
+663 HGVCVRGECVCQA
-677 GWAGVSCDDPLPACQ
+677 GWAGVNCDDPLPACQ

-701 LPESDRCACQ
+701 LPETDSCACQ

-719 STELCPVPCGSH
+719 FTELCPVPCGSH
-731 GVCSEGQCQCEEG
+731 GVCSQGQCQCEEG

-776 EGEHCNMDGC
+776 EGEHCNIDGC

-796 TLEQSGWRCICQAG
+796 TLEQSGWRCVCQAG

-818 VMETDCSDGADND
+818 VMETDCSDGTDND
-831 GDGLMDCVDP
+831 GDGLVDCVDP
-841 DCCEQLSCA
+841 DCCEQLSCG
-850 SDPLCQGS
+850 SDPLCHGS
-858 ADPLALLLQ
+858 SDPLSLLQ
-867 KPPPPAA
+867 QSPLPPPAPHTA
-874 SATTAAA
+874 STAASD
-881 SSPAASHTQ
+881 SSWERAPRTRSPE
-890 SFYQRVR
+890 RCP
-897 FLLGKTA
+897 L
-904 THILP
+904 IP
-909 GEVPFDTSRVAVVRG
+909 GVRVAVIRG

-931 SPLVGVNISFLQ
+931 SPLVGVNITFPQ

-953 QDGSFDLL
+953 KDGSFDLVTL
-961 TSGASSMTLM
+961 GAMSVTLM

-981 RPIWTPNNNFLVLD
+981 RTLWTPNNNFLVFD
-995 QVTMSREEAPPT
+995 QVTMSREEAETAKCDDLSVIFHSSEIFYLSFSLSSLSFPP
-1007 RCDIKMVL
+1007 
-1015 SPYPLVLPS
+1015 
-1024 PLPRY
+1024 
-1029 TGACAER
+1029 
-1036 GPVIPELQAVQEEV
+1036 QAVQEEV
-1050 PIPGSFVRLSYLST
+1050 SIPGAFVKLNYLST
-1064 RAGGY
+1064 RAAGY
-1069 MSLLRVL
+1069 QSLLRVL
-1076 LTPATPSAPVSPLGS
+1076 LTPPSTASPVSPLGG
-1091 LSKVHVRTSV
+1091 LSKVHVRASV
-1101 QGRLYQRWYPASP
+1101 QGRLYQRWYPAGP
-1114 GLVHRM
+1114 GLVHRL
-1120 VWNKTDIYGQPVW
+1120 VWNKTDIYGQEVW
-1133 GLTHATVS
+1133 GLTHATVA
-1141 VGYEYESCPGVIQW
+1141 VGYEFESCPGVIQW
-1155 ELRTAMMQGFELVPS
+1155 ERRTAMMQGFELVPS
-1170 NLGGWSLDKHHALNI
+1170 NLGGWSLDRHHALNLR
-1185 ASGILHKGN
+1185 ILHKGN

-1203 PPVIA
+1203 PPVIS

-1221 GPGCSGAAR
+1221 GPSCSGAAR
-1230 DMMLFAPVALACGSD
+1230 DMMLFAPVALASGPD

-1258 VHPDGYTRTVL
+1258 VHADGYTRTIL
-1269 ELKNRDTRHSTS
+1269 ELN

-1294 DILYVSDTS
+1294 EVLYVSDTS

-1318 PARNLEVV
+1318 PSRNLEVV

-1332 CLPFDQN
+1332 CLPFDQS
-1339 HCGEGGK
+1339 HCGEGRK
-1346 ATEAALSNPRGIAV
+1346 ATEAALNNPRGIAV

-1383 STVIGSNGLMSTQPL
+1383 STVIGSNSLMSTQPL
-1398 SCDSRMD
+1398 SCDARMD
-1405 ITQVRLEWPTDL
+1405 ISQVRLEWPTDL

-1438 DSLHVRIVAGR
+1438 ESLHVRIVAGR
-1449 PIHCQVPGIDHHL
+1449 PIHCQVPRIDHHL

-1475 KAIALSHLGTLF
+1475 KAIAMSHLGTLY

-1496 NRVQQVSTNGE
+1496 NRIQQVSTNGE
-1507 ISIISGA
+1507 ISVISGA

-1530 GDSGYAR
+1530 GDNGYAR

-1564 IRAVSPNQPLP
+1564 IRAVSLNQPQP
-1575 GPTGLVE
+1575 NVAGLVE

-1594 SQNGSHLFTK
+1594 SQNGSHLYTK
-1604 HLITGHHLY
+1604 HLITGHYLY
-1613 NFSYGS
+1613 NFTYGT
-1619 DGQLFAVSGR
+1619 DGQLSGTSFR
-1629 DGRGLQVRRDAHGV
+1629 DGQGLQVRRDAHGV

-1671 GHDVAHITYHGNS
+1671 GHDIAHISYHGNT

-1696 TTVYEYNNEGHVT
+1696 TTVYEYNSEGRVT
-1709 NITLPTGEV
+1709 NITMPTGEV
-1718 SGFHGNPERWSRVE
+1718 SGFHGNLERWSRVE
-1732 VEASNRE
+1732 VEVSNRE
-1739 NFVTSTNLSASDTI
+1739 NFVTSTNLSASDTV

-1768 ADGSFLVSLASGME
+1768 ADGSFLVSLANGME
-1782 LSLNTEPL
+1782 LTLSTEPL
-1790 LPGGVGGGVSPTAS
+1790 LPGATGGGVSPIAS

-1821 RQRKEQAKT
+1821 RQRKEQSKT
-1830 NFSTYERRLR
+1830 NYSTYERRLR
-1840 AHNRNLLSIDFDQS
+1840 VKGRANLLSIDFDQN

-1874 LLGRPVVWS
+1874 ALGRPVVWS
-1883 PSSKYTEVNV
+1883 PSSKYTDVNIT
-1893 SYSSGGLLTAIHRGD
+1893 YSGAGLLSSIHRGD
-1908 WSERLE
+1908 WSERLD
-1914 YEGNRVVSRAWVNGK
+1914 YESERVVSRAWVNGK
-1929 IWSYTYVDR
+1929 IWTYTYADK
-1938 STMLLLHSQRRYVF
+1938 SIMLLLHSQRRYVF
-1952 EYDHTDR
+1952 EYDQTDR
-1959 LVAVTMPSMVRHVL
+1959 LVAVTMPSMVKHTL
-1973 QSFLSVGYYRN
+1973 QSLLSVGYYRN
-1984 MYTPP
+1984 IYTPP
-1989 DSQAHF
+1989 DSQASY
-1995 LQDYSLNGRLLK
+1995 LQDYTLDGRLLR

-2015 SVVYRYTPAARL
+2015 SVIYRYTAAARL
-2027 SEVVYDSTLVTFTYD
+2027 SEVVYDSTLATFTYD
-2042 EALGTVKTIHLTH
+2042 EATGTIKTIHLTH

-2070 TTRQIFR
+2070 TSRQIFR

-2100 QAVINENPLPIDLY
+2100 QAVINETPLPIDLY

-2156 VVEVQYEILKSIA
+2156 VVEVQYEILKSIS

-2195 TRYAYEYD
+2195 TRYTYEYD
-2203 ADSQLQSASV
+2203 ADSQLQSVSV

-2252 RLGELQYTVDE
+2252 HLGELQYSVDD
-2263 DGFLRQRG
+2263 DGFLRQRAS
-2271 NDLFHYNSNGLL
+2271 DLFDYNSNGLL
-2283 TRVLNRVSE
+2283 TRVFNRVSE
-2292 RSVRYRY
+2292 RTVSYRY

-2307 TRTSQGH
+2307 TKSSEGQ

-2320 ADLSRPTR
+2320 ADLSQPTR
-2328 VTHLFNHS
+2328 VTHMYNRTSNL
-2336 SSQITSLY
+2336 ITSLY
-2344 YDLQGHLIAMERTG
+2344 YDLQGHLIAMELSS
-2358 GEEYYVACDSTGT
+2358 GEEYYVACDSTGS
-2371 PRAVFSSRGRL
+2371 PRAVFSSKGRL
-2382 VKEVLYTPY
+2382 VKEILYTPY
-2391 GEVYQDTNPEFQ
+2391 GEVYQDTNPDFQ

-2408 HGGLYDP
+2408 HGGLYDSS
-2415 FTRLVH
+2415 TRLVH

-2441 WAELSEEP
+2441 WAELSKEP
-2449 QPFNLYTFRNNC
+2449 KPFNLYAFKSNY

-2473 SDIGS
+2473 TDIES

-2487 HNVVPGFPKPEVGSM
+2487 HNVVPGFPRPEKCS
-2502 EQAYELMKTQTKTQD
+2502 LSHIWTD
-2517 WDSSKVALG
+2517 L
-2526 IQCELQRQLRSF
+2526 SF
-2538 ISLERLPLVSDPV
+2538 ISLERLPLVSEPV
-2551 GSTCHRP
+2551 GSACHRP
-2558 LHPPPFATRP
+2558 PHPPPFASRP
-2568 SLLGPSIRFSAAGGR
+2568 SILGPSIRFAVSHGR
-2583 VTAEI
+2583 VSAEV

-2600 AILNGAVHLGGL
+2600 AILNGAVHLSGL

-2626 SRPIEEDLGLGL
+2626 SRPIEEDLALGL
-2638 GVGGRVLD
+2638 GVGGRVLEG
-2646 SGVNVSVSQ
+2646 GVNVSVSQ
-2655 MSATVGG
+2655 MSANVNG
-2662 RTRRFADI
+2662 RTRRFADFT
-2670 VLQQGALCLCVR
+2670 LQQGALCLCVR
-2682 YGGSEE
+2682 YGGTEE
-2688 EERAR
+2688 EEWAR
-2693 VREEAWRRAV
+2693 VREEARRRAV
-2703 DGAWEAERKRAEEGD
+2703 EGAWERERRRVEQGD
-2718 AGSRAW
+2718 TGSRAW
-2724 SETEKQQL
+2724 SDAEKQQL
-2732 LSEGRVASYDGYYS
+2732 LSKGRVPGYDGYYS

-2759 SNIHFMTLSEVGGR
+2759 TNIHFMTLSEVGGR

>member
-1 MEEMDNKPYQPLS
+1 MEEMDSKPYQPLS
-14 KGHHEMEMSYTSSS
+14 KGRHEMEMSYTSSS
-28 DESEDGRAA
+28 DESEDGHAR
-37 HQRSYASR
+37 HRSYTSR
-45 ETLPDYAHELRL
+45 ETLPDYTHELRL
-57 TLGSAHRE
+57 TLGSHRE
-65 RQTGYNQHPPDLDF
+65 RQNNYSQAQPDLDF
-79 IKASQMRS
+79 CKAGQMRS
-87 PDYHLHQQ
+87 PDFVHQA
-95 QPPLLPP
+95 
-102 QQQCQQQQQQ
+102 QQQQQQ
-112 QEEEE
+112 QQQHHHRDEEEE
-117 EEEEGEVV
+117 ALCV
-125 HRSGPP
+125 GPT
-131 ALGSGRGYSLG
+131 AHIRGRGYSLG
-142 VSSDVDTE
+142 VASDVDTE

-159 GLQHMWMSGLK
+159 GLQHMWMRGLK
-170 SEQSSCM
+170 SEQSSCLT
-177 SSRANSA
+177 SRANSA

-242 MPTRCPSSHQGSQ
+242 MPTRCQASQGVQGADTGSS
-255 PGTESGTNTDPAQ
+255 TEQAQQ
-268 LHNSWVL
+268 LHDSWVL

-316 PRPLPRGSV
+316 PRPLPRSSV

-373 LQHGENQLYENG
+373 LRHGESQLYENG
-385 LSSADHAQ
+385 VSSADHQ
-393 DSSRPTSSIHLLDT
+393 QEDRKTRPTSSVHLLDT
-407 LTPEHTHAGDK
+407 LNPDNTHAGDR
-418 EKWVRG
+418 EKWGRG
-424 RAIDKGEVDVGT
+424 RAIDRGEVDIGT
-436 QQSQAIPPGLFW
+436 QQNQAIPPGVFW
-448 RFHMTVHHPTYVKFN
+448 RFHMTVHHPTHIKFN
-463 LSLSHSALL
+463 LSLSHNALL

-479 IPPTHTQFDFVKL
+479 IPPTHTQFDFVQL
-492 LDGKALPRSIA
+492 LDGKALPRSLS
-503 DPVSAAKAPRG
+503 DPVSAGKAQKG
-514 LLLNALQETGFI
+514 LLLSGLQETRFI

-538 YNDGRNME
+538 YNDGRNLE
-546 QVLLHST
+546 QVSLHSAPID
-553 TIDSMDGCSTDCN
+553 TIDGCTKGCN

-571 VAGHC
+571 VAGRC
-576 HCFAGFLGPDCAKD
+576 HCFAGFMGPNCAKD
-590 SCPVLCSG
+590 LCPVLCSG
-598 NGVYEKGRCVCLT
+598 NGVYEKGRCVCLS

-631 NHGSCIQ
+631 NHGSCVH
-638 GICICG
+638 GICICS
-644 PAYKGVNCEQV
+644 PAYKGVNCELV
-655 DCADPQCG
+655 DCVDPQCG
-663 GHGVCVRGECVCSS
+663 GHGVCVRGECVCSP

-692 DQCSGHGTY
+692 EQCSGHGTY
-701 LPESDRCACQ
+701 LPESDTCACQ

-719 STELCPVPCGSH
+719 YIELCPVPCGSH

-744 WVGAACDQRACHP
+744 WLGASCDQRACHP

-776 EGEHCNMDGC
+776 EGEHCNIVAHDLDVVVKDGC

-796 TLEQSGWRCICQAG
+796 TLEQSGWRCVCQAG

-818 VMETDCSDGADND
+818 VMETDCSDGTDND
-831 GDGLMDCVDP
+831 GDGLIDCVDP
-841 DCCEQLSCA
+841 DCCEQLSCG
-850 SDPLCQGS
+850 SDPLCRGS
-858 ADPLALLLQ
+858 ADPMALLQRSPLAPTA
-867 KPPPPAA
+867 PP
-874 SATTAAA
+874 
-881 SSPAASHTQ
+881 SPMNTHTH
-890 SFYQRVR
+890 SFYHRIH
-897 FLLGKTA
+897 FLLGKAA
-904 THILP
+904 THTLP
-909 GEVPFDTSRVAVVRG
+909 GDVPFDTSRVAVIRG
-924 NVVLQDG
+924 NVALQDG
-931 SPLVGVNISFLQ
+931 SSLVGVNITFPQ

-953 QDGSFDLL
+953 QDGSYDLVTL
-961 TSGASSMTLM
+961 GAMSVTLM
-971 FQRPPFLPQT
+971 FHRPPFLPQT
-981 RPIWTPNNNFLVLD
+981 RTVWTPNNNFLVLD
-995 QVTMSREEAPPT
+995 QVVMSREEVQPPK
-1007 RCDIKMVL
+1007 CDIRTVL
-1015 SPYPLVLPS
+1015 SPYPLVLPY

-1029 TGACAER
+1029 TGACAEK
-1036 GPVIPELQAVQEEV
+1036 GPAVPELQAVQEEV
-1050 PIPGSFVRLSYLST
+1050 AIPGAFMKLNYLST
-1064 RAGGY
+1064 RAAGY
-1069 MSLLRVL
+1069 LSLLRIL
-1076 LTPATPSAPVSPLGS
+1076 LTPPSASSPISPLGG
-1091 LSKVHVRTSV
+1091 LSKVHVRASV
-1101 QGRLYQRWYPASP
+1101 QGRLYQRWYPAGP
-1114 GLVHRM
+1114 GLVHRL
-1120 VWNKTDIYGQPVW
+1120 VWNKTDVYGQEVW

-1155 ELRTAMMQGFELVPS
+1155 ERRTALMQAFELVPS
-1170 NLGGWSLDKHHALNI
+1170 DLGGWSLDKHHSLNI
-1185 ASGILHKGN
+1185 HSGILHKGN
-1194 GENVFLSQQ
+1194 GENVYLSQQ
-1203 PPVIA
+1203 PAVIA

-1221 GPGCSGAAR
+1221 GPSCSGAAR
-1230 DMMLFAPVALACGSD
+1230 DLMLYAPVALSSGPD
-1245 GSLYVGDFNFIRR
+1245 GSLYVGDFNFVRR
-1258 VHPDGYTRTVL
+1258 VHPDGYTRTIL

-1294 DILYVSDTS
+1294 EVLYVSDTS

-1318 PARNLEVV
+1318 PSRNLEVV

-1332 CLPFDQN
+1332 CLPFDQS
-1339 HCGEGGK
+1339 HCGEGRK
-1346 ATEAALSNPRGIAV
+1346 ATEAALNNPRGIAV
-1360 DKRGV
+1360 DKKGV

-1398 SCDSRMD
+1398 SCDARMD
-1405 ITQVRLEWPTDL
+1405 ISQVRLEWPTDL

-1438 DSLHVRIVAGR
+1438 ETLQVRIVAGR

-1462 VSRAAVRATLEAA
+1462 MSRAAVRATLESA
-1475 KAIALSHLGTLF
+1475 KAIAVSYLGTLY

-1496 NRVQQVSTNGE
+1496 NRIQQVSTNGE
-1507 ISIISGA
+1507 ISVISGA

-1530 GDSGYAR
+1530 GDGGYAR
-1537 DARLKAPSSLAVA
+1537 DARLKAPSSLAVG

-1564 IRAVSPNQPLP
+1564 IRAVSPNQPQP
-1575 GPTGLVE
+1575 GPAGLVE

-1594 SQNGSHLFTK
+1594 SQNGSHLYTK
-1604 HLITGHHLY
+1604 HLITGHYLY
-1613 NFSYGS
+1613 NFSYGR
-1619 DGQLFAVSGR
+1619 DGLLSTVTGR
-1629 DGRGLQVRRDAHGV
+1629 DAHGLQVKRDAHGV

-1648 LPGGQVYW
+1648 LPGGQVYR

-1671 GHDVAHITYHGNS
+1671 GHDVAHIIYHGNT

-1696 TTVYEYNNEGHVT
+1696 TTVYEYNNEGRVT
-1709 NITLPTGEV
+1709 NITLPTGDV
-1718 SGFHGNPERWSRVE
+1718 RGFQGNLERWSRVE

-1753 YTFRQD
+1753 YTFKRD
-1759 HAQSSYRVS
+1759 HAQSSYKVN
-1768 ADGSFLVSLASGME
+1768 ADGSFFVSLASGME
-1782 LSLNTEPL
+1782 LSLSTEPF

-1821 RQRKEQAKT
+1821 RQRKEQSKT
-1830 NFSTYERRLR
+1830 NYTTYERRLR

-1874 LLGRPVVWS
+1874 ILGRPVVWS

-1893 SYSSGGLLTAIHRGD
+1893 SYSGGGLLSSIHRGE
-1908 WSERLE
+1908 WFERLK
-1914 YEGNRVVSRAWVNGK
+1914 YENDKVVSRAWVNGK
-1929 IWSYTYVDR
+1929 IWSYSYIDR
-1938 STMLLLHSQRRYVF
+1938 SVMLLLHSQRRYVF
-1952 EYDHTDR
+1952 EYDQTDR
-1959 LVAVTMPSMVRHVL
+1959 LIAVTMPSMAKHNL
-1973 QSFLSVGYYRN
+1973 HSMLSIGYYRN

-1989 DSQAHF
+1989 DSLASF
-1995 LQDYSLNGRLLK
+1995 LQDYTLDGRLLR

-2015 SVVYRYTPAARL
+2015 SVIYRYTPAARL
-2027 SEVVYDSTLVTFTYD
+2027 SEVTYDSTLVTFTYD
-2042 EALGTVKTIHLTH
+2042 EASGSVKTIHLTH

-2070 TTRQIFR
+2070 TSRQIFR

-2100 QAVINENPLPIDLY
+2100 QAVINETPLPIDLY

-2169 YWMTIQYDAAGRT
+2169 YWMTIQYDSSGRT

-2195 TRYAYEYD
+2195 TRYTYEYD
-2203 ADSQLQSASV
+2203 ADSQLQSAAV

-2235 TSARLTP
+2235 TSARLVP

-2252 RLGELQYTVDE
+2252 HLGEIQYSVDE
-2263 DGFLRQRG
+2263 DGFLRQRAG
-2271 NDLFHYNSNGLL
+2271 DLFDYNSNGLL
-2283 TRVLNRVSE
+2283 MRVFNRASE
-2292 RSVRYRY
+2292 RSVWYRY

-2307 TRTSQGH
+2307 TKTSQGE

-2320 ADLSRPTR
+2320 ADLSHPTR
-2328 VTHLFNHS
+2328 VSHLYNHS
-2336 SSQITSLY
+2336 SSLITSLY
-2344 YDLQGHLIAMERTG
+2344 YDLQGHLIAMELSS
-2358 GEEYYVACDSTGT
+2358 GEEYYVACDGVGT
-2371 PRAVFSSRGRL
+2371 PRAVFSSKGRL
-2382 VKEVLYTPY
+2382 VKEILYTPY
-2391 GEVYQDTNPEFQ
+2391 GEIYRDTNPDFQ
-2403 LVIGF
+2403 LIVGF

-2415 FTRLVH
+2415 LTRLLH

-2441 WAELSEEP
+2441 WAELSKEP
-2449 QPFNLYTFRNNC
+2449 RPFNLYAFKNNC

-2473 SDIGS
+2473 TDIGS

-2487 HNVVPGFPKPEVGSM
+2487 HNVVPGFPKPEISRM
-2502 EQAYELMKTQTKTQD
+2502 EQTYELMKTQTKTQD
-2517 WDSSKVALG
+2517 WDSSKVVLG
-2526 IQCELQRQLRSF
+2526 IQCELRRQLKRF
-2538 ISLERLPLVSDPV
+2538 ISLERLPLVSAPV

-2558 LHPPPFATRP
+2558 ARPPPFGSRP
-2568 SLLGPSIRFSAAGGR
+2568 FLLGPSIRFAVSRGR
-2583 VTAEI
+2583 VSAEV

-2600 AILNGAVHLGGL
+2600 AILNGAVHLDGL
-2612 SFTVQGCDTHHFLQ
+2612 SFTVRGCDTHHFLQ
-2626 SRPIEEDLGLGL
+2626 SRPIEDDLALGL
-2638 GVGGRVLD
+2638 GVGGRVLE

-2655 MSATVGG
+2655 MSATLGG

-2670 VLQQGALCLCVR
+2670 TLQQGALCLCIR

-2693 VREEAWRRAV
+2693 VREEARRRAV
-2703 DGAWEAERKRAEEGD
+2703 EGAWEHERRRAESGD
-2718 AGSRAW
+2718 AGSRTW
-2724 SETEKQQL
+2724 SDAEKQQL
-2732 LSEGRVASYDGYYS
+2732 LSAGRVQGYDGYYS
-2746 LPVEQQPELSDCP
+2746 LPIEQQPELSDCP
-2759 SNIHFMTLSEVGGR
+2759 YNIHFMTLGEVGGR

>member
-1 MEEMDNKPYQPLS
+1 MEEMDSKPYQPLS
-14 KGHHEMEMSYTSSS
+14 KGRHEMEMSYTSSS
-28 DESEDGRAA
+28 DESEDGRA
-37 HQRSYASR
+37 HHRSYTSR
-45 ETLPDYAHELRL
+45 ETLPDYTHELRL
-57 TLGSAHRE
+57 TLGSHRD
-65 RQTGYNQHPPDLDF
+65 RQSNYSQPQPELDF
-79 IKASQMRS
+79 CKVGPMRS
-87 PDYHLHQQ
+87 PDYHIH
-95 QPPLLPP
+95 P
-102 QQQCQQQQQQ
+102 QQQQQQ
-112 QEEEE
+112 QHQEGEEEALC
-117 EEEEGEVV
+117 
-125 HRSGPP
+125 SGP
-131 ALGSGRGYSLG
+131 AAHCHSRYSLG
-142 VSSDVDTE
+142 VGSDVDTE
-150 PEVEPSPAH
+150 PEADPSPAL
-159 GLQHMWMSGLK
+159 GLQHMWMRGLK
-170 SEQSSCM
+170 SGQSSCLT
-177 SSRANSA
+177 SRANSA

-227 ARPAPYAQVSLQRKT
+227 ARPAPYTQVSLQRKT
-242 MPTRCPSSHQGSQ
+242 MPTRCQASQGGQGPDTGAS
-255 PGTESGTNTDPAQ
+255 TDQAQ

-316 PRPLPRGSV
+316 PRPLPRSSV

-360 YVIAVHLLGLTWH
+360 YVIGEISTKGVFLL
-373 LQHGENQLYENG
+373 
-385 LSSADHAQ
+385 SCFVPPRA
-393 DSSRPTSSIHLLDT
+393 
-407 LTPEHTHAGDK
+407 

-424 RAIDKGEVDVGT
+424 RAIDRGEVDVGT

-448 RFHMTVHHPTYVKFN
+448 RFHMNVHHPTYIKFN
-463 LSLSHSALL
+463 LSLSHNALI

-492 LDGKALPRSIA
+492 LDGKALPWSLT
-503 DPVSAAKAPRG
+503 DPVSSAKVPKG
-514 LLLNALQETGFI
+514 LLLSGLQETGFI
-526 EYMDPGTWHLAL
+526 EYMDPFTWHLAL
-538 YNDGRNME
+538 YNDGRNLE

-553 TIDSMDGCSTDCN
+553 PIDSMDGCSTDCN

-576 HCFAGFLGPDCAKD
+576 HCFAGFLGPDY

-598 NGVYEKGRCVCLT
+598 NGVYEKGRCACLA

-655 DCADPQCG
+655 DCVDPQCG
-663 GHGVCVRGECVCSS
+663 GHGVCVRGECVCSA
-677 GWAGVSCDDPLPACQ
+677 GWAGLSCDEPLPACQ
-692 DQCSGHGTY
+692 EQCSGHGTY
-701 LPESDRCACQ
+701 LPESDACACQ

-719 STELCPVPCGSH
+719 YTELCLVPCGSH

-744 WVGAACDQRACHP
+744 WIGAACDQRACHA

-763 QCHDGTCVCQPGW
+763 QCHDGTCICQPGW
-776 EGEHCNMDGC
+776 EGEHCHMDGC

-818 VMETDCSDGADND
+818 VMETDCSDGTDND

-841 DCCEQLSCA
+841 DCCEQLSCG
-850 SDPLCQGS
+850 SDPLCHGS
-858 ADPLALLLQ
+858 TDPMALLQ
-867 KPPPPAA
+867 QRPPPPAA
-874 SATTAAA
+874 SS
-881 SSPAASHTQ
+881 SSPTSTHTH
-890 SFYQRVR
+890 SFYRRIR
-897 FLLGKTA
+897 FLLGKAA
-904 THILP
+904 THTLP
-909 GEVPFDTSRVAVVRG
+909 GDVPFDTSRVAVIRG
-924 NVVLQDG
+924 SVAVQDG
-931 SPLVGVNISFLQ
+931 SPLVGVNITFPQ

-953 QDGSFDLL
+953 QDGSFDLVTL
-961 TSGASSMTLM
+961 GAMSMTLM

-981 RPIWTPNNNFLVLD
+981 RTIWTPNNNFLVLD
-995 QVTMSREEAPPT
+995 QVTMSREEAQTPT
-1007 RCDIKMVL
+1007 CDIRSVL
-1015 SPYPLVLPS
+1015 KNKAMIQRIYSSHDFLHLCFSRSP
-1024 PLPRY
+1024 
-1029 TGACAER
+1029 
-1036 GPVIPELQAVQEEV
+1036 QAVQEEV
-1050 PIPGSFVRLSYLST
+1050 SIPGAYMKLSYLST
-1064 RAGGY
+1064 RSAGY
-1069 MSLLRVL
+1069 LSLLRIL
-1076 LTPATPSAPVSPLGS
+1076 LTPPSLLSPTSPLGG
-1091 LSKVHVRTSV
+1091 LSKVHVRTAV
-1101 QGRLYQRWYPASP
+1101 QGRLYQRWYPAGP
-1114 GLVHRM
+1114 GLVHRL
-1120 VWNKTDIYGQPVW
+1120 VWNKTDIYGQEVW

-1141 VGYEYESCPGVIQW
+1141 VGYEYESCPGVVQW
-1155 ELRTAMMQGFELVPS
+1155 ERRTALMQGFELVPS

-1185 ASGILHKGN
+1185 RILHKGN

-1203 PPVIA
+1203 PPVIS

-1221 GPGCSGAAR
+1221 GPSCSGAAR
-1230 DMMLFAPVALACGSD
+1230 DMMLFAPVALASGPD

-1258 VHPDGYTRTVL
+1258 VHPDGYTRTIL
-1269 ELKNRDTRHSTS
+1269 ELN

-1294 DILYVSDTS
+1294 EVLYVSDTS

-1318 PARNLEVV
+1318 PSRNLEVV

-1332 CLPFDQN
+1332 CLPFDQT
-1339 HCGEGGK
+1339 HCGEGRK
-1346 ATEAALSNPRGIAV
+1346 AAEAALNNPRGIAV

-1398 SCDSRMD
+1398 SCDARMD
-1405 ITQVRLEWPTDL
+1405 IGQVRLEWPTDL

-1438 DSLHVRIVAGR
+1438 ENLQVRIVAGR

-1462 VSRAAVRATLEAA
+1462 VRWAAVRATLEAA

-1496 NRVQQVSTNGE
+1496 NRIQQVSTNGE
-1507 ISIISGA
+1507 ISVISGA

-1530 GDSGYAR
+1530 GDGGYAR

-1558 DLGNIR
+1558 DVGNIR
-1564 IRAVSPNQPLP
+1564 IRAVSPNQPQP
-1575 GPTGLVE
+1575 SPVGLME

-1594 SQNGSHLFTK
+1594 SQNGSHMHTK
-1604 HLITGHHLY
+1604 HLITGHYLY
-1613 NFSYGS
+1613 NFSYVS
-1619 DGQLFAVSGR
+1619 DGQLSGLTSR
-1629 DGRGLQVRRDAHGV
+1629 DGRGLQVRRDARGV

-1671 GHDVAHITYHGNS
+1671 GHDIAHITYHGNT

-1696 TTVYEYNNEGHVT
+1696 TTVYEYNSEGRVT

-1718 SGFHGNPERWSRVE
+1718 SGFHGNLERWSRVE
-1732 VEASNRE
+1732 VDASTRE

-1768 ADGSFLVSLASGME
+1768 ADGSFLVTLASGME
-1782 LSLNTEPL
+1782 LSLITEPL
-1790 LPGGVGGGVSPTAS
+1790 LPGGTGGGVSPTAS

-1821 RQRKEQAKT
+1821 RQRKEQSKT
-1830 NFSTYERRLR
+1830 NYSTYERRLR

-1874 LLGRPVVWS
+1874 SLGRPVVWS
-1883 PSSKYTEVNV
+1883 PSSKYTEVNI
-1893 SYSSGGLLTAIHRGD
+1893 SYSAGGLLSSIHRGV

-1914 YEGNRVVSRAWVNGK
+1914 YENDRVVSRAWVNGK
-1929 IWSYTYVDR
+1929 IWSYTYADK
-1938 STMLLLHSQRRYVF
+1938 SIMLLLHSQRRYVF
-1952 EYDHTDR
+1952 EYDQSDR
-1959 LVAVTMPSMVRHVL
+1959 LVAVTMPSMVKHSL
-1973 QSFLSVGYYRN
+1973 QSLLSIGYYRN
-1984 MYTPP
+1984 IYTPA
-1989 DSQAHF
+1989 DSQSSF
-1995 LQDYSLNGRLLK
+1995 MQDYTLDGRLLR

-2015 SVVYRYTPAARL
+2015 SVIYRYTPAARL

-2042 EALGTVKTIHLTH
+2042 EASGTVKTIHLTH

-2070 TTRQIFR
+2070 TSRQIFR

-2100 QAVINENPLPIDLY
+2100 QAVINETPLPIDLY

-2169 YWMTIQYDAAGRT
+2169 YWMTIQYDSAGRT
-2182 TTCDIRVGVDSNV
+2182 TTCDIRVGVDNNV
-2195 TRYAYEYD
+2195 TRYTYEYD

-2252 RLGELQYTVDE
+2252 HLGELQYSVDE
-2263 DGFLRQRG
+2263 DGFLRQRA
-2271 NDLFHYNSNGLL
+2271 NDLFDYNSNGLL
-2283 TRVLNRVSE
+2283 TRVFNRVTD
-2292 RSVRYRY
+2292 RAVWYRY

-2307 TRTSQGH
+2307 TKSSQGE

-2320 ADLSRPTR
+2320 ADLSHPTR
-2328 VTHLFNHS
+2328 VSHLYNHS
-2336 SSQITSLY
+2336 SNLITSLY
-2344 YDLQGHLIAMERTG
+2344 YDLQGHLIAMELSS
-2358 GEEYYVACDSTGT
+2358 GEEYYVACDSVGT
-2371 PRAVFSSRGRL
+2371 PRAVFSSKGRL
-2382 VKEVLYTPY
+2382 VKEILYTPY
-2391 GEVYQDTNPEFQ
+2391 GEVYQDTNPDFQ

-2415 FTRLVH
+2415 LTRLVH

-2435 SPNHEL
+2435 CPNHEL
-2441 WAELSEEP
+2441 WGELSKEP
-2449 QPFNLYTFRNNC
+2449 KPFNVYAFKNNC
-2461 PVGRVEEVTQFT
+2461 PVGKVEGVTEFT
-2473 SDIGS
+2473 TGIGS

-2487 HNVVPGFPKPEVGSM
+2487 HNVVPGFPKPEVGRM
-2502 EQAYELMKTQTKTQD
+2502 EQTYELMKTQTKTQD
-2517 WDSSKVALG
+2517 WDSSKVSLPPR
-2526 IQCELQRQLRSF
+2526 QSQLRRQLRSF
-2538 ISLERLPLVSDPV
+2538 ISLERLPLVSEPV
-2551 GSTCHRP
+2551 GSTRHRP
-2558 LHPPPFATRP
+2558 TSPPPFASRP
-2568 SLLGPSIRFSAAGGR
+2568 SLLGPSIRFAVSHGHVSAE
-2583 VTAEI
+2583 V

-2600 AILNGAVHLGGL
+2600 AILNGAVHLSGL
-2612 SFTVQGCDTHHFLQ
+2612 SFTVHGCDTHHFLQ
-2626 SRPIEEDLGLGL
+2626 SRPIEEDLALGL
-2638 GVGGRVLD
+2638 GVGGRVLE

-2655 MSATVGG
+2655 MSATVSG

-2670 VLQQGALCLCVR
+2670 TLQQGALCLCVR

-2693 VREEAWRRAV
+2693 VRDEA
-2703 DGAWEAERKRAEEGD
+2703 RKRAVEGAWQKERMRAD
-2718 AGSRAW
+2718 LGDVGSRAW
-2724 SETEKQQL
+2724 SEAEKQQL
-2732 LSEGRVASYDGYYS
+2732 LSAGLVQGYDGYYS
-2746 LPVEQQPELSDCP
+2746 LPTEQQPELSDCP
-2759 SNIHFMTLSEVGGR
+2759 SNIHFMTLSEAGGR

>member
-1 MEEMDNKPYQPLS
+1 MEEMDSKPYQPLS
-14 KGHHEMEMSYTSSS
+14 KGRHEMEMSYTSSS
-28 DESEDGRAA
+28 DESEDGRT
-37 HQRSYASR
+37 HHRSYTSR
-45 ETLPDYAHELRL
+45 ETLPDYTNELRL
-57 TLGSAHRE
+57 TLGSHRE
-65 RQTGYNQHPPDLDF
+65 RQSNYSQPHP
-79 IKASQMRS
+79 
-87 PDYHLHQQ
+87 
-95 QPPLLPP
+95 
-102 QQQCQQQQQQ
+102 
-112 QEEEE
+112 EEEALC
-117 EEEEGEVV
+117 
-125 HRSGPP
+125 SGP
-131 ALGSGRGYSLG
+131 AAHVHSRAYSHG
-142 VSSDVDTE
+142 VGSDVDTE

-159 GLQHMWMSGLK
+159 GLQHMWMRGLK
-170 SEQSSCM
+170 SEQSSCLT
-177 SSRANSA
+177 SRANSA

-227 ARPAPYAQVSLQRKT
+227 ARPAPYTQVSLQRKT
-242 MPTRCPSSHQGSQ
+242 MPTRCQASQGSQ
-255 PGTESGTNTDPAQ
+255 GADTGSSTDQVNYWSA
-268 LHNSWVL
+268 L
-275 NSNIP
+275 NYIFFPPSFYLN
-280 LETRHFLFKQGSG
+280 RHFLFKQGSG

-316 PRPLPRGSV
+316 PRPLPRSSV

-373 LQHGENQLYENG
+373 LRHNESQLYENG
-385 LSSADHAQ
+385 LSSADHQ
-393 DSSRPTSSIHLLDT
+393 QEDQGRSSPTSSVHLLDT
-407 LTPEHTHAGDK
+407 LNPENTYSGDRG
-418 EKWVRG
+418 EPCTLG
-424 RAIDKGEVDVGT
+424 RAIDRGEVDIGT

-463 LSLSHSALL
+463 LSLTHNALL

-492 LDGKALPRSIA
+492 LDGKALPRSLT
-503 DPVSAAKAPRG
+503 DPVSNAKAPKG
-514 LLLNALQETGFI
+514 LLLNGLQETGFI

-538 YNDGRNME
+538 YNDGRNLE

-553 TIDSMDGCSTDCN
+553 PIDSMDGCSSDCN

-576 HCFAGFLGPDCAKD
+576 HCFAGFLGPEY

-598 NGVYEKGRCVCLT
+598 NGLYEKGKCACLA
-611 GWKGAECNVEEG
+611 GWKGAECNVEED

-631 NHGSCIQ
+631 NHGTCIQ
-638 GICICG
+638 GVCICS

-655 DCADPQCG
+655 DCTDPQCG
-663 GHGVCVRGECVCSS
+663 GHGVCVRGECVCSA
-677 GWAGVSCDDPLPACQ
+677 GWAGQNCNEPLPACQ
-692 DQCSGHGTY
+692 EQCSGHGTY
-701 LPESDRCACQ
+701 LPESDSCACQ

-719 STELCPVPCGSH
+719 FTELCPVPCGSH

-744 WVGAACDQRACHP
+744 WTGAACDQRACHP

-763 QCHDGTCVCQPGW
+763 QCHDGTCICQPGW
-776 EGEHCNMDGC
+776 EGEHCNIDGC

-796 TLEQSGWRCICQAG
+796 TLEQNGWRCICQPG

-818 VMETDCSDGADND
+818 VMETDCSDGTDND
-831 GDGLMDCVDP
+831 GDGLIDCVDP
-841 DCCEQLSCA
+841 DCCEQLSCS
-850 SDPLCQGS
+850 SDPLCHGS
-858 ADPLALLLQ
+858 ADPLALLQQSPL
-867 KPPPPAA
+867 PSNAPPA
-874 SATTAAA
+874 STST
-881 SSPAASHTQ
+881 HTQ
-890 SFYQRVR
+890 GFYSRIR
-897 FLLGKTA
+897 FLLSKAA
-904 THILP
+904 THTIP
-909 GEVPFDTSRVAVVRG
+909 GDVPFDTSRVAVIRG
-924 NVVLQDG
+924 SVVLQDG
-931 SPLVGVNISFLQ
+931 SPLVGVNVTFPQ

-953 QDGSFDLL
+953 QDGSFDLV
-961 TSGASSMTLM
+961 TFGAMSVTLM
-971 FQRPPFLPQT
+971 FQRPPFLQQT
-981 RPIWTPNNNFLVLD
+981 RTVWTPNNDFLVLD
-995 QVTMSREEAPPT
+995 QVIMSREEAHSPK
-1007 RCDIKMVL
+1007 CDIKSVL
-1015 SPYPLVLPS
+1015 SPYPLVLPY

-1029 TGACAER
+1029 TGACPDK
-1036 GPVIPELQAVQEEV
+1036 GPAVPELQAVQEEV
-1050 PIPGSFVRLSYLST
+1050 SIPGAFVRLNYLST
-1064 RAGGY
+1064 RAAGY
-1069 MSLLRVL
+1069 LSLLRIL
-1076 LTPATPSAPVSPLGS
+1076 LTPPSPSSPVSPLGG
-1091 LSKVHVRTSV
+1091 LSKVHVRASV
-1101 QGRLYQRWYPASP
+1101 QGRLYQRWYPAGP
-1114 GLVHRM
+1114 GLVHRL
-1120 VWNKTDIYGQPVW
+1120 VWNKTDVYGQEVH
-1133 GLTHATVS
+1133 GLTYAAVS
-1141 VGYEYESCPGVIQW
+1141 VGYEYESCPGVIHW
-1155 ELRTAMMQGFELVPS
+1155 ERRTALMQGFELVPS
-1170 NLGGWSLDKHHALNI
+1170 HLGGWSLDKHHALNI
-1185 ASGILHKGN
+1185 QSGILHKGN
-1194 GENVFLSQQ
+1194 GENLFLSQQ
-1203 PPVIA
+1203 PPVIS

-1221 GPGCSGAAR
+1221 GPSCNGPAR
-1230 DMMLFAPVALACGSD
+1230 DMMLFAPVALACGPD
-1245 GSLYVGDFNFIRR
+1245 GSLYIGDFNFIRR
-1258 VHPDGYTRTVL
+1258 VYPDGYTRTIL
-1269 ELKNRDTRHSTS
+1269 ELNTS
-1281 PAHKYYLAMDPMG
+1281 PAHKYYLAMDPVG
-1294 DILYVSDTS
+1294 EVLYVSDTS

-1318 PARNLEVV
+1318 PSRNLEVV

-1332 CLPFDQN
+1332 CLPFDQS
-1339 HCGEGGK
+1339 HCGEGRK
-1346 ATEAALSNPRGIAV
+1346 ATEAALNNPRGIAV

-1398 SCDSRMD
+1398 SCDARMD
-1405 ITQVRLEWPTDL
+1405 ISQVRLEWPTDL

-1438 DSLHVRIVAGR
+1438 ENLQVRIVAGR

-1496 NRVQQVSTNGE
+1496 NRIQQVSTNGE

-1514 PTDCDCKID
+1514 PTECDCKID

-1530 GDSGYAR
+1530 GDGGYAR

-1564 IRAVSPNQPLP
+1564 IRAVCPNQPQP
-1575 GPTGLVE
+1575 NQNGMVE

-1594 SQNGSHLFTK
+1594 SQNGSHMHTK
-1604 HLITGHHLY
+1604 HLITGHYLF
-1613 NFSYGS
+1613 NFSYGT
-1619 DGQLFAVSGR
+1619 DGLLSGLTCQ
-1629 DGRGLQVRRDAHGV
+1629 DGRGFQVRRDAHGV

-1671 GHDVAHITYHGNS
+1671 GHDIAHITYHGNT

-1696 TTVYEYNNEGHVT
+1696 TTVYEYNGEGRVT

-1718 SGFHGNPERWSRVE
+1718 SGLHGNLERWSRVE

-1739 NFVTSTNLSASDTI
+1739 NYVTSTNLSASDTI
-1753 YTFRQD
+1753 YTFKQD
-1759 HAQSSYRVS
+1759 HTQSSYRVS
-1768 ADGSFLVSLASGME
+1768 SDGSFLVSLASGME
-1782 LSLNTEPL
+1782 LSLSTEPL
-1790 LPGGVGGGVSPTAS
+1790 LPGIIGGGVSPTAS

-1821 RQRKEQAKT
+1821 RQRKEQSKT
-1830 NFSTYERRLR
+1830 NYSTYERRLR

-1854 TRVGK
+1854 TRIGK

-1883 PSSKYTEVNV
+1883 PNSKYTEVNV
-1893 SYSSGGLLTAIHRGD
+1893 SYSSGGLLSNIHRGE

-1914 YEGNRVVSRAWVNGK
+1914 YENDKVVSRAWVNGK
-1929 IWSYTYVDR
+1929 IWSYTYADK
-1938 STMLLLHSQRRYVF
+1938 SIMLLLHSQRRYVF
-1952 EYDHTDR
+1952 EYDRTDR
-1959 LVAVTMPSMVRHVL
+1959 LIAVTMPSMVKHSL
-1973 QSFLSVGYYRN
+1973 QSLLSVGYYRN
-1984 MYTPP
+1984 VYTPP
-1989 DSQAHF
+1989 DSQASF
-1995 LQDYSLNGRLLK
+1995 TQDYALDGRLLR

-2015 SVVYRYTPAARL
+2015 SIIYRYTSAARL

-2042 EALGTVKTIHLTH
+2042 EASGTVKTIHLTH

-2070 TTRQIFR
+2070 TSRQIFR

-2100 QAVINENPLPIDLY
+2100 QAVINETPLPIDLY
-2114 RYVDVSGRVE
+2114 RNVDVSGLVE
-2124 QFGKFSVIFYD
+2124 QFGKFNVIYYD
-2135 LNQVITTHLM
+2135 LNQVITTQLM

-2169 YWMTIQYDAAGRT
+2169 YWMTIQYDSAGRT

-2195 TRYAYEYD
+2195 TRYTYEYD

-2228 INLLSHG
+2228 INLLSLG
-2235 TSARLTP
+2235 MSMTTI
-2242 LRYDQ
+2242 
-2247 RDRIT
+2247 DRIT
-2252 RLGELQYTVDE
+2252 HLGELQYSVDE
-2263 DGFLRQRG
+2263 DVWY
-2271 NDLFHYNSNGLL
+2271 H
-2283 TRVLNRVSE
+2283 
-2292 RSVRYRY
+2292 Y

-2307 TRTSQGH
+2307 TKSSEGG

-2320 ADLSRPTR
+2320 ADLSQPTR
-2328 VTHLFNHS
+2328 VSHLYNHS
-2336 SSQITSLY
+2336 SNSITSLY
-2344 YDLQGHLIAMERTG
+2344 YDLQGHLIAMELSS
-2358 GEEYYVACDSTGT
+2358 GEEYYVACDSVGS
-2371 PRAVFSSRGRL
+2371 PRAVFSSKGRL
-2382 VKEVLYTPY
+2382 IKEILYTPY
-2391 GEVYQDTNPEFQ
+2391 GEVYQDTNPSFQ

-2408 HGGLYDP
+2408 HGGLYDTV
-2415 FTRLVH
+2415 TRLVH

-2441 WAELSEEP
+2441 WEELSKDP
-2449 QPFNLYTFRNNC
+2449 KPFNLYAFKNNC
-2461 PVGRVEEVTQFT
+2461 PVGRVEEVTKTVCYRDFA
-2473 SDIGS
+2473 S
-2478 WLQLFGFQL
+2478 WLQLFGIKL
-2487 HNVVPGFPKPEVGSM
+2487 HNVVPGFPKPEVDKM
-2502 EQAYELMKTQTKTQD
+2502 EQTYELMNTQTKTQD
-2517 WDSSKVALG
+2517 WDSSKMALG
-2526 IQCELQRQLRSF
+2526 IQCELRRQLRNF
-2538 ISLERLPLVSDPV
+2538 ISLERLPLVPDSV
-2551 GSTCHRP
+2551 GSTYHKP
-2558 LHPPPFATRP
+2558 SHPPPFGSRP
-2568 SLLGPSIRFSAAGGR
+2568 SILGPSIRFAVSHGR
-2583 VTAEI
+2583 VSAEV
-2588 IGVASEDSRRVA
+2588 IGVASEDSRRLA
-2600 AILNGAVHLGGL
+2600 AILNGAIYLSGL

-2626 SRPIEEDLGLGL
+2626 TRPIEEDLALGL
-2638 GVGGRVLD
+2638 GVGGRLLEG
-2646 SGVNVSVSQ
+2646 GVNVSVSQ
-2655 MSATVGG
+2655 MSSTVNG

-2670 VLQQGALCLCVR
+2670 TLQQGALCLCVR

-2693 VREEAWRRAV
+2693 VREEARKRAV
-2703 DGAWEAERKRAEEGD
+2703 DAAWEKERRRLESGE

-2724 SETEKQQL
+2724 SKAEKQQL
-2732 LSEGRVASYDGYYS
+2732 QSTGRVQGYDGYYS
-2746 LPVEQQPELSDCP
+2746 LPVEQQLELSDSA

>member
-14 KGHHEMEMSYTSSS
+14 KGRHEMEMSYTSSS

-65 RQTGYNQHPPDLDF
+65 RQTGYSQHPPGTVQCT
-79 IKASQMRS
+79 IR
-87 PDYHLHQQ
+87 YGTVRH
-95 QPPLLPP
+95 PL
-102 QQQCQQQQQQ
+102 
-112 QEEEE
+112 
-117 EEEEGEVV
+117 
-125 HRSGPP
+125 S
-131 ALGSGRGYSLG
+131 
-142 VSSDVDTE
+142 
-150 PEVEPSPAH
+150 SPAF
-159 GLQHMWMSGLK
+159 
-170 SEQSSCM
+170 SSSIAYLYL
-177 SSRANSA
+177 SSSSSSSSPPPPYA
-184 LSLTDTE
+184 D
-191 HDRKSEPDNELP
+191 LP

-242 MPTRCPSSHQGSQ
+242 MPTRCPSSHQGGQ
-255 PGTESGTNTDPAQ
+255 PGTESGTNADPAQ

-360 YVIAVHLLGLTWH
+360 YVIGD
-373 LQHGENQLYENG
+373 
-385 LSSADHAQ
+385 LSQ
-393 DSSRPTSSIHLLDT
+393 ICV
-407 LTPEHTHAGDK
+407 PEI
-418 EKWVRG
+418 V
-424 RAIDKGEVDVGT
+424 IIT
-436 QQSQAIPPGLFW
+436 QSLFEA
-448 RFHMTVHHPTYVKFN
+448 FY
-463 LSLSHSALL
+463 
-472 GVYGRRN
+472 
-479 IPPTHTQFDFVKL
+479 
-492 LDGKALPRSIA
+492 
-503 DPVSAAKAPRG
+503 
-514 LLLNALQETGFI
+514 
-526 EYMDPGTWHLAL
+526 
-538 YNDGRNME
+538 
-546 QVLLHST
+546 LHSILRDKLRIKET
-553 TIDSMDGCSTDCN
+553 WRKVIVYSMDGCTTDCN

-576 HCFAGFLGPDCAKD
+576 HCFAGFLGPDY

-655 DCADPQCG
+655 DCSDPQCG

-692 DQCSGHGTY
+692 DQCSGHGTF
-701 LPESDRCACQ
+701 LPESDSCACQ
-711 PNWTGPDC
+711 PTWTGPDC
-719 STELCPVPCGSH
+719 SNELCPVPCGNH
-731 GVCSEGQCQCEEG
+731 GVCTEGQCQCEEG

-763 QCHDGTCVCQPGW
+763 QCHDGTCVCQPSW
-776 EGEHCNMDGC
+776 EGEHCNTVGRESIDLSFAFVFFSSAYGC

-796 TLEQSGWRCICQAG
+796 TLEQSGWRCVCQAG

-874 SATTAAA
+874 SATAAA
-881 SSPAASHTQ
+881 

-961 TSGASSMTLM
+961 TSGAASMTLM

-981 RPIWTPNNNFLVLD
+981 RPIWTPHNNFLVLD
-995 QVTMSREEAPPT
+995 QVTMSREEAAPT
-1007 RCDIKMVL
+1007 RCDVKMGL

-1036 GPVIPELQAVQEEV
+1036 GPVIPELQVRPEEV
-1050 PIPGSFVRLSYLST
+1050 PIPGSFVRLSYLSM

-1091 LSKVHVRTSV
+1091 LAKVHVRTSV
-1101 QGRLYQRWYPASP
+1101 QGRLYQRWYPAGP

-1120 VWNKTDIYGQPVW
+1120 VWNKTDVYGQPVW

-1141 VGYEYESCPGVIQW
+1141 VGYEYETCPGVVQW
-1155 ELRTAMMQGFELVPS
+1155 ERRTAMMQGFELVPS

-1258 VHPDGYTRTVL
+1258 VHPDGYTRTIL

-1383 STVIGSNGLMSTQPL
+1383 STVIGSNGLMPTQPL

-1438 DSLHVRIVAGR
+1438 ESLYVRIVAGR

-1575 GPTGLVE
+1575 GPAGLVE

-1619 DGQLFAVSGR
+1619 DGQLSALAGR

-1790 LPGGVGGGVSPTAS
+1790 LPGAVGGGVSPTAS

-1874 LLGRPVVWS
+1874 LQGRPVVWS

-1914 YEGNRVVSRAWVNGK
+1914 YEGGRVVSRAWVNGK

-1938 STMLLLHSQRRYVF
+1938 VRLL
-1952 EYDHTDR
+1952 YDHTDR
-1959 LVAVTMPSMVRHVL
+1959 LVAVTMPSMVRHTL

-1984 MYTPP
+1984 MYTP
-1989 DSQAHF
+1989 
-1995 LQDYSLNGRLLK
+1995 LNTGGLLK

-2015 SVVYRYTPAARL
+2015 SVVYRYTPSARL

-2169 YWMTIQYDAAGRT
+2169 YWMTLQYDAAGRT

-2320 ADLSRPTR
+2320 ADLAQPTR

-2358 GEEYYVACDSTGT
+2358 GEEYYVACDGTGT
-2371 PRAVFSSRGRL
+2371 PRAVFSSKGRL

-2449 QPFNLYTFRNNC
+2449 RPFNLYTFRNNC
-2461 PVGRVEEVTQFT
+2461 PVGKVEEVTQFT

-2517 WDSSKVALG
+2517 WDSSKV
-2526 IQCELQRQLRSF
+2526 LQRQLRSF
-2538 ISLERLPLVSDPV
+2538 ISLERLPLVSHPV

-2558 LHPPPFATRP
+2558 LHLPPFATRP
-2568 SLLGPSIRFSAAGGR
+2568 SLLGPSIRFAAAAGGR
-2583 VTAEI
+2583 VTAEV

-2612 SFTVQGCDTHHFLQ
+2612 SFSVHGCDTHHFLQ
-2626 SRPIEEDLGLGL
+2626 SRPVEEDLAPGLGL
-2638 GVGGRVLD
+2638 GGRVLD

-2655 MSATVGG
+2655 VSATVGG

-2703 DGAWEAERKRAEEGD
+2703 DGAWRAERRRAEEGD

>member
-1 MEEMDNKPYQPLS
+1 LFFDRARRSLYDCVFIRPPRPNCAHINQLDSFPLS
-14 KGHHEMEMSYTSSS
+14 L
-28 DESEDGRAA
+28 AA
-37 HQRSYASR
+37 HSV
-45 ETLPDYAHELRL
+45 TV
-57 TLGSAHRE
+57 SAVRT
-65 RQTGYNQHPPDLDF
+65 Q
-79 IKASQMRS
+79 I
-87 PDYHLHQQ
+87 
-95 QPPLLPP
+95 
-102 QQQCQQQQQQ
+102 
-112 QEEEE
+112 
-117 EEEEGEVV
+117 
-125 HRSGPP
+125 
-131 ALGSGRGYSLG
+131 
-142 VSSDVDTE
+142 
-150 PEVEPSPAH
+150 
-159 GLQHMWMSGLK
+159 
-170 SEQSSCM
+170 
-177 SSRANSA
+177 
-184 LSLTDTE
+184 
-191 HDRKSEPDNELP
+191 
-203 SSPGGQFTFRPLP
+203 
-216 PPPPPPHACTC
+216 
-227 ARPAPYAQVSLQRKT
+227 
-242 MPTRCPSSHQGSQ
+242 
-255 PGTESGTNTDPAQ
+255 
-268 LHNSWVL
+268 
-275 NSNIP
+275 
-280 LETRHFLFKQGSG
+280 HFLFKQGSG

-316 PRPLPRGSV
+316 PRPLPRSSV

-373 LQHGENQLYENG
+373 LRHGESQLYENG
-385 LSSADHAQ
+385 LSSADHQQEDRGKA
-393 DSSRPTSSIHLLDT
+393 RPT
-407 LTPEHTHAGDK
+407 K
-418 EKWVRG
+418 KWVRG
-424 RAIDKGEVDVGT
+424 RAIDRGEVDIGS

-448 RFHMTVHHPTYVKFN
+448 RFHMTVHHPTYIKFN
-463 LSLSHSALL
+463 LSLSHNALL

-492 LDGKALPRSIA
+492 LDGKALPRSLT
-503 DPVSAAKAPRG
+503 DPILTAKAPKG
-514 LLLNALQETGFI
+514 LLLSGLQETGFI

-538 YNDGRNME
+538 YNDGRNLE
-546 QVLLHST
+546 QVLLHN
-553 TIDSMDGCSTDCN
+553 CN

-576 HCFAGFLGPDCAKD
+576 HCFAGFLGPDY

-598 NGVYEKGRCVCLT
+598 NGVYEKGRCVCLA

-638 GICICG
+638 GICICS

-655 DCADPQCG
+655 DCVDPQCG
-663 GHGVCVRGECVCSS
+663 GHGVCVRGECVCSA

-692 DQCSGHGTY
+692 EQCSGHGTY
-701 LPESDRCACQ
+701 LPESDTCACQ

-719 STELCPVPCGSH
+719 YTELCPVPCGAH

-744 WVGAACDQRACHP
+744 WIGAACDQRACHP

-763 QCHDGTCVCQPGW
+763 QCHDGTCICQPGW
-776 EGEHCNMDGC
+776 EGEHCNIDGC

-796 TLEQSGWRCICQAG
+796 TLEQSGWRCVCQAG

-818 VMETDCSDGADND
+818 VMETDCSDGTDND

-841 DCCEQLSCA
+841 DCCEQLSCG
-850 SDPLCQGS
+850 SDPLCHGS
-858 ADPLALLLQ
+858 ADPLALLQQSPL
-867 KPPPPAA
+867 PPAA
-874 SATTAAA
+874 PPSLSGA
-881 SSPAASHTQ
+881 HTH
-890 SFYQRVR
+890 SFYRRIR

-904 THILP
+904 THTLP
-909 GEVPFDTSRVAVVRG
+909 GDVPFDTSRAAVIRGSVA
-924 NVVLQDG
+924 LQDG
-931 SPLVGVNISFLQ
+931 SPLVGVNITFPQ

-953 QDGSFDLL
+953 QDGSFDLVTL
-961 TSGASSMTLM
+961 GAMSVTLL
-971 FQRPPFLPQT
+971 FQRPPFVQQT
-981 RPIWTPNNNFLVLD
+981 RTVWTPNNNFLVLD
-995 QVTMSREEAPPT
+995 QVIMSREEAQAPK
-1007 RCDIKMVL
+1007 CDVRNVL
-1015 SPYPLVLPS
+1015 SPYPLVLPY

-1029 TGACAER
+1029 TGACAEK
-1036 GPVIPELQAVQEEV
+1036 GAAVPELQAVQEEV
-1050 PIPGSFVRLSYLST
+1050 SIPGAFVKLNYLST
-1064 RAGGY
+1064 RAAGY
-1069 MSLLRVL
+1069 LSLLRIL
-1076 LTPATPSAPVSPLGS
+1076 LTPPSPSSPVSPLGG
-1091 LSKVHVRTSV
+1091 LSKVHVRASV
-1101 QGRLYQRWYPASP
+1101 QGRLYQRWYPAGP
-1114 GLVHRM
+1114 GLVHRL
-1120 VWNKTDIYGQPVW
+1120 VWNKTDVYGQEVW
-1133 GLTHATVS
+1133 GLTYATVS
-1141 VGYEYESCPGVIQW
+1141 VGYEYESCPGVVQW
-1155 ELRTAMMQGFELVPS
+1155 ERRTALMQGFELVPS

-1185 ASGILHKGN
+1185 HSGILHKGN

-1203 PPVIA
+1203 PPVIG

-1221 GPGCSGAAR
+1221 GPSCSGAAR
-1230 DMMLFAPVALACGSD
+1230 DMMLFAPVALASGPD

-1269 ELKNRDTRHSTS
+1269 ELN

-1294 DILYVSDTS
+1294 EVLYVSDTS

-1318 PARNLEVV
+1318 PSRNLEVV

-1332 CLPFDQN
+1332 CLPFDQS
-1339 HCGEGGK
+1339 HCGEGRK

-1398 SCDSRMD
+1398 SCDARMD
-1405 ITQVRLEWPTDL
+1405 ISQVRLEWPTDL
-1417 AINPLDN
+1417 AVNPLDN
-1424 SLYILDNNIVLQVS
+1424 SLYILDNNIVLQVGEN
-1438 DSLHVRIVAGR
+1438 LQVRIVAGR

-1496 NRVQQVSTNGE
+1496 NRIQQVSTNGE
-1507 ISIISGA
+1507 ISVISGA

-1530 GDSGYAR
+1530 GDGGYAR

-1564 IRAVSPNQPLP
+1564 IRAVSPNQPQP
-1575 GPTGLVE
+1575 NPTGLVE

-1594 SQNGSHLFTK
+1594 SQNGSHMYTK
-1604 HLITGHHLY
+1604 HLITGHYLY
-1613 NFSYGS
+1613 NFSYGA
-1619 DGQLFAVSGR
+1619 DGQLSGLTSR
-1629 DGRGLQVRRDAHGV
+1629 DGRGLQVRRDARGV

-1671 GHDVAHITYHGNS
+1671 GHDIAHISYHGNT
-1684 GLLATKSDENSW
+1684 GLLSTKSDENSW
-1696 TTVYEYNNEGHVT
+1696 TTVYEYNSEGRVT

-1718 SGFHGNPERWSRVE
+1718 SGFHGNLERWSRVE

-1768 ADGSFLVSLASGME
+1768 ADGSFLVTLASGME
-1782 LSLNTEPL
+1782 LSLSTEPL
-1790 LPGGVGGGVSPTAS
+1790 LPGAPGGGVSPTAS

-1821 RQRKEQAKT
+1821 RQRKEQSKT
-1830 NFSTYERRLR
+1830 NYSTYERRLR

-1874 LLGRPVVWS
+1874 PLGRPVVWS
-1883 PSSKYTEVNV
+1883 PSSKYTEVNI
-1893 SYSSGGLLTAIHRGD
+1893 SYSAGGLLAAIHRGE
-1908 WSERLE
+1908 WSERLD
-1914 YEGNRVVSRAWVNGK
+1914 YENERVVSRAWVNGK
-1929 IWSYTYVDR
+1929 IWSYTYADR
-1938 STMLLLHSQRRYVF
+1938 SIMLLLHSQRRYVF
-1952 EYDHTDR
+1952 DYDQTDR
-1959 LVAVTMPSMVRHVL
+1959 LVAVTMPSMVKHTL
-1973 QSFLSVGYYRN
+1973 QSLLSIGYYRN
-1984 MYTPP
+1984 IYVPP
-1989 DSQAHF
+1989 DSQASF
-1995 LQDYSLNGRLLK
+1995 MQDYTLDGRLMR

-2015 SVVYRYTPAARL
+2015 SVIYRYTSAARL

-2042 EALGTVKTIHLTH
+2042 EASGTVKTIHLTH

-2070 TTRQIFR
+2070 TSRQIFR

-2100 QAVINENPLPIDLY
+2100 QAVINETPLPIDLY

-2195 TRYAYEYD
+2195 TRYTYEYD

-2252 RLGELQYTVDE
+2252 HLGELQYSMDE
-2263 DGFLRQRG
+2263 DGFLRQRA
-2271 NDLFHYNSNGLL
+2271 NDLFDYNSNGLL
-2283 TRVLNRVSE
+2283 TRVFNRVTE
-2292 RSVRYRY
+2292 RSVWYRY

-2307 TRTSQGH
+2307 TKSSQGA

-2320 ADLSRPTR
+2320 ADLSNPTR
-2328 VTHLFNHS
+2328 VSHLYNHS
-2336 SSQITSLY
+2336 SNLITSLY
-2344 YDLQGHLIAMERTG
+2344 YDLQGHLIAMELSS
-2358 GEEYYVACDSTGT
+2358 GEEYYVACDSVGS
-2371 PRAVFSSRGRL
+2371 PRAVFSNKGRL
-2382 VKEVLYTPY
+2382 VKEILYTPY
-2391 GEVYQDTNPEFQ
+2391 GEVYQDTNPDFQ

-2415 FTRLVH
+2415 LTRLVH

-2441 WAELSEEP
+2441 WGELSKEP
-2449 QPFNLYTFRNNC
+2449 QPFNLYAFKNNC

-2473 SDIGS
+2473 TDIGS

-2487 HNVVPGFPKPEVGSM
+2487 HNVVPGFPKPEVDLRVVWL
-2502 EQAYELMKTQTKTQD
+2502 Q
-2517 WDSSKVALG
+2517 VALG
-2526 IQCELQRQLRSF
+2526 IQCELRRQLRSF
-2538 ISLERLPLVSDPV
+2538 ISLERLPLVSEPV
-2551 GSTCHRP
+2551 GSACHRP
-2558 LHPPPFATRP
+2558 SRPPPFGSRP
-2568 SLLGPSIRFSAAGGR
+2568 SILGPSIRFAVSHGR
-2583 VTAEI
+2583 VSAEV

-2600 AILNGAVHLGGL
+2600 AILNGAVHLSGL
-2612 SFTVQGCDTHHFLQ
+2612 SFTVHGCDTHHFLQ
-2626 SRPIEEDLGLGL
+2626 SRPIEEDLALGL
-2638 GVGGRVLD
+2638 GVGGRVLE

-2655 MSATVGG
+2655 MSATVNG

-2670 VLQQGALCLCVR
+2670 TLQQGALCLCVR

-2693 VREEAWRRAV
+2693 VREEARKRAV
-2703 DGAWEAERKRAEEGD
+2703 DGAWEKEKRRVDSGE

-2724 SETEKQQL
+2724 SEAEKQQL
-2732 LSEGRVASYDGYYS
+2732 LSGGRVQGYDGYYS
-2746 LPVEQQPELSDCP
+2746 LPIEQQPELSDCA

>member
-1 MEEMDNKPYQPLS
+1 MEEMDSKPYQPLS
-14 KGHHEMEMSYTSSS
+14 KGRHEMEMSYTSSS
-28 DESEDGRAA
+28 DESEDGRA
-37 HQRSYASR
+37 HHRSYTSR
-45 ETLPDYAHELRL
+45 ETLPDYTHELRL
-57 TLGSAHRE
+57 TLGSHRE
-65 RQTGYNQHPPDLDF
+65 RQSNYSQPQPGTTLRAGLDWMCLPEN
-79 IKASQMRS
+79 INLQ
-87 PDYHLHQQ
+87 LHQY
-95 QPPLLPP
+95 
-102 QQQCQQQQQQ
+102 CTN
-112 QEEEE
+112 
-117 EEEEGEVV
+117 
-125 HRSGPP
+125 
-131 ALGSGRGYSLG
+131 GYWH
-142 VSSDVDTE
+142 TY
-150 PEVEPSPAH
+150 
-159 GLQHMWMSGLK
+159 
-170 SEQSSCM
+170 
-177 SSRANSA
+177 
-184 LSLTDTE
+184 
-191 HDRKSEPDNELP
+191 ELP

-227 ARPAPYAQVSLQRKT
+227 ARPAPYTQVSLQRKT
-242 MPTRCPSSHQGSQ
+242 MPTRCQASQGSQ
-255 PGTESGTNTDPAQ
+255 GADTGSSTDQAQ

-298 SGAGQGY
+298 SGTGQGY

-316 PRPLPRGSV
+316 PRPLPRSSV

-373 LQHGENQLYENG
+373 LRHGESQLYENG
-385 LSSADHAQ
+385 LSSVDHQQ
-393 DSSRPTSSIHLLDT
+393 DDQ
-407 LTPEHTHAGDK
+407 
-418 EKWVRG
+418 KWVRG
-424 RAIDKGEVDVGT
+424 RAIDRGELDIGT

-448 RFHMTVHHPTYVKFN
+448 RFHLTVHHPTYIKFN
-463 LSLSHSALL
+463 LSLSHNALL

-492 LDGKALPRSIA
+492 LDGKALPRSLT
-503 DPVSAAKAPRG
+503 DPVLTAKAPKG
-514 LLLNALQETGFI
+514 LLLSGLQETGFI

-538 YNDGRNME
+538 YNDGRNLE

-553 TIDSMDGCSTDCN
+553 PIDSMDGCSTDCN

-576 HCFAGFLGPDCAKD
+576 HCFAGFLGPDY

-598 NGVYEKGRCVCLT
+598 NGVYEKGRCVCLA

-623 QCIDPTCS
+623 HCIDPTCS

-638 GICICG
+638 GICICS

-655 DCADPQCG
+655 DCIDPQCG
-663 GHGVCVRGECVCSS
+663 GHGVCVRGECVCSA

-692 DQCSGHGTY
+692 EQCSGHGTY
-701 LPESDRCACQ
+701 LPESDTCACQ

-719 STELCPVPCGSH
+719 YTELCPVPCGSH
-731 GVCSEGQCQCEEG
+731 GVCSEGRCQCGEG
-744 WVGAACDQRACHP
+744 WIGAACDQRACHP

-763 QCHDGTCVCQPGW
+763 QCHDGTCICQPGW
-776 EGEHCNMDGC
+776 EGEHCNIDGC

-796 TLEQSGWRCICQAG
+796 TLEQSGWRCVCQAG

-818 VMETDCSDGADND
+818 VMETDCSDGTDND

-841 DCCEQLSCA
+841 DCCEQLSCS
-850 SDPLCQGS
+850 SDPLCHGS
-858 ADPLALLLQ
+858 ADPLALLQQSPL
-867 KPPPPAA
+867 PPTAPP
-874 SATTAAA
+874 
-881 SSPAASHTQ
+881 SPTNTHTH
-890 SFYQRVR
+890 SFYHRIR
-897 FLLGKTA
+897 FLLGKAA
-904 THILP
+904 THTLP
-909 GEVPFDTSRVAVVRG
+909 GDVPFDTSRVAVIRG
-924 NVVLQDG
+924 SVVLQDG
-931 SPLVGVNISFLQ
+931 SPLVGVNITFPQ

-953 QDGSFDLL
+953 QDGSFDLVTL
-961 TSGASSMTLM
+961 GAMSMTLM

-981 RPIWTPNNNFLVLD
+981 RTIWTPNNNFLVLD
-995 QVTMSREEAPPT
+995 QVTMSREETQPPK
-1007 RCDIKMVL
+1007 CDIRSVL
-1015 SPYPLVLPS
+1015 SPYPLVLPY

-1029 TGACAER
+1029 TGACAEK
-1036 GPVIPELQAVQEEV
+1036 GPAVPELQAVQEEV
-1050 PIPGSFVRLSYLST
+1050 SIPGAFLKLSYLST
-1064 RAGGY
+1064 RAAGY
-1069 MSLLRVL
+1069 LSLLRIL
-1076 LTPATPSAPVSPLGS
+1076 LTPPSPLSPISLLGG
-1091 LSKVHVRTSV
+1091 LSKVHVRASV
-1101 QGRLYQRWYPASP
+1101 QGRLYQRWYPAGP
-1114 GLVHRM
+1114 GLVHRL
-1120 VWNKTDIYGQPVW
+1120 VWNKTDVYGQEVW
-1133 GLTHATVS
+1133 GLTYATVS
-1141 VGYEYESCPGVIQW
+1141 VGYEYESCPGVILW
-1155 ELRTAMMQGFELVPS
+1155 ERRTALMQGFELVPS
-1170 NLGGWSLDKHHALNI
+1170 NLGGWSVDKHHALNI
-1185 ASGILHKGN
+1185 RILHKGN

-1203 PPVIA
+1203 PPVIS

-1221 GPGCSGAAR
+1221 GPSCSGAAR
-1230 DMMLFAPVALACGSD
+1230 DMMLFAPVALASGPD

-1258 VHPDGYTRTVL
+1258 VHPDGYTRTIL
-1269 ELKNRDTRHSTS
+1269 ELN

-1294 DILYVSDTS
+1294 EVLYVSDTS

-1318 PARNLEVV
+1318 PSRNLEVV

-1332 CLPFDQN
+1332 CLPFDQS
-1339 HCGEGGK
+1339 HCGEGRK
-1346 ATEAALSNPRGIAV
+1346 ATESALNNPRGIAV
-1360 DKRGV
+1360 DKRGL

-1383 STVIGSNGLMSTQPL
+1383 STMIGSNGLMSTQPL
-1398 SCDSRMD
+1398 SCDARMD
-1405 ITQVRLEWPTDL
+1405 ISQVRLEWPTDL

-1438 DSLHVRIVAGR
+1438 ENLQVRIVAGR

-1462 VSRAAVRATLEAA
+1462 VRWAAVRATLEAA
-1475 KAIALSHLGTLF
+1475 KAIALSHLGTLY

-1496 NRVQQVSTNGE
+1496 NRIQQVSTNGE
-1507 ISIISGA
+1507 ISVISGA

-1530 GDSGYAR
+1530 GDGGYAR
-1537 DARLKAPSSLAVA
+1537 DARLKAPSSIAVA

-1564 IRAVSPNQPLP
+1564 IRAVSPNQPQP
-1575 GPTGLVE
+1575 SPVGLVE

-1594 SQNGSHLFTK
+1594 SQNGSHMYTK
-1604 HLITGHHLY
+1604 HLITGHYLY
-1613 NFSYGS
+1613 NFSYGT
-1619 DGQLFAVSGR
+1619 DGQLSGLTSR
-1629 DGRGLQVRRDAHGV
+1629 DGHGLQVRRDAHGV

-1671 GHDVAHITYHGNS
+1671 GHDIAHITYHGNT

-1696 TTVYEYNNEGHVT
+1696 TTVYEYNGEGRVT

-1718 SGFHGNPERWSRVE
+1718 SGFHGNLERWSRVE

-1753 YTFRQD
+1753 YTFKQD

-1768 ADGSFLVSLASGME
+1768 ADGSFLVTLASGME
-1782 LSLNTEPL
+1782 LSLITEPL
-1790 LPGGVGGGVSPTAS
+1790 LPGGAGGGVSPTAS

-1821 RQRKEQAKT
+1821 RQRKEQSKT
-1830 NFSTYERRLR
+1830 NYSTYERRLR

-1874 LLGRPVVWS
+1874 SLGRPVVWS
-1883 PSSKYTEVNV
+1883 PSSKYTEVNI
-1893 SYSSGGLLTAIHRGD
+1893 SYSGGGLLSSIHRGD

-1914 YEGNRVVSRAWVNGK
+1914 YENDRVVSRAWVNGK
-1929 IWSYTYVDR
+1929 IWSYTYADK
-1938 STMLLLHSQRRYVF
+1938 SIMLLLHSQRRYVF
-1952 EYDHTDR
+1952 EYDQTDR
-1959 LVAVTMPSMVRHVL
+1959 LVAVTMPSMVKHTL
-1973 QSFLSVGYYRN
+1973 QSLLSIGYYRN
-1984 MYTPP
+1984 IYTPP
-1989 DSQAHF
+1989 DSQSSF
-1995 LQDYSLNGRLLK
+1995 MQDYALDGRLLR

-2015 SVVYRYTPAARL
+2015 SVIYRYTPAARL

-2042 EALGTVKTIHLTH
+2042 EASGTVKTIHLTH

-2070 TTRQIFR
+2070 TSRQIFR
-2077 FSEEGLVNA
+2077 FSEEHLVNA

-2100 QAVINENPLPIDLY
+2100 QAVINETPLPIDLY

-2169 YWMTIQYDAAGRT
+2169 YWMTIQYDSAGRT
-2182 TTCDIRVGVDSNV
+2182 TTCDIRVGVDNNV
-2195 TRYAYEYD
+2195 TRYTYEYD

-2252 RLGELQYTVDE
+2252 HLGELQYSVDD
-2263 DGFLRQRG
+2263 DGFLRQRA
-2271 NDLFHYNSNGLL
+2271 NDLFDYNSNGLL
-2283 TRVLNRVSE
+2283 TRVYNRVTE
-2292 RSVRYRY
+2292 RTVWYRY

-2307 TRTSQGH
+2307 TKSSQGE

-2320 ADLSRPTR
+2320 ADLSHPTR
-2328 VTHLFNHS
+2328 ASHLYNHS
-2336 SSQITSLY
+2336 SNLITSLY
-2344 YDLQGHLIAMERTG
+2344 YDLQGHLIAMELSS
-2358 GEEYYVACDSTGT
+2358 GEEYYVACDSVGS
-2371 PRAVFSSRGRL
+2371 PRAVFSSKGRL
-2382 VKEVLYTPY
+2382 VKEILYTPY
-2391 GEVYQDTNPEFQ
+2391 GEVYQDTNPDFQ

-2415 FTRLVH
+2415 LTRLVH

-2441 WAELSEEP
+2441 WGELSKEP
-2449 QPFNLYTFRNNC
+2449 KPFNVYAFKNNC
-2461 PVGRVEEVTQFT
+2461 PVGRVEEVTEFT
-2473 SDIGS
+2473 TDIGS

-2487 HNVVPGFPKPEVGSM
+2487 HNVVPGFPKPEVGRM
-2502 EQAYELMKTQTKTQD
+2502 EQTYELMKTQTKTQD
-2517 WDSSKVALG
+2517 WDSSKVVLG
-2526 IQCELQRQLRSF
+2526 IQCELRRQLRSF

-2558 LHPPPFATRP
+2558 TRPPPFSSRP
-2568 SLLGPSIRFSAAGGR
+2568 SLLGPSIRFAVSHGR
-2583 VTAEI
+2583 VSAEV

-2600 AILNGAVHLGGL
+2600 AILNGAVHLSGL
-2612 SFTVQGCDTHHFLQ
+2612 SFTVHGCDTHHFLQ
-2626 SRPIEEDLGLGL
+2626 TRPIEEDLTLGL
-2638 GVGGRVLD
+2638 GVGGRVLE

-2655 MSATVGG
+2655 MSAMVNG

-2670 VLQQGALCLCVR
+2670 TLQQGALCLCVR

-2688 EERAR
+2688 EEMAR
-2693 VREEAWRRAV
+2693 VREEARKRAV
-2703 DGAWEAERKRAEEGD
+2703 EGAWEKERKRVEVGD
-2718 AGSRAW
+2718 VGSRAW
-2724 SETEKQQL
+2724 SEVEKQQL
-2732 LSEGRVASYDGYYS
+2732 LSGGLVQGYDGYYS
-2746 LPVEQQPELSDCP
+2746 LPIEQQPELSDCP

>member
-1 MEEMDNKPYQPLS
+1 MEEMDSKPYQPLS
-14 KGHHEMEMSYTSSS
+14 KGRHEMEMSYTSSS
-28 DESEDGRAA
+28 DESEDGRT
-37 HQRSYASR
+37 HHRSYTSR
-45 ETLPDYAHELRL
+45 ETLPDYTNELRL
-57 TLGSAHRE
+57 TLGSRGKISKS
-65 RQTGYNQHPPDLDF
+65 TFY
-79 IKASQMRS
+79 
-87 PDYHLHQQ
+87 
-95 QPPLLPP
+95 
-102 QQQCQQQQQQ
+102 CC
-112 QEEEE
+112 EEALC
-117 EEEEGEVV
+117 
-125 HRSGPP
+125 SGP
-131 ALGSGRGYSLG
+131 AAHVHSRAYSLG
-142 VSSDVDTE
+142 VGSDVDTE

-159 GLQHMWMSGLK
+159 GLQHMWMRGLK
-170 SEQSSCM
+170 SEQSSCLT
-177 SSRANSA
+177 SRANSA

-227 ARPAPYAQVSLQRKT
+227 ARPAPYTQVSLQRKT
-242 MPTRCPSSHQGSQ
+242 MPTRCQASQGSQ
-255 PGTESGTNTDPAQ
+255 GADTGSSTDQAQ

-316 PRPLPRGSV
+316 PRPLPRSSV

-360 YVIAVHLLGLTWH
+360 YVIGELLMSVVWFTFPVFIYFFLKINTKYISFTC
-373 LQHGENQLYENG
+373 LRFSLP
-385 LSSADHAQ
+385 A
-393 DSSRPTSSIHLLDT
+393 
-407 LTPEHTHAGDK
+407 

-424 RAIDKGEVDVGT
+424 RAIDRGEVDIGT

-463 LSLSHSALL
+463 LSLTHNALL

-492 LDGKALPRSIA
+492 LDGKALPRSLT
-503 DPVSAAKAPRG
+503 DPVSNAKAPKG
-514 LLLNALQETGFI
+514 LLLNGLQETGFI

-538 YNDGRNME
+538 YNDGRNLE
-546 QVLLHST
+546 QVLLQSSP
-553 TIDSMDGCSTDCN
+553 IDSMDGCSSDCN

-576 HCFAGFLGPDCAKD
+576 HCFAGFLGPECAKD

-598 NGVYEKGRCVCLT
+598 NGLYEKGKCACLA
-611 GWKGAECNVEEG
+611 GWKGAECNVEED

-631 NHGSCIQ
+631 NHGTCIQ
-638 GICICG
+638 GVCICS

-655 DCADPQCG
+655 DCMDPQCG
-663 GHGVCVRGECVCSS
+663 GHGVCVRGECVCSA
-677 GWAGVSCDDPLPACQ
+677 GWAGPNCDEPLPACQ
-692 DQCSGHGTY
+692 EQCSGHGTY
-701 LPESDRCACQ
+701 LPESDSCACQ

-719 STELCPVPCGSH
+719 YTELCPVPCGSH

-744 WVGAACDQRACHP
+744 WTGAACDQRACHP

-763 QCHDGTCVCQPGW
+763 QCHDGTCICQPGW
-776 EGEHCNMDGC
+776 EGEHCNIGAYGC

-796 TLEQSGWRCICQAG
+796 TLEQNGWRCICQPG

-818 VMETDCSDGADND
+818 VMETDCSDGTDND

-841 DCCEQLSCA
+841 DCCEQLSCS
-850 SDPLCQGS
+850 SDPLCHGS
-858 ADPLALLLQ
+858 ADPLALLQQSPL
-867 KPPPPAA
+867 PSNGPPA
-874 SATTAAA
+874 SAGTHA
-881 SSPAASHTQ
+881 HG
-890 SFYQRVR
+890 FYSRIH
-897 FLLGKTA
+897 FLLGKAA
-904 THILP
+904 THTLP
-909 GEVPFDTSRVAVVRG
+909 GDVPFDTSRVAVIRG
-924 NVVLQDG
+924 SVVLQDG
-931 SPLVGVNISFLQ
+931 SPLVGVNVTFPQ

-953 QDGSFDLL
+953 QDGSFDLV
-961 TSGASSMTLM
+961 TFGAMSVTLM
-971 FQRPPFLPQT
+971 FQRPPFLQQT
-981 RPIWTPNNNFLVLD
+981 RTIWTPNNDFLVLD
-995 QVTMSREEAPPT
+995 QVTMSREEAHAPK
-1007 RCDIKMVL
+1007 CDIKSVL
-1015 SPYPLVLPS
+1015 SPYPLVLPY

-1029 TGACAER
+1029 TGACPDK
-1036 GPVIPELQAVQEEV
+1036 GPAVPELQAVQEEV
-1050 PIPGSFVRLSYLST
+1050 SIPGAFVKLDYLST
-1064 RAGGY
+1064 RAAGY
-1069 MSLLRVL
+1069 LSLLRIL
-1076 LTPATPSAPVSPLGS
+1076 LTPPSPSSPVSPLGG
-1091 LSKVHVRTSV
+1091 LSKVHVRASV
-1101 QGRLYQRWYPASP
+1101 QGRLYQRWYPAGP
-1114 GLVHRM
+1114 GLVHRL
-1120 VWNKTDIYGQPVW
+1120 VWNKTDVYGQEVH
-1133 GLTHATVS
+1133 GLTYATVS
-1141 VGYEYESCPGVIQW
+1141 VGYEYESCPGVIHW
-1155 ELRTAMMQGFELVPS
+1155 ERRTALMQGFELVPS
-1170 NLGGWSLDKHHALNI
+1170 HLGGWSLDKHHALNI
-1185 ASGILHKGN
+1185 QSGILHKGN
-1194 GENVFLSQQ
+1194 GENLFLSQQ
-1203 PPVIA
+1203 PPVIS

-1221 GPGCSGAAR
+1221 GPSCNGPAR
-1230 DMMLFAPVALACGSD
+1230 DMMLFAPVALACGPD
-1245 GSLYVGDFNFIRR
+1245 GSLYIGDFNFIRR
-1258 VHPDGYTRTVL
+1258 VYPDGYTRTIL
-1269 ELKNRDTRHSTS
+1269 ELNTS
-1281 PAHKYYLAMDPMG
+1281 PAHKYYLAMDPVG
-1294 DILYVSDTS
+1294 EVLYVSDTS

-1318 PARNLEVV
+1318 PSRNLEVV

-1332 CLPFDQN
+1332 CLPFDQS
-1339 HCGEGGK
+1339 HCGEGRK
-1346 ATEAALSNPRGIAV
+1346 ATEAALNNPRGIAV

-1398 SCDSRMD
+1398 SCDARMD
-1405 ITQVRLEWPTDL
+1405 ISQVRLEWPTDL

-1438 DSLHVRIVAGR
+1438 ESLQVRIVAGR

-1496 NRVQQVSTNGE
+1496 NRIQQVSTNGE

-1514 PTDCDCKID
+1514 PTECDCKID

-1530 GDSGYAR
+1530 GDGGYAR

-1564 IRAVSPNQPLP
+1564 IRAVCPNQPQP
-1575 GPTGLVE
+1575 NPNGMVE

-1594 SQNGSHLFTK
+1594 SQNGSHMHTK
-1604 HLITGHHLY
+1604 HLITGHYLF
-1613 NFSYGS
+1613 NFSYGT
-1619 DGQLFAVSGR
+1619 DGLLSGLTCQ

-1671 GHDVAHITYHGNS
+1671 GHDIAHITYHGNT

-1696 TTVYEYNNEGHVT
+1696 TTVYEYNGEGRVT

-1718 SGFHGNPERWSRVE
+1718 SGLHGNLERWSRVE

-1739 NFVTSTNLSASDTI
+1739 NYVTSTNLSASDTI
-1753 YTFRQD
+1753 YTFKQD
-1759 HAQSSYRVS
+1759 HTQSSYRVS
-1768 ADGSFLVSLASGME
+1768 SDGSFLVSLASGME
-1782 LSLNTEPL
+1782 LSLSTEPL
-1790 LPGGVGGGVSPTAS
+1790 LPGIIGGGVSPTAS

-1821 RQRKEQAKT
+1821 RQRKEQSKT
-1830 NFSTYERRLR
+1830 NYSTYERRLR

-1883 PSSKYTEVNV
+1883 PNSKYTEVNI
-1893 SYSSGGLLTAIHRGD
+1893 SYSSGGLLSSIHRGE

-1914 YEGNRVVSRAWVNGK
+1914 YENDRVVSRAWVNGK
-1929 IWSYTYVDR
+1929 IWSYTYADK
-1938 STMLLLHSQRRYVF
+1938 SIMLLLHSQRRYVF
-1952 EYDHTDR
+1952 EYDQTDR
-1959 LVAVTMPSMVRHVL
+1959 LIAVTMPSMVKHSL
-1973 QSFLSVGYYRN
+1973 QSLLSIGYYRN
-1984 MYTPP
+1984 VYTPP
-1989 DSQAHF
+1989 DSQASF
-1995 LQDYSLNGRLLK
+1995 TQDYALDGRLLR

-2015 SVVYRYTPAARL
+2015 SIIYRYTSAARL

-2042 EALGTVKTIHLTH
+2042 EASGTVKTIHLTH

-2070 TTRQIFR
+2070 TSRQIFR

-2100 QAVINENPLPIDLY
+2100 QAVINETPLPIDLY
-2114 RYVDVSGRVE
+2114 RNVDVSGLVE
-2124 QFGKFSVIFYD
+2124 QFGKFNVIYYD
-2135 LNQVITTHLM
+2135 LNQVITTQLM

-2169 YWMTIQYDAAGRT
+2169 YWMTIQYDSAGRT

-2195 TRYAYEYD
+2195 TRYTYEYD

-2228 INLLSHG
+2228 INLLSLG
-2235 TSARLTP
+2235 MSARLTP

-2252 RLGELQYTVDE
+2252 HLGELQYNVDE
-2263 DGFLRQRG
+2263 DGFLRQRA
-2271 NDLFHYNSNGLL
+2271 NDLFDYNSNGLL
-2283 TRVLNRVSE
+2283 TRVYNRVTQ
-2292 RSVRYRY
+2292 RTVWYHY

-2307 TRTSQGH
+2307 TKSSDGG

-2320 ADLSRPTR
+2320 ADLSQPTR
-2328 VTHLFNHS
+2328 VSHLYNHS
-2336 SSQITSLY
+2336 SNLITSLY
-2344 YDLQGHLIAMERTG
+2344 YDLQGHLIAMELSS
-2358 GEEYYVACDSTGT
+2358 GEEYYVACDSVGS
-2371 PRAVFSSRGRL
+2371 PRAVFSSKGRL
-2382 VKEVLYTPY
+2382 IKEILYTPY
-2391 GEVYQDTNPEFQ
+2391 GEVYQDTNPSFQ

-2408 HGGLYDP
+2408 HGGLYDTA
-2415 FTRLVH
+2415 TRLVH

-2441 WAELSEEP
+2441 WEDLSKEP
-2449 QPFNLYTFRNNC
+2449 KPFNLYAFKNNC
-2461 PVGRVEEVTQFT
+2461 PVGRVEEVTKFT
-2473 SDIGS
+2473 TGVGS
-2478 WLQLFGFQL
+2478 WLQLFGIKL
-2487 HNVVPGFPKPEVGSM
+2487 HNVVPGFPKPEVGKM
-2502 EQAYELMKTQTKTQD
+2502 EQTYELMNTQTKTQD
-2517 WDSSKVALG
+2517 WDSSKMALG
-2526 IQCELQRQLRSF
+2526 IQCELRRQLRNF
-2538 ISLERLPLVSDPV
+2538 ISLERLPLVPDSV
-2551 GSTCHRP
+2551 GSTYHRP
-2558 LHPPPFATRP
+2558 SHPPPFGSRP
-2568 SLLGPSIRFSAAGGR
+2568 SILGPSIRFAVSHGR
-2583 VTAEI
+2583 VSAEV
-2588 IGVASEDSRRVA
+2588 IGVASEDSRRLA
-2600 AILNGAVHLGGL
+2600 AILNGAIHLSGL

-2626 SRPIEEDLGLGL
+2626 TRPIEEDLALGL
-2638 GVGGRVLD
+2638 GVGGRLLEG
-2646 SGVNVSVSQ
+2646 GVNVSVSQ
-2655 MSATVGG
+2655 MSSTVNG

-2670 VLQQGALCLCVR
+2670 TLQQGALCLCVR

-2693 VREEAWRRAV
+2693 VREEARKRAV
-2703 DGAWEAERKRAEEGD
+2703 DAAWEKERRRLEAGD

-2724 SETEKQQL
+2724 SKAEKQQL
-2732 LSEGRVASYDGYYS
+2732 QSTGRVQGYDGYYS
-2746 LPVEQQPELSDCP
+2746 LPVEQQLELSDSA

>member
-1 MEEMDNKPYQPLS
+1 
-14 KGHHEMEMSYTSSS
+14 
-28 DESEDGRAA
+28 
-37 HQRSYASR
+37 
-45 ETLPDYAHELRL
+45 
-57 TLGSAHRE
+57 
-65 RQTGYNQHPPDLDF
+65 
-79 IKASQMRS
+79 MRS
-87 PDYHLHQQ
+87 PDYHVH
-95 QPPLLPP
+95 P
-102 QQQCQQQQQQ
+102 QQQQQQ
-112 QEEEE
+112 QHQEEEE
-117 EEEEGEVV
+117 EALC
-125 HRSGPP
+125 SGP
-131 ALGSGRGYSLG
+131 ATHIHSRGYSLG
-142 VSSDVDTE
+142 VGSDVDTE
-150 PEVEPSPAH
+150 PEVDPSPAH
-159 GLQHMWMSGLK
+159 GLQHMWMRGLK
-170 SEQSSCM
+170 SEQSSCLT
-177 SSRANSA
+177 SRANSA

-203 SSPGGQFTFRPLP
+203 SSPGGQFSFRPLP

-227 ARPAPYAQVSLQRKT
+227 ARPAPYTQVSLQRKT
-242 MPTRCPSSHQGSQ
+242 MPTRCQASQGGQGGDSSSC
-255 PGTESGTNTDPAQ
+255 TDQAQ

-316 PRPLPRGSV
+316 PRPLPRSSV

-360 YVIAVHLLGLTWH
+360 YVI
-373 LQHGENQLYENG
+373 
-385 LSSADHAQ
+385 
-393 DSSRPTSSIHLLDT
+393 
-407 LTPEHTHAGDK
+407 

-424 RAIDKGEVDVGT
+424 RAIDRGEVDIGS

-448 RFHMTVHHPTYVKFN
+448 RFYMTVHHPTYVKFN
-463 LSLSHSALL
+463 LSLSHNALL

-492 LDGKALPRSIA
+492 LDGKALPRSLT
-503 DPVSAAKAPRG
+503 DPVFSAKAPKG
-514 LLLNALQETGFI
+514 LLLSGLQETGFI

-538 YNDGRNME
+538 YNDGRNLE

-553 TIDSMDGCSTDCN
+553 TIGEESMDGCSTDCN

-598 NGVYEKGRCVCLT
+598 NGVYEKGRCVCLA

-638 GICICG
+638 GICICS

-655 DCADPQCG
+655 DCVDPQCG
-663 GHGVCVRGECVCSS
+663 GHGVCVRGECVCSA

-692 DQCSGHGTY
+692 EQCSGHGTY
-701 LPESDRCACQ
+701 LPESDTCACQ

-719 STELCPVPCGSH
+719 FTELCPVPCGIH
-731 GVCSEGQCQCEEG
+731 GVCSESRCQCEEG
-744 WVGAACDQRACHP
+744 WNGAACDQRACHP

-763 QCHDGTCVCQPGW
+763 QCHDGTCICQPGW
-776 EGEHCNMDGC
+776 EGEHCNIDGC

-796 TLEQSGWRCICQAG
+796 TLEQSGWRCVCQTG

-818 VMETDCSDGADND
+818 VMETDCSDGTDND
-831 GDGLMDCVDP
+831 GDGLIDCVDP
-841 DCCEQLSCA
+841 DCCEQLSCG
-850 SDPLCQGS
+850 SDPLCHGS
-858 ADPLALLLQ
+858 ADPLALLQ
-867 KPPPPAA
+867 QSPPPPP
-874 SATTAAA
+874 TAPS
-881 SSPAASHTQ
+881 SSPHTH
-890 SFYQRVR
+890 SFYHRIR
-897 FLLGKTA
+897 FLLGKGA
-904 THILP
+904 THTLP
-909 GEVPFDTSRVAVVRG
+909 GDVPFDTSRVAVIRG
-924 NVVLQDG
+924 SVALQDA
-931 SPLVGVNISFLQ
+931 SPLVGVNITFPQ

-953 QDGSFDLL
+953 QDGSFDLVTL
-961 TSGASSMTLM
+961 GAMSVTLL
-971 FQRPPFLPQT
+971 FQRPPFLQQT
-981 RPIWTPNNNFLVLD
+981 RNIWTPNNNFLVLD
-995 QVTMSREEAPPT
+995 QVTMSREEAKSPK
-1007 RCDIKMVL
+1007 CDIRSVL
-1015 SPYPLVLPS
+1015 SPYPLVLPY

-1029 TGACAER
+1029 TGACAEK
-1036 GPVIPELQAVQEEV
+1036 GAAVPELQVQEEV
-1050 PIPGSFVRLSYLST
+1050 SIPGAYVKLNYLST
-1064 RAGGY
+1064 RAAGY
-1069 MSLLRVL
+1069 LSLLRIL
-1076 LTPATPSAPVSPLGS
+1076 LTPPSSSSPVSPLGG
-1091 LSKVHVRTSV
+1091 LSKVHVRASV
-1101 QGRLYQRWYPASP
+1101 QGRLYQRWYPAGP
-1114 GLVHRM
+1114 GLVHKLA
-1120 VWNKTDIYGQPVW
+1120 WNKTDIYGQEIW
-1133 GLTHATVS
+1133 GLTYATVS
-1141 VGYEYESCPGVIQW
+1141 VGYEYESCPGAIQW
-1155 ELRTAMMQGFELVPS
+1155 ERRTALMQGFELVPS

-1185 ASGILHKGN
+1185 HSGILHKGN

-1203 PPVIA
+1203 PPVIG

-1221 GPGCSGAAR
+1221 GPSCSGAAR
-1230 DMMLFAPVALACGSD
+1230 DMMLFAPVALASGPD

-1258 VHPDGYTRTVL
+1258 VHPDGYTRTIL
-1269 ELKNRDTRHSTS
+1269 ELNTS
-1281 PAHKYYLAMDPMG
+1281 PAHKYYLAIDPMG
-1294 DILYVSDTS
+1294 EVLYVSDTS

-1318 PARNLEVV
+1318 PSRNLEVV

-1332 CLPFDQN
+1332 CLPFDQS
-1339 HCGEGGK
+1339 HCGEGRK

-1398 SCDSRMD
+1398 SCDARMD
-1405 ITQVRLEWPTDL
+1405 ISQVRLEWPTDL

-1438 DSLHVRIVAGR
+1438 EKLQVRIVAGR

-1462 VSRAAVRATLEAA
+1462 VSRAAVQATLEAA

-1496 NRVQQVSTNGE
+1496 NRIQQVSTNGE
-1507 ISIISGA
+1507 ISVISGA

-1530 GDSGYAR
+1530 GDGGYAR

-1564 IRAVSPNQPLP
+1564 IRAVSPNQPQP
-1575 GPTGLVE
+1575 GPAGLVE

-1594 SQNGSHLFTK
+1594 SENGSHMFTK
-1604 HLITGHHLY
+1604 HLITGHYLY
-1613 NFSYGS
+1613 NFSYGT
-1619 DGQLFAVSGR
+1619 DGQLTGLTSR
-1629 DGRGLQVRRDAHGV
+1629 NGRGLQVRRDAHGV

-1648 LPGGQVYW
+1648 LPGEQVYW

-1671 GHDVAHITYHGNS
+1671 GHDIAHVSYHGNT
-1684 GLLATKSDENSW
+1684 GLLSTKSDENSW
-1696 TTVYEYNNEGHVT
+1696 TTVYEYNSEGRVT

-1718 SGFHGNPERWSRVE
+1718 SGFHGNLERWSRVE
-1732 VEASNRE
+1732 VDASNRE
-1739 NFVTSTNLSASDTI
+1739 NFMTSTNLSASDTI

-1768 ADGSFLVSLASGME
+1768 SDGSFLVSLASGME
-1782 LSLNTEPL
+1782 LSLSTEPL
-1790 LPGGVGGGVSPTAS
+1790 VPSVLGGGVSPTAS

-1821 RQRKEQAKT
+1821 RQRKEQSKT
-1830 NFSTYERRLR
+1830 NYSTYERRLR

-1874 LLGRPVVWS
+1874 PLGRPVVWS
-1883 PSSKYTEVNV
+1883 PSSKYTEVNI
-1893 SYSSGGLLTAIHRGD
+1893 SYSGGGLLSAIHRGE
-1908 WSERLE
+1908 WAERME
-1914 YEGNRVVSRAWVNGK
+1914 YENDRVVSRAWVNGK
-1929 IWSYTYVDR
+1929 IWSYTYAER
-1938 STMLLLHSQRRYVF
+1938 SIMLLLHSQRRYVF
-1952 EYDHTDR
+1952 DYDQTNR
-1959 LVAVTMPSMVRHVL
+1959 LVAVTMPSMVKHTL
-1973 QSFLSVGYYRN
+1973 HSLLSIGYYRN
-1984 MYTPP
+1984 VYTPP
-1989 DSQAHF
+1989 DSQASF
-1995 LQDYSLNGRLLK
+1995 MQDFTLGGRLLR

-2015 SVVYRYTPAARL
+2015 SVNYRYTSAARL

-2042 EALGTVKTIHLTH
+2042 EASGTVKTIHLTH

-2070 TTRQIFR
+2070 TSRQIFR

-2100 QAVINENPLPIDLY
+2100 QAVINETPLPIDLY

-2169 YWMTIQYDAAGRT
+2169 YWMTIQYDSAGRT
-2182 TTCDIRVGVDSNV
+2182 TTCDIRVGVDNNV
-2195 TRYAYEYD
+2195 TRYTYEYD

-2252 RLGELQYTVDE
+2252 HLGELQYSMDE
-2263 DGFLRQRG
+2263 DGFLRQRA
-2271 NDLFHYNSNGLL
+2271 NDLFDYNSNGLL
-2283 TRVLNRVSE
+2283 TRVFNRATE
-2292 RSVRYRY
+2292 RTVWYRY

-2307 TRTSQGH
+2307 TKNSQGE

-2320 ADLSRPTR
+2320 ADLSHPTR
-2328 VTHLFNHS
+2328 VSHLYNHTS
-2336 SSQITSLY
+2336 NLITSMY
-2344 YDLQGHLIAMERTG
+2344 YDLQGHLIAMELSS
-2358 GEEYYVACDSTGT
+2358 GEEYYVACDSVGS
-2371 PRAVFSSRGRL
+2371 PRAVFSNKGRI
-2382 VKEVLYTPY
+2382 VKEILYTPY
-2391 GEVYQDTNPEFQ
+2391 GEVYHDTNPDFQ

-2415 FTRLVH
+2415 FTRLAH

-2441 WAELSEEP
+2441 WGELSKEP
-2449 QPFNLYTFRNNC
+2449 KPFNLYAFKNNC

-2473 SDIGS
+2473 TDIGS

-2487 HNVVPGFPKPEVGSM
+2487 HNVVPGFPKPEVSRM
-2502 EQAYELMKTQTKTQD
+2502 EQTYELMKTQTKTQN
-2517 WDSSKVALG
+2517 WDSSKV
-2526 IQCELQRQLRSF
+2526 S
-2538 ISLERLPLVSDPV
+2538 SS
-2551 GSTCHRP
+2551 CHRP
-2558 LHPPPFATRP
+2558 TRPPPFGSKP
-2568 SLLGPSIRFSAAGGR
+2568 SILGPSIRFAVSHSRVSAE
-2583 VTAEI
+2583 V

-2600 AILNGAVHLGGL
+2600 GVLNGAVHLSGL
-2612 SFTVQGCDTHHFLQ
+2612 SFTINGCDTHHFLQ
-2626 SRPIEEDLGLGL
+2626 SRPIEEDLALGL
-2638 GVGGRVLD
+2638 GVGGRILE

-2655 MSATVGG
+2655 MSASVNG

-2670 VLQQGALCLCVR
+2670 TLQQGALCLCVR
-2682 YGGSEE
+2682 YGGNEE
-2688 EERAR
+2688 EEKAR
-2693 VREEAWRRAV
+2693 VREEARKRAV
-2703 DGAWEAERKRAEEGD
+2703 EWAWERERKRVELGD
-2718 AGSRAW
+2718 AGSRMW
-2724 SETEKQQL
+2724 SEAEKQQL
-2732 LSEGRVASYDGYYS
+2732 LTGGRVQGYDGYYS
-2746 LPVEQQPELSDCP
+2746 LPIEQQPELSDCP